1 MANKKNVETNK
12 KNTEIKNKKS
22 NEIEQKKPTQKKKR
36 RLHSHLK
43 VNIPLFQSLMM
54 ILPSLAKHAA
64 AESIDNSSDAA
75 DQVTANNVTEK
86 DVTDDHSKADS
97 SAVALQE
104 AQTSDSDV
112 NSTLNAS
119 HAPHGSSS
127 HLVPSH
133 HLSTLSHPQVH
144 YIPSVSMPTISS
156 GSNGQ
161 PTHSNAPKTPALP
174 VTFMPE
180 VIKGTYGEL
189 HVDANGQYTF
199 VLNPNSPQYILLNQH
214 QPGTDHFALH
224 LSNGS
229 SIIVQIPVTGKQD
242 TPSISGDLTGVVT
255 EDHNID
261 SQGLLH
267 ANGKIDVIDPDQNE
281 SSVTPEVISGKY
293 GSLTIDADGHWQY
306 QVDNSLSNVQALTA
320 ATSLHE
326 SFTIHTKD
334 GTPQTIDMTIGGND
348 DNAVIT
354 GMGKGSV
361 TEESQLQTSGTLS
374 VIDADTGEAHFSNT
388 DIVGSFG
395 TLHLT
400 DSGKWTYDLDN
411 TNPAVQALGQGSTAT
426 DPFTVHSADGTP
438 HNVTINVRGT
448 NDNPVVSS
456 QSPHLPS
463 KANISAPPSGLGKT
477 IYEDVNVQNGH
488 LHTGGQLHVDD
499 KDFNESTFL
508 PENLHGAYGELKLT
522 SQGTWSYIANNNNPN
537 IEQLNNG
544 DTLTERFKIHTKDGS
559 VFELNV
565 YINGTND
572 KATVSTATVSIDE
585 TDRAVT
591 ASGTLTSTDV
601 DNADNTFTPN
611 SISGT
616 NGDLTI
622 DANGHWSFTANS
634 AFNQLNVGD
643 KVEETFTVSSV
654 DGTPST
660 IKVTINGT
668 NDKATVSSATVTIDE
683 TDKAVTT
690 SGTLT
695 STDVDNP
702 DNTFTPGSI
711 SGTNG
716 DLTIDANGHWTFT
729 ANSTFN
735 QLNVGDKVEETFTVS
750 SIDGTTSTIKVTLN
764 GTNDKAT
771 VSSAT
776 VAIDEIDKAVTTS
789 GTLTSTDVD
798 NPNNTFTPDSISGTN
813 GDLTIDAN
821 GHWAFA
827 ANSAFNQLN
836 VGDKVEESFT
846 VSSVDGTPSTIKVTI
861 NGTND
866 AATVSSATVAIDET
880 DTAIST
886 SGTLTSTDVDNPDN
900 AFTPDSI
907 TGTNGDLTIDANG
920 HWAFTANSAFNQL
933 NVGDKVEETFTVS
946 SIDGTP
952 STIKVTING
961 TNDAATV
968 STATV
973 AVDETDTAISTSGTL
988 TSTNVD
994 NPDNAFTPDSITGT
1008 NGDLTIDANGHWNFT
1023 ANSAFNQLNVGDKI
1037 EETFTVSSIDGTT
1050 STIKV
1055 MINGTNDTATVSTA
1069 TVSVDE
1075 TDSAITT
1082 SGTLTSTDVD
1092 NPDNTFT
1099 PDSIAG
1105 TNGDLTIDAN
1115 GLWSFTANSAFNQ
1128 LNVGDKV
1135 EETFTVSSVDGTTST
1150 IKVTIN
1156 GTNDAATVSSAT
1168 VAIDETDKATTTSGT
1183 LTSTDVD
1190 NPDNAFTPDSISG
1203 TNGDLTID
1211 ATGHWVFTANS
1222 AFNQLNIGDKVEETF
1237 TVSSIDGTPSTIKVT
1252 INGTNDTATVSSAT
1266 VAIDETDKAVTTS
1279 GTLTSIDV
1287 DNPDNAFTPDS
1298 ISGTNGDLTIDAN
1311 GHWVFTANSAFN
1323 QLNVGDKVEETFTV
1337 SSVDG
1342 TPSTIKVTINGTNDT
1357 ATVSSATVAID
1368 ETDIAV
1374 TTSGTLTST
1383 DVDNPDNAFTPDSIA
1398 GTNGNLTIDTNGH
1411 WTFTANSAFNQL
1423 NVGDKVEE
1431 TFTVSSIDGTPSTIK
1446 VTING
1451 TNDAAT
1457 VSTATV
1463 SVDETDKAVT
1473 TSGTLTST
1481 DVDNPDNTFAPDSIS
1496 GTNGDLTIDATGH
1509 WVFIANSAF
1518 NQLNVGDKVEE
1529 TFTVSSIDGTPSTIK
1544 VTING
1549 TNDAATVSS
1558 ATVAIDETDKAVT
1571 TSGTLTSTDVD
1582 NPDNAFQP
1590 DSISGTNGDL
1600 IIDASG
1606 HWMFTANSAFNQLNV
1621 GDKVEETFTMSS
1633 VDGTP
1638 STIKVTI
1645 NGTNDT
1651 ATVSSATV
1659 AIDET
1664 DKAVTTSGTLT
1675 SIDVDNPDN
1684 AFTPDSISGTN
1695 GDLTIDATGHWVFIA
1710 NSAFNQLNVGDKVEE
1725 TFTVSSIDGTPST
1738 IKVTIN
1744 GTNDA
1749 ATVSSATVAIDETDK
1764 AVTTSGTLTS
1774 TDVDNPDNTFTPDSI
1789 GGTNGNLT
1797 IDANGHWI
1805 FTANSAFNQLNIG
1818 DKVEESFTVS
1828 SVDGTPSTIK
1838 VMINGTNDTATVSSA
1853 TVAIDE
1859 TDKAV
1864 TTSGTLTSTDVD
1876 NPDNTFTPDSISGTN
1891 GDLTID
1897 ANGHWAFTANSAFNQ
1912 LNVGDKV
1919 EETFTVSS
1927 VDGTPSTIKVTING
1941 TNDAA
1946 TVSSATVAID
1956 ETDKA
1961 VTTSGTLTST
1971 DVDNPDNTFTPDSI
1985 SGTNGDLTI
1994 DANGHWV
2001 FTASSSFNQL
2011 NVGDKVEETFTVSS
2025 IDGTASTIKVTINGT
2040 NDKATVSTATVSVD
2054 ETDKAVTT
2062 SGTLTSTDVD
2072 NPDNTFT
2079 PDSITGT
2086 NGNLT
2091 IGANGQWTFTPNSAF
2106 NQLNVG
2112 DKVEET
2118 FTVTSVDGTPSTIKV
2133 TINGTNDAATVS
2145 SATIAIDE
2153 TDKAVTTSGTLT
2165 STDVDNPDNTFTP
2178 DSIAGTNGNLTIG
2191 ANGQWTFTANSAF
2204 NQLNVGD
2211 KVEETFTVSSVDGT
2225 PSTIK
2230 VTINGT
2236 NDKATV
2242 SSATVAIDETDKAV
2256 TTSGTLISNDVDNPD
2271 NAFTPDSISGT
2282 NGDLTI
2288 DANGHWVF
2296 TANSAFN
2303 QLNVGDKVE
2312 ETFTVSSIDGTP
2324 STIKVTIN
2332 GTNDAATVS
2341 SATVAID
2348 ETDKAVTTS
2357 GTLTST
2363 DVDNPDNAFTPD
2375 SISGTNGDLT
2385 IDANGHWTFTAN
2397 SAFNQ
2402 LNVGD
2407 KVEETF
2413 TVSSVDGTPSTIKV
2427 TINGTND
2434 AATVSSATVAIDET
2448 DKATTTSGTLTST
2461 DVDNPDNTFTPDSIT
2476 GANGDLTIDAN
2487 GHWAFTA
2494 NSAFNQLNV
2503 GDKVE
2508 ETFTV
2513 SSVDGTSST
2522 IKVTINGTNDVATV
2536 STATVSVDETD
2547 KAVTTSGTL
2556 TSTDVDNPDNTFT
2569 PDSIV
2574 GANGDLTIDA
2584 NGHWVFTAN
2593 SAFNQ
2598 LNVGDKVEETFTVT
2612 SVDGTPST
2620 IKVTINGTNDAATVS
2635 SATVAIDETD
2645 KAVTTSGTLTST
2657 DVDNTDNTFTPD
2669 SVVGS
2674 NGDLTIDA
2682 NGHWTFTANSAFN
2695 QLNVGDKVE
2704 ETFTV
2709 SSIDGTPST
2718 IKVTINGTND
2728 AATVSSAT
2736 VAIDE
2741 TDKAVT
2747 TSGTLTNTDVDNPDN
2762 TFTPDSISG
2771 TNGDLTID
2779 TNGHWV
2785 FTANSTFNQLNV
2797 GDKVEETFTVSS
2809 IDGTPSTIKI
2819 TINGTNDK
2827 AVISGTSA
2835 GAVTEESQLQTSGS
2849 LTVTDVDAGQGHFS
2863 NTDIAGTLGTLHLTN
2878 SGTWTYDL
2886 DNTNPTVQALGKGT
2900 TATDTITVHS
2910 ADGTPHQITITVNG
2924 TNDKAIIGGTNSGAV
2939 TEESQL
2945 QTSGTLTVTDVDT
2958 GEAHFSNTDIAGTL
2972 GTLHLTDNGTWTY
2985 DLDNT
2990 NPQVQALGKGA
3001 TATDTITVN
3010 SADGTPHQITITV
3023 NGTNDTA
3030 VIGGT
3035 SAGAVTEETQL
3046 QTSGSLTITDTD
3058 TGEAHFSN
3066 TDIKGS
3072 LGTLHLTDAGQW
3084 TYDLD
3089 NTNPTVQ
3096 ALGKGA
3102 ATTDTIT
3109 VTSADGT
3116 THQVTIAVNG
3126 TNDKAIITGTNTGA
3140 VTEDQDLTN
3149 QLNVHP
3155 NYMLTQGKLFI
3166 TDVDTNEATFP
3177 MQSGIVGDHGIGS
3190 FTLIPSGIWLFS
3202 ADSKQAAV
3210 QALGVGETLT
3220 ESTTITSVDG
3230 TQKTILI
3237 TINGTNDA
3245 PVITPVATQTVT
3257 EDGSKTITFH
3267 ATDIDTTDTL
3277 TPSVSATHGSASLNA
3292 QGEIVFTP
3300 DANYNGPA
3308 SVVLSV
3314 TDGHTTTSQTINV
3327 DVTPANDAP
3336 VINPIVPVSATEDG
3350 AVVTGQLTSTDIDTG
3365 DTATFTTT
3373 STQGGFTL
3381 NADGSYNLD
3390 PTDASFQHLKAGE
3403 ISTFTIPVTVTDSAG
3418 ATDTKDLVITV
3429 TGTNDTP
3436 VISGVDTGALKEDVS
3451 VNPQSNELTATGK
3464 LDIVDIDTG
3473 EGSFISHGFN
3483 KTALQGHYGKLEI
3496 SQDGSWSYSADNSQ
3510 TAIQSLGEGEQLTDT
3525 IKVTSKDGTTHDVV
3539 VTINGTNDTAVIGGT
3554 SAGAV
3559 TEETQ
3564 LQTSGTL
3571 TVTDTDTGEAHFAN
3585 TDIQGTLGTLH
3596 LTDNGAWT
3604 YDLDNTNP
3612 AVQALGNGATATDTI
3627 TVHSAD
3633 GTPHQVTI
3641 TVNGTNDNAVVG
3653 GVDTASVTEK
3663 AAGDNMSPDH
3673 AQSGMATLRVST
3685 LNANGHLSVI
3695 DPDSGQSGFAD
3706 NNVGYNYHGTYG
3718 DLILNPN
3725 GDWNYYADAGSLSHI
3740 GGRPTTRGSAI
3751 DKLGEGETLTDTI
3764 TVHTKDGTPHN
3775 IVITINGSNDRPYC
3789 SSEVQLNA
3797 GTEDTRQTITA
3808 AQLLQN
3814 SIDVDKNDS
3823 GLLTVAN
3830 LHPDHGSILD
3840 NQNGTYTFTPE
3851 KDYNGKVHFTYDVKD
3866 AHGDVTHTGATSSLS
3881 AVADKAV
3888 ISGSDTGT
3896 IIEDHNVGHSSL
3908 QPVVASGLLSVTD
3921 PDAGQDH
3928 FQVNLLLGEQAIHDP
3943 FGGFLRITPSG
3954 AWGYEVANSRLQS
3967 LAEGEVEKVVYRV
3980 YSADHTAHD
3989 ITITVTGTND
3999 QPSITATT
4007 LAHGTE
4013 DTHYQMQVSQFG
4025 FSDIDTGDTLH
4036 SIAITDLPSA
4046 TQGKFVLDGHD
4057 VTAGQH
4063 IPTADIS
4070 KLQFIPAQDFN
4081 GDVQFKYTV
4090 NDGHDDSQEATN
4102 TLHIDAVG
4110 DKAVISGV
4118 DTGDVYENRNPD
4130 MSPDFAQ
4137 SGMAHL
4143 TNSMI
4148 HVEGQLTIIDPDT
4161 GENSF
4166 DSKGIGYTYHGKYGH
4181 LILNTDGK
4189 WFYGVATG
4197 TADVNGGL
4205 TTNVGSTID
4214 QLGANETLTDTITIQ
4229 SKDGTTHDIVIT
4241 IHGDNDRP
4249 YCSSEVQLNSGKEDL
4264 AQTITATELLA
4275 NTIDVDSNDLGK
4287 LTVANL
4293 HADHGSILDNQDGT
4307 YTFTPTKDYNG
4318 QIHFS
4323 YDVTDAHGG
4332 TTHTGASTT
4341 LTATPDGAIISEVTT
4356 DHVTEDGS
4364 HSSHNAGVT
4373 TELANGRLQV
4383 VDPDSGENKFQ
4394 YSQFGESTVHDPF
4407 GGMLRI
4413 DSMGNWGYSVNNA
4426 NLQHLAQGQ
4435 TETVIYRVHSYDGTA
4450 YELHIDVVGTNDA
4463 PTVTQVALS
4472 NGTEDTH
4479 YQMQASQFGFT
4490 DVDSGDTL
4498 HSVAITD
4505 LPPATQGKFV
4515 LDGHDVTAG
4524 QHIPTADISK
4534 LQFVPAQDFNG
4545 DVQFKYTVNDG
4556 HDDSQEATN
4565 TLHIDAVGDTAVITG
4580 TTTGDVDEGHGTYH
4594 DRSPNY
4600 AQLGM
4605 AKLTNDPLYTDGKLE
4620 IIDPDTGEAQFDT
4633 KGIGYSYHGTYGQL
4647 ILNADGNWHYKVTV
4661 GSNQQNVATKIDQLG
4676 DGQEL
4681 TDTITIY
4688 SKDGTAQ
4695 DIVITIHGDNDR
4707 PYISS
4712 EVTLSTGTEDTAL
4725 TFTKADLLA
4734 NTVDVD
4740 ANDAGKLSIA
4750 NLLVDHGS
4758 VVDNKDGTYTFT
4770 PTKDYNGQVHFSYDV
4785 TDAHGG
4791 TTHTGANTSLAAV
4804 NDAATFTGDS
4814 SSIKE
4819 DTNIHHNAHI
4829 TGSATIPDAL
4839 SCHGHLIV
4847 SDADGHGEA
4856 ALDLKGQPKIS
4867 LDGTY
4872 GHFDITSTGTW
4883 VYKADNKS
4891 TPIQDLDNGQTLTDS
4906 IEVTSKDGTKHSI
4919 TVTINGTTDD
4929 PTLHSLSDSGVQH
4942 SGPVEGNLLTGSGT
4956 DQGLSGAATDTD
4968 SNAHLVLQDIQIKDP
4983 VSGYVAVRPG
4993 QPHTMAGIGTLA
5005 IEANGHYTFTPEAGF
5020 TGKVPSMVYRVGDDG
5035 GNPIGDSSQNSLSIE
5050 VTPPLQ
5056 HAPTVTGQ
5064 TVSTN
5069 EDITRTITTS
5079 EFGYSD
5085 QDGDALQFVTIS
5097 SIPSHGS
5104 LLLNGNAVTANQQ
5117 ISKADLDAG
5126 HLTFTPNNNENGANY
5141 AQFTFT
5147 ANDGHKNSAGATMVV
5162 DVNAVN
5168 DAPIV
5173 GSSFISSLEDKPH
5186 AFTTADFKYSDID
5199 GDALNHITITNVAH
5213 GVLSLNGT
5221 TVNVGDDVSASD
5233 VSSLIFTPTHNYFSS
5248 GVSGLG
5254 AVQFT
5259 ANDGHLDSKEGS
5271 ILINIASVAD
5281 PATFSGDSTGVAK
5294 EDITLQA
5301 SGTLTASDPDGT
5313 AGFTAVQGGA
5323 GIAGSKGYGHAH
5335 IDVNGHWTYDLDNN
5349 HPIVQQLGE
5358 GQTDT
5363 ETITVQSA
5371 DGTHH
5376 DIVVTITG
5384 TNDAPILGVNQ
5395 TSSTAGTLTETD
5407 VDVNDTHTFSIVSS
5421 TGQFGSLSVDPNTGD
5436 YIYTPNT
5443 SITGMS
5449 YNSATNSYHGVD
5461 VFEVKVSDGHTED
5474 SKFITFDASGHVT
5487 MSPTGSLVTST
5498 TVLHQPVVTT
5508 TQPTLPSGTNVA
5520 PTNTVTLDLASTSDS
5535 GSSQTDNLTN
5545 DTTPTITGHT
5555 DIPFSKVTIY
5565 DGSTPVGHSVS
5576 DASGQYSVAVSS
5588 LSEGDHNLSA
5598 KALAPS
5604 SVLPATSSLLSVHID
5619 TQVHVGI
5626 QTDPITADNVIN
5638 AQESNSSIDIT
5649 GSVSGDYNAGDIV
5662 TLDVNRT
5669 QHTGVVDA
5677 KGHYSIAVPGS
5688 ELIADADQKIEAS
5701 VAVTDTAGNSA
5712 HATADVTYQVDTQVS
5727 VPTITFENAGADN
5740 LYSKAEIARG
5750 QANTITATVT
5760 PPGDAKIGE
5769 HLVVNGQ
5776 DHVLDA
5782 HTLQHGI
5789 QIEVHPGSNVQAT
5802 MTDEHGNT
5810 AGSQGFAA
5818 SAIPEPIIVRP
5829 PSGSHQVSGTLGVP
5843 PLLPSLTPVPTAQ
5856 SGWRIH
5862 LPNGQYVT
5870 SHHGQYGTLTIDPQT
5885 GHLHYQEQ
5893 AQVHTGP
5900 HGSASG
5906 IGQHEDKFEVALQG
5920 SNQDEVVAH
5929 VNIQILSHGPGN
5941 SGKLTVGTEVVDMT
5955 ITPLVHTSHP
5965 APPPPPPVQH
5975 DEPDMASQAD
5985 FTVTLSDDSNLDL
5998 TQQTHQEPDQ
6008 KTSHHGA
6015 AAYLDALGIKPDAT
6029 STTVHDQP
6037 ADMDIVLAQVDQQDA
6052 TTHDQAHL
6060 DMSDA
6065 LEHHDA
6071 NINHNQDDEHHHND
6085 IDGLPDIDP
6094 NS

>member
-1 MANKKNVETNK
+1 MANKKNVEANK

-22 NEIEQKKPTQKKKR
+22 NKLEQKKPTQKKKR

-86 DVTDDHSKADS
+86 DVTGDHNKADS

-112 NSTLNAS
+112 NSTLSAS
-119 HAPHGSSS
+119 HAAHGSSS

-161 PTHSNAPKTPALP
+161 PIHSNAPTTPALP

-354 GMGKGSV
+354 GVDAGVVTEDLTTQVQGQLSVTDSDLGEDHFQASQVTSNFGTLSITKDGAWTYSLDNNNPVVQRLGQGSTATDIVTVHSADGTAHQVMVTINGTNDHAVITSSTANSPSSFFAIGTSNGSSQVTEDKDLTVSGQLNITDIDSKEAHFSNSDLKGTLGTLHLKDNGDWTYDLDNKNPQVQALGQGSATTDIITIHSADGTPHQIAITVNGTNDKAVISGTSAGVV
-361 TEESQLQTSGTLS
+361 TEESQLQTSGTLA
-374 VIDADTGEAHFSNT
+374 VTDVDTGEAHFATSSTGST
-388 DIVGSFG
+388 DIAGSFG
-395 TLHLT
+395 MLHLT
-400 DSGKWTYDLDN
+400 DSGAWTYVLDN
-411 TNPAVQALGQGSTAT
+411 KNPNVQALGKGATAT
-426 DPFTVHSADGTP
+426 DTITVHSADGTP
-438 HNVTINVRGT
+438 HQVTI
-448 NDNPVVSS
+448 
-456 QSPHLPS
+456 
-463 KANISAPPSGLGKT
+463 
-477 IYEDVNVQNGH
+477 
-488 LHTGGQLHVDD
+488 
-499 KDFNESTFL
+499 
-508 PENLHGAYGELKLT
+508 
-522 SQGTWSYIANNNNPN
+522 
-537 IEQLNNG
+537 
-544 DTLTERFKIHTKDGS
+544 
-559 VFELNV
+559 
-565 YINGTND
+565 
-572 KATVSTATVSIDE
+572 TV
-585 TDRAVT
+585 
-591 ASGTLTSTDV
+591 
-601 DNADNTFTPN
+601 
-611 SISGT
+611 
-616 NGDLTI
+616 
-622 DANGHWSFTANS
+622 
-634 AFNQLNVGD
+634 
-643 KVEETFTVSSV
+643 
-654 DGTPST
+654 
-660 IKVTINGT
+660 
-668 NDKATVSSATVTIDE
+668 
-683 TDKAVTT
+683 
-690 SGTLT
+690 
-695 STDVDNP
+695 
-702 DNTFTPGSI
+702 
-711 SGTNG
+711 
-716 DLTIDANGHWTFT
+716 
-729 ANSTFN
+729 
-735 QLNVGDKVEETFTVS
+735 
-750 SIDGTTSTIKVTLN
+750 
-764 GTNDKAT
+764 
-771 VSSAT
+771 
-776 VAIDEIDKAVTTS
+776 
-789 GTLTSTDVD
+789 
-798 NPNNTFTPDSISGTN
+798 
-813 GDLTIDAN
+813 
-821 GHWAFA
+821 
-827 ANSAFNQLN
+827 
-836 VGDKVEESFT
+836 
-846 VSSVDGTPSTIKVTI
+846 
-861 NGTND
+861 
-866 AATVSSATVAIDET
+866 
-880 DTAIST
+880 
-886 SGTLTSTDVDNPDN
+886 
-900 AFTPDSI
+900 
-907 TGTNGDLTIDANG
+907 
-920 HWAFTANSAFNQL
+920 
-933 NVGDKVEETFTVS
+933 
-946 SIDGTP
+946 
-952 STIKVTING
+952 
-961 TNDAATV
+961 
-968 STATV
+968 
-973 AVDETDTAISTSGTL
+973 
-988 TSTNVD
+988 
-994 NPDNAFTPDSITGT
+994 
-1008 NGDLTIDANGHWNFT
+1008 
-1023 ANSAFNQLNVGDKI
+1023 
-1037 EETFTVSSIDGTT
+1037 
-1050 STIKV
+1050 
-1055 MINGTNDTATVSTA
+1055 
-1069 TVSVDE
+1069 
-1075 TDSAITT
+1075 
-1082 SGTLTSTDVD
+1082 
-1092 NPDNTFT
+1092 
-1099 PDSIAG
+1099 
-1105 TNGDLTIDAN
+1105 
-1115 GLWSFTANSAFNQ
+1115 
-1128 LNVGDKV
+1128 
-1135 EETFTVSSVDGTTST
+1135 
-1150 IKVTIN
+1150 
-1156 GTNDAATVSSAT
+1156 
-1168 VAIDETDKATTTSGT
+1168 
-1183 LTSTDVD
+1183 
-1190 NPDNAFTPDSISG
+1190 
-1203 TNGDLTID
+1203 
-1211 ATGHWVFTANS
+1211 
-1222 AFNQLNIGDKVEETF
+1222 
-1237 TVSSIDGTPSTIKVT
+1237 
-1252 INGTNDTATVSSAT
+1252 
-1266 VAIDETDKAVTTS
+1266 
-1279 GTLTSIDV
+1279 
-1287 DNPDNAFTPDS
+1287 
-1298 ISGTNGDLTIDAN
+1298 
-1311 GHWVFTANSAFN
+1311 
-1323 QLNVGDKVEETFTV
+1323 
-1337 SSVDG
+1337 
-1342 TPSTIKVTINGTNDT
+1342 
-1357 ATVSSATVAID
+1357 
-1368 ETDIAV
+1368 
-1374 TTSGTLTST
+1374 
-1383 DVDNPDNAFTPDSIA
+1383 
-1398 GTNGNLTIDTNGH
+1398 
-1411 WTFTANSAFNQL
+1411 
-1423 NVGDKVEE
+1423 
-1431 TFTVSSIDGTPSTIK
+1431 
-1446 VTING
+1446 
-1451 TNDAAT
+1451 
-1457 VSTATV
+1457 
-1463 SVDETDKAVT
+1463 
-1473 TSGTLTST
+1473 
-1481 DVDNPDNTFAPDSIS
+1481 
-1496 GTNGDLTIDATGH
+1496 
-1509 WVFIANSAF
+1509 
-1518 NQLNVGDKVEE
+1518 
-1529 TFTVSSIDGTPSTIK
+1529 
-1544 VTING
+1544 
-1549 TNDAATVSS
+1549 
-1558 ATVAIDETDKAVT
+1558 
-1571 TSGTLTSTDVD
+1571 
-1582 NPDNAFQP
+1582 
-1590 DSISGTNGDL
+1590 
-1600 IIDASG
+1600 
-1606 HWMFTANSAFNQLNV
+1606 
-1621 GDKVEETFTMSS
+1621 
-1633 VDGTP
+1633 
-1638 STIKVTI
+1638 
-1645 NGTNDT
+1645 
-1651 ATVSSATV
+1651 
-1659 AIDET
+1659 
-1664 DKAVTTSGTLT
+1664 
-1675 SIDVDNPDN
+1675 
-1684 AFTPDSISGTN
+1684 
-1695 GDLTIDATGHWVFIA
+1695 
-1710 NSAFNQLNVGDKVEE
+1710 
-1725 TFTVSSIDGTPST
+1725 
-1738 IKVTIN
+1738 
-1744 GTNDA
+1744 
-1749 ATVSSATVAIDETDK
+1749 
-1764 AVTTSGTLTS
+1764 
-1774 TDVDNPDNTFTPDSI
+1774 
-1789 GGTNGNLT
+1789 
-1797 IDANGHWI
+1797 
-1805 FTANSAFNQLNIG
+1805 
-1818 DKVEESFTVS
+1818 
-1828 SVDGTPSTIK
+1828 
-1838 VMINGTNDTATVSSA
+1838 NGTNDTATVSSA

-1897 ANGHWAFTANSAFNQ
+1897 TTGHWVFTANSAFNQ

-1927 VDGTPSTIKVTING
+1927 VDGT
-1941 TNDAA
+1941 
-1946 TVSSATVAID
+1946 
-1956 ETDKA
+1956 
-1961 VTTSGTLTST
+1961 
-1971 DVDNPDNTFTPDSI
+1971 
-1985 SGTNGDLTI
+1985 
-1994 DANGHWV
+1994 
-2001 FTASSSFNQL
+2001 
-2011 NVGDKVEETFTVSS
+2011 
-2025 IDGTASTIKVTINGT
+2025 ASTIKV
-2040 NDKATVSTATVSVD
+2040 
-2054 ETDKAVTT
+2054 
-2062 SGTLTSTDVD
+2062 
-2072 NPDNTFT
+2072 
-2079 PDSITGT
+2079 
-2086 NGNLT
+2086 
-2091 IGANGQWTFTPNSAF
+2091 
-2106 NQLNVG
+2106 
-2112 DKVEET
+2112 
-2118 FTVTSVDGTPSTIKV
+2118 
-2133 TINGTNDAATVS
+2133 
-2145 SATIAIDE
+2145 
-2153 TDKAVTTSGTLT
+2153 
-2165 STDVDNPDNTFTP
+2165 
-2178 DSIAGTNGNLTIG
+2178 
-2191 ANGQWTFTANSAF
+2191 
-2204 NQLNVGD
+2204 
-2211 KVEETFTVSSVDGT
+2211 
-2225 PSTIK
+2225 
-2230 VTINGT
+2230 
-2236 NDKATV
+2236 
-2242 SSATVAIDETDKAV
+2242 
-2256 TTSGTLISNDVDNPD
+2256 
-2271 NAFTPDSISGT
+2271 
-2282 NGDLTI
+2282 
-2288 DANGHWVF
+2288 
-2296 TANSAFN
+2296 
-2303 QLNVGDKVE
+2303 
-2312 ETFTVSSIDGTP
+2312 
-2324 STIKVTIN
+2324 
-2332 GTNDAATVS
+2332 
-2341 SATVAID
+2341 
-2348 ETDKAVTTS
+2348 
-2357 GTLTST
+2357 
-2363 DVDNPDNAFTPD
+2363 
-2375 SISGTNGDLT
+2375 
-2385 IDANGHWTFTAN
+2385 
-2397 SAFNQ
+2397 
-2402 LNVGD
+2402 
-2407 KVEETF
+2407 
-2413 TVSSVDGTPSTIKV
+2413 
-2427 TINGTND
+2427 
-2434 AATVSSATVAIDET
+2434 
-2448 DKATTTSGTLTST
+2448 
-2461 DVDNPDNTFTPDSIT
+2461 
-2476 GANGDLTIDAN
+2476 
-2487 GHWAFTA
+2487 
-2494 NSAFNQLNV
+2494 
-2503 GDKVE
+2503 
-2508 ETFTV
+2508 
-2513 SSVDGTSST
+2513 
-2522 IKVTINGTNDVATV
+2522 
-2536 STATVSVDETD
+2536 
-2547 KAVTTSGTL
+2547 
-2556 TSTDVDNPDNTFT
+2556 
-2569 PDSIV
+2569 
-2574 GANGDLTIDA
+2574 
-2584 NGHWVFTAN
+2584 
-2593 SAFNQ
+2593 
-2598 LNVGDKVEETFTVT
+2598 
-2612 SVDGTPST
+2612 
-2620 IKVTINGTNDAATVS
+2620 
-2635 SATVAIDETD
+2635 
-2645 KAVTTSGTLTST
+2645 
-2657 DVDNTDNTFTPD
+2657 
-2669 SVVGS
+2669 
-2674 NGDLTIDA
+2674 
-2682 NGHWTFTANSAFN
+2682 
-2695 QLNVGDKVE
+2695 
-2704 ETFTV
+2704 
-2709 SSIDGTPST
+2709 
-2718 IKVTINGTND
+2718 
-2728 AATVSSAT
+2728 
-2736 VAIDE
+2736 
-2741 TDKAVT
+2741 
-2747 TSGTLTNTDVDNPDN
+2747 
-2762 TFTPDSISG
+2762 
-2771 TNGDLTID
+2771 
-2779 TNGHWV
+2779 
-2785 FTANSTFNQLNV
+2785 
-2797 GDKVEETFTVSS
+2797 
-2809 IDGTPSTIKI
+2809 

-2835 GAVTEESQLQTSGS
+2835 GAVTEESQLQNSGS
-2849 LTVTDVDAGQGHFS
+2849 LTVTDVDAGQAHFS

-3109 VTSADGT
+3109 VHSADGT
-3116 THQVTIAVNG
+3116 PHQVTI
-3126 TNDKAIITGTNTGA
+3126 
-3140 VTEDQDLTN
+3140 
-3149 QLNVHP
+3149 
-3155 NYMLTQGKLFI
+3155 
-3166 TDVDTNEATFP
+3166 
-3177 MQSGIVGDHGIGS
+3177 
-3190 FTLIPSGIWLFS
+3190 
-3202 ADSKQAAV
+3202 
-3210 QALGVGETLT
+3210 
-3220 ESTTITSVDG
+3220 
-3230 TQKTILI
+3230 
-3237 TINGTNDA
+3237 
-3245 PVITPVATQTVT
+3245 TV
-3257 EDGSKTITFH
+3257 
-3267 ATDIDTTDTL
+3267 
-3277 TPSVSATHGSASLNA
+3277 
-3292 QGEIVFTP
+3292 
-3300 DANYNGPA
+3300 
-3308 SVVLSV
+3308 
-3314 TDGHTTTSQTINV
+3314 
-3327 DVTPANDAP
+3327 
-3336 VINPIVPVSATEDG
+3336 
-3350 AVVTGQLTSTDIDTG
+3350 
-3365 DTATFTTT
+3365 
-3373 STQGGFTL
+3373 
-3381 NADGSYNLD
+3381 
-3390 PTDASFQHLKAGE
+3390 
-3403 ISTFTIPVTVTDSAG
+3403 
-3418 ATDTKDLVITV
+3418 
-3429 TGTNDTP
+3429 
-3436 VISGVDTGALKEDVS
+3436 
-3451 VNPQSNELTATGK
+3451 
-3464 LDIVDIDTG
+3464 
-3473 EGSFISHGFN
+3473 
-3483 KTALQGHYGKLEI
+3483 
-3496 SQDGSWSYSADNSQ
+3496 
-3510 TAIQSLGEGEQLTDT
+3510 
-3525 IKVTSKDGTTHDVV
+3525 
-3539 VTINGTNDTAVIGGT
+3539 NGTNDTAVIGGT

-3585 TDIQGTLGTLH
+3585 TDIQGSLGTLH
-3596 LTDNGAWT
+3596 LTGNGAWT

-3866 AHGDVTHTGATSSLS
+3866 AHGGVTHTGATSSLS

-3999 QPSITATT
+3999 QPTITATT

-4013 DTHYQMQVSQFG
+4013 DTHYQIQASQFG

-4057 VTAGQH
+4057 VTTGQH
-4063 IPTADIS
+4063 IPTADIT
-4070 KLQFIPAQDFN
+4070 KLQFVPAQDFN

-4090 NDGHDDSQEATN
+4090 NDGHTDSAEATN

-4318 QIHFS
+4318 QINFS

-4394 YSQFGESTVHDPF
+4394 YSQFGESAVHDPF

-4524 QHIPTADISK
+4524 QHITTADIIK
-4534 LQFVPAQDFNG
+4534 LQFVPTQDFNG

-4556 HDDSQEATN
+4556 HVDSQEATN
-4565 TLHIDAVGDTAVITG
+4565 TLHIDAVGDKAVISG
-4580 TTTGDVDEGHGTYH
+4580 VDTGDVYENRNPDM
-4594 DRSPNY
+4594 SPDF
-4600 AQLGM
+4600 AQSGM
-4605 AKLTNDPLYTDGKLE
+4605 AHLTNSMIHVEGQLT
-4620 IIDPDTGEAQFDT
+4620 IIDPDTGENSFDS
-4633 KGIGYSYHGTYGQL
+4633 KGIGYTYHGKYGHL
-4647 ILNADGNWHYKVTV
+4647 ILNTDGKWFYGVATGTADVNGGLTTKV
-4661 GSNQQNVATKIDQLG
+4661 GSTIDQLG
-4676 DGQEL
+4676 ANETL
-4681 TDTITIY
+4681 TDTITIQ
-4688 SKDGTAQ
+4688 SKDGTTH

-4707 PYISS
+4707 PYCSS
-4712 EVTLSTGTEDTAL
+4712 EVQLNSGKEDLAQTITATE
-4725 TFTKADLLA
+4725 LLA
-4734 NTVDVD
+4734 NTIDVD
-4740 ANDAGKLSIA
+4740 GNDLGKLTVA
-4750 NLLVDHGS
+4750 NLHADHGS
-4758 VVDNKDGTYTFT
+4758 ILDNQDGTYTFT
-4770 PTKDYNGQVHFSYDV
+4770 PTKDYNGQIHFSYDV

-4791 TTHTGANTSLAAV
+4791 TTHTGAITTLAAV

-4814 SSIKE
+4814 GSIGE

-4872 GHFDITSTGTW
+4872 GHFDITSTGIW

-4891 TPIQDLDNGQTLTDS
+4891 TQIQDLDNGQTLTDS

-4919 TVTINGTTDD
+4919 TVTINGTTDA

-4942 SGPVEGNLLTGSGT
+4942 SGPVEGNLITGSGT

-5069 EDITRTITTS
+5069 EDITRTFTTS

-5085 QDGDALQFVTIS
+5085 QDGDTLQFVTIS
-5097 SIPSHGS
+5097 SLPSHGL

-5126 HLTFTPNNNENGANY
+5126 HLTFTPSNNENGANY

-5147 ANDGHKNSAGATMVV
+5147 ANDGHKNSASATMVV

-5221 TVNVGDDVSASD
+5221 TVNVGDEVSASD

-5395 TSSTAGTLTETD
+5395 TSSTTGTLTETD
-5407 VDVNDTHTFSIVSS
+5407 VDVTDSHTFSIVSS

-5436 YIYTPNT
+5436 YVYTPNT

-5535 GSSQTDNLTN
+5535 GSSNTDNLTN
-5545 DTTPTITGHT
+5545 DATPTITGHT
-5555 DIPFSKVTIY
+5555 DIPYSQVTIY
-5565 DGSTPVGHSVS
+5565 DGSKPIGHAVS
-5576 DASGQYSVAVSS
+5576 NASGQYSVVVDS
-5588 LSEGDHNLSA
+5588 LTDGNHNLSA
-5598 KALAPS
+5598 KTLTPS
-5604 SVLPATSSLLSVHID
+5604 SGLSTISSLLSVHID

-5662 TLDVNRT
+5662 TLDVNGT

-5701 VAVTDTAGNSA
+5701 VAVTDSAGNSA

-5929 VNIQILSHGPGN
+5929 VNIQILSHGPGS

-6008 KTSHHGA
+6008 KSSHHGA

-6037 ADMDIVLAQVDQQDA
+6037 ADMDIVLAQVDQPDA
-6052 TTHDQAHL
+6052 ATHDQAHL

-6071 NINHNQDDEHHHND
+6071 NINHNQDDEHHHHND

>member
-1 MANKKNVETNK
+1 
-12 KNTEIKNKKS
+12 
-22 NEIEQKKPTQKKKR
+22 
-36 RLHSHLK
+36 
-43 VNIPLFQSLMM
+43 
-54 ILPSLAKHAA
+54 
-64 AESIDNSSDAA
+64 
-75 DQVTANNVTEK
+75 
-86 DVTDDHSKADS
+86 
-97 SAVALQE
+97 
-104 AQTSDSDV
+104 
-112 NSTLNAS
+112 
-119 HAPHGSSS
+119 
-127 HLVPSH
+127 
-133 HLSTLSHPQVH
+133 
-144 YIPSVSMPTISS
+144 
-156 GSNGQ
+156 
-161 PTHSNAPKTPALP
+161 
-174 VTFMPE
+174 
-180 VIKGTYGEL
+180 
-189 HVDANGQYTF
+189 
-199 VLNPNSPQYILLNQH
+199 
-214 QPGTDHFALH
+214 
-224 LSNGS
+224 
-229 SIIVQIPVTGKQD
+229 
-242 TPSISGDLTGVVT
+242 
-255 EDHNID
+255 
-261 SQGLLH
+261 
-267 ANGKIDVIDPDQNE
+267 
-281 SSVTPEVISGKY
+281 
-293 GSLTIDADGHWQY
+293 
-306 QVDNSLSNVQALTA
+306 
-320 ATSLHE
+320 
-326 SFTIHTKD
+326 
-334 GTPQTIDMTIGGND
+334 
-348 DNAVIT
+348 
-354 GMGKGSV
+354 
-361 TEESQLQTSGTLS
+361 
-374 VIDADTGEAHFSNT
+374 
-388 DIVGSFG
+388 
-395 TLHLT
+395 
-400 DSGKWTYDLDN
+400 
-411 TNPAVQALGQGSTAT
+411 
-426 DPFTVHSADGTP
+426 
-438 HNVTINVRGT
+438 
-448 NDNPVVSS
+448 
-456 QSPHLPS
+456 
-463 KANISAPPSGLGKT
+463 
-477 IYEDVNVQNGH
+477 
-488 LHTGGQLHVDD
+488 
-499 KDFNESTFL
+499 
-508 PENLHGAYGELKLT
+508 
-522 SQGTWSYIANNNNPN
+522 
-537 IEQLNNG
+537 
-544 DTLTERFKIHTKDGS
+544 
-559 VFELNV
+559 
-565 YINGTND
+565 
-572 KATVSTATVSIDE
+572 
-585 TDRAVT
+585 
-591 ASGTLTSTDV
+591 
-601 DNADNTFTPN
+601 
-611 SISGT
+611 
-616 NGDLTI
+616 
-622 DANGHWSFTANS
+622 
-634 AFNQLNVGD
+634 
-643 KVEETFTVSSV
+643 
-654 DGTPST
+654 
-660 IKVTINGT
+660 
-668 NDKATVSSATVTIDE
+668 
-683 TDKAVTT
+683 
-690 SGTLT
+690 
-695 STDVDNP
+695 
-702 DNTFTPGSI
+702 
-711 SGTNG
+711 
-716 DLTIDANGHWTFT
+716 
-729 ANSTFN
+729 
-735 QLNVGDKVEETFTVS
+735 
-750 SIDGTTSTIKVTLN
+750 
-764 GTNDKAT
+764 
-771 VSSAT
+771 
-776 VAIDEIDKAVTTS
+776 
-789 GTLTSTDVD
+789 
-798 NPNNTFTPDSISGTN
+798 
-813 GDLTIDAN
+813 
-821 GHWAFA
+821 
-827 ANSAFNQLN
+827 
-836 VGDKVEESFT
+836 
-846 VSSVDGTPSTIKVTI
+846 
-861 NGTND
+861 
-866 AATVSSATVAIDET
+866 
-880 DTAIST
+880 
-886 SGTLTSTDVDNPDN
+886 
-900 AFTPDSI
+900 
-907 TGTNGDLTIDANG
+907 
-920 HWAFTANSAFNQL
+920 
-933 NVGDKVEETFTVS
+933 
-946 SIDGTP
+946 
-952 STIKVTING
+952 
-961 TNDAATV
+961 
-968 STATV
+968 
-973 AVDETDTAISTSGTL
+973 
-988 TSTNVD
+988 
-994 NPDNAFTPDSITGT
+994 
-1008 NGDLTIDANGHWNFT
+1008 
-1023 ANSAFNQLNVGDKI
+1023 
-1037 EETFTVSSIDGTT
+1037 
-1050 STIKV
+1050 
-1055 MINGTNDTATVSTA
+1055 
-1069 TVSVDE
+1069 
-1075 TDSAITT
+1075 
-1082 SGTLTSTDVD
+1082 
-1092 NPDNTFT
+1092 
-1099 PDSIAG
+1099 
-1105 TNGDLTIDAN
+1105 
-1115 GLWSFTANSAFNQ
+1115 
-1128 LNVGDKV
+1128 
-1135 EETFTVSSVDGTTST
+1135 
-1150 IKVTIN
+1150 
-1156 GTNDAATVSSAT
+1156 
-1168 VAIDETDKATTTSGT
+1168 
-1183 LTSTDVD
+1183 
-1190 NPDNAFTPDSISG
+1190 
-1203 TNGDLTID
+1203 
-1211 ATGHWVFTANS
+1211 
-1222 AFNQLNIGDKVEETF
+1222 
-1237 TVSSIDGTPSTIKVT
+1237 
-1252 INGTNDTATVSSAT
+1252 
-1266 VAIDETDKAVTTS
+1266 
-1279 GTLTSIDV
+1279 
-1287 DNPDNAFTPDS
+1287 
-1298 ISGTNGDLTIDAN
+1298 
-1311 GHWVFTANSAFN
+1311 
-1323 QLNVGDKVEETFTV
+1323 
-1337 SSVDG
+1337 
-1342 TPSTIKVTINGTNDT
+1342 
-1357 ATVSSATVAID
+1357 
-1368 ETDIAV
+1368 
-1374 TTSGTLTST
+1374 
-1383 DVDNPDNAFTPDSIA
+1383 
-1398 GTNGNLTIDTNGH
+1398 
-1411 WTFTANSAFNQL
+1411 
-1423 NVGDKVEE
+1423 
-1431 TFTVSSIDGTPSTIK
+1431 
-1446 VTING
+1446 
-1451 TNDAAT
+1451 
-1457 VSTATV
+1457 
-1463 SVDETDKAVT
+1463 
-1473 TSGTLTST
+1473 
-1481 DVDNPDNTFAPDSIS
+1481 
-1496 GTNGDLTIDATGH
+1496 
-1509 WVFIANSAF
+1509 
-1518 NQLNVGDKVEE
+1518 
-1529 TFTVSSIDGTPSTIK
+1529 
-1544 VTING
+1544 
-1549 TNDAATVSS
+1549 
-1558 ATVAIDETDKAVT
+1558 
-1571 TSGTLTSTDVD
+1571 
-1582 NPDNAFQP
+1582 
-1590 DSISGTNGDL
+1590 
-1600 IIDASG
+1600 
-1606 HWMFTANSAFNQLNV
+1606 
-1621 GDKVEETFTMSS
+1621 
-1633 VDGTP
+1633 
-1638 STIKVTI
+1638 
-1645 NGTNDT
+1645 
-1651 ATVSSATV
+1651 
-1659 AIDET
+1659 
-1664 DKAVTTSGTLT
+1664 
-1675 SIDVDNPDN
+1675 
-1684 AFTPDSISGTN
+1684 
-1695 GDLTIDATGHWVFIA
+1695 
-1710 NSAFNQLNVGDKVEE
+1710 
-1725 TFTVSSIDGTPST
+1725 
-1738 IKVTIN
+1738 
-1744 GTNDA
+1744 
-1749 ATVSSATVAIDETDK
+1749 
-1764 AVTTSGTLTS
+1764 
-1774 TDVDNPDNTFTPDSI
+1774 
-1789 GGTNGNLT
+1789 
-1797 IDANGHWI
+1797 
-1805 FTANSAFNQLNIG
+1805 
-1818 DKVEESFTVS
+1818 
-1828 SVDGTPSTIK
+1828 
-1838 VMINGTNDTATVSSA
+1838 
-1853 TVAIDE
+1853 
-1859 TDKAV
+1859 
-1864 TTSGTLTSTDVD
+1864 
-1876 NPDNTFTPDSISGTN
+1876 
-1891 GDLTID
+1891 
-1897 ANGHWAFTANSAFNQ
+1897 
-1912 LNVGDKV
+1912 
-1919 EETFTVSS
+1919 
-1927 VDGTPSTIKVTING
+1927 
-1941 TNDAA
+1941 
-1946 TVSSATVAID
+1946 
-1956 ETDKA
+1956 
-1961 VTTSGTLTST
+1961 
-1971 DVDNPDNTFTPDSI
+1971 
-1985 SGTNGDLTI
+1985 
-1994 DANGHWV
+1994 
-2001 FTASSSFNQL
+2001 
-2011 NVGDKVEETFTVSS
+2011 
-2025 IDGTASTIKVTINGT
+2025 
-2040 NDKATVSTATVSVD
+2040 
-2054 ETDKAVTT
+2054 
-2062 SGTLTSTDVD
+2062 
-2072 NPDNTFT
+2072 
-2079 PDSITGT
+2079 
-2086 NGNLT
+2086 
-2091 IGANGQWTFTPNSAF
+2091 
-2106 NQLNVG
+2106 
-2112 DKVEET
+2112 
-2118 FTVTSVDGTPSTIKV
+2118 
-2133 TINGTNDAATVS
+2133 
-2145 SATIAIDE
+2145 
-2153 TDKAVTTSGTLT
+2153 
-2165 STDVDNPDNTFTP
+2165 
-2178 DSIAGTNGNLTIG
+2178 
-2191 ANGQWTFTANSAF
+2191 
-2204 NQLNVGD
+2204 
-2211 KVEETFTVSSVDGT
+2211 
-2225 PSTIK
+2225 
-2230 VTINGT
+2230 
-2236 NDKATV
+2236 
-2242 SSATVAIDETDKAV
+2242 
-2256 TTSGTLISNDVDNPD
+2256 
-2271 NAFTPDSISGT
+2271 
-2282 NGDLTI
+2282 
-2288 DANGHWVF
+2288 
-2296 TANSAFN
+2296 
-2303 QLNVGDKVE
+2303 
-2312 ETFTVSSIDGTP
+2312 
-2324 STIKVTIN
+2324 
-2332 GTNDAATVS
+2332 
-2341 SATVAID
+2341 
-2348 ETDKAVTTS
+2348 
-2357 GTLTST
+2357 
-2363 DVDNPDNAFTPD
+2363 
-2375 SISGTNGDLT
+2375 
-2385 IDANGHWTFTAN
+2385 
-2397 SAFNQ
+2397 
-2402 LNVGD
+2402 
-2407 KVEETF
+2407 
-2413 TVSSVDGTPSTIKV
+2413 
-2427 TINGTND
+2427 
-2434 AATVSSATVAIDET
+2434 
-2448 DKATTTSGTLTST
+2448 
-2461 DVDNPDNTFTPDSIT
+2461 
-2476 GANGDLTIDAN
+2476 
-2487 GHWAFTA
+2487 
-2494 NSAFNQLNV
+2494 
-2503 GDKVE
+2503 
-2508 ETFTV
+2508 
-2513 SSVDGTSST
+2513 
-2522 IKVTINGTNDVATV
+2522 
-2536 STATVSVDETD
+2536 
-2547 KAVTTSGTL
+2547 
-2556 TSTDVDNPDNTFT
+2556 
-2569 PDSIV
+2569 
-2574 GANGDLTIDA
+2574 
-2584 NGHWVFTAN
+2584 
-2593 SAFNQ
+2593 
-2598 LNVGDKVEETFTVT
+2598 
-2612 SVDGTPST
+2612 
-2620 IKVTINGTNDAATVS
+2620 
-2635 SATVAIDETD
+2635 
-2645 KAVTTSGTLTST
+2645 
-2657 DVDNTDNTFTPD
+2657 
-2669 SVVGS
+2669 
-2674 NGDLTIDA
+2674 
-2682 NGHWTFTANSAFN
+2682 
-2695 QLNVGDKVE
+2695 
-2704 ETFTV
+2704 
-2709 SSIDGTPST
+2709 
-2718 IKVTINGTND
+2718 
-2728 AATVSSAT
+2728 
-2736 VAIDE
+2736 
-2741 TDKAVT
+2741 
-2747 TSGTLTNTDVDNPDN
+2747 
-2762 TFTPDSISG
+2762 
-2771 TNGDLTID
+2771 
-2779 TNGHWV
+2779 
-2785 FTANSTFNQLNV
+2785 NV

-2827 AVISGTSA
+2827 AVISGTST
-2835 GAVTEESQLQTSGS
+2835 GVVTEESQLKTSGS
-2849 LTVTDVDAGQGHFS
+2849 LTVTDVDAGQAHFS

-3126 TNDKAIITGTNTGA
+3126 TNDKAVITGTNTGA

-3166 TDVDTNEATFP
+3166 SDVDTNEATFP

-3230 TQKTILI
+3230 TQKTILV

-3308 SVVLSV
+3308 TVVLSV

-3451 VNPQSNELTATGK
+3451 ANPQSNELTATGK

-3473 EGSFISHGFN
+3473 EGSFVSHGFN

-3510 TAIQSLGEGEQLTDT
+3510 TVIQSLGEGEQLTDT

-3725 GDWNYYADAGSLSHI
+3725 GDWNYYADAGSLTHI

-3866 AHGDVTHTGATSSLS
+3866 AHGGVTHTGATSSLS

-4013 DTHYQMQVSQFG
+4013 DTHYQMQSSQFG
-4025 FSDIDTGDTLH
+4025 FNDIDTGDTLH
-4036 SIAITDLPSA
+4036 SIAITDLPPA

-4070 KLQFIPAQDFN
+4070 KLQFVPAQDFN

-4090 NDGHDDSQEATN
+4090 NDGHTDSAEATN

-4166 DSKGIGYTYHGKYGH
+4166 DSKGIGYTYHGNYGH

-4318 QIHFS
+4318 Q
-4323 YDVTDAHGG
+4323 
-4332 TTHTGASTT
+4332 
-4341 LTATPDGAIISEVTT
+4341 
-4356 DHVTEDGS
+4356 
-4364 HSSHNAGVT
+4364 
-4373 TELANGRLQV
+4373 
-4383 VDPDSGENKFQ
+4383 
-4394 YSQFGESTVHDPF
+4394 
-4407 GGMLRI
+4407 
-4413 DSMGNWGYSVNNA
+4413 
-4426 NLQHLAQGQ
+4426 
-4435 TETVIYRVHSYDGTA
+4435 
-4450 YELHIDVVGTNDA
+4450 
-4463 PTVTQVALS
+4463 
-4472 NGTEDTH
+4472 
-4479 YQMQASQFGFT
+4479 
-4490 DVDSGDTL
+4490 
-4498 HSVAITD
+4498 
-4505 LPPATQGKFV
+4505 
-4515 LDGHDVTAG
+4515 
-4524 QHIPTADISK
+4524 
-4534 LQFVPAQDFNG
+4534 
-4545 DVQFKYTVNDG
+4545 
-4556 HDDSQEATN
+4556 
-4565 TLHIDAVGDTAVITG
+4565 
-4580 TTTGDVDEGHGTYH
+4580 
-4594 DRSPNY
+4594 
-4600 AQLGM
+4600 
-4605 AKLTNDPLYTDGKLE
+4605 
-4620 IIDPDTGEAQFDT
+4620 
-4633 KGIGYSYHGTYGQL
+4633 
-4647 ILNADGNWHYKVTV
+4647 
-4661 GSNQQNVATKIDQLG
+4661 
-4676 DGQEL
+4676 
-4681 TDTITIY
+4681 
-4688 SKDGTAQ
+4688 
-4695 DIVITIHGDNDR
+4695 
-4707 PYISS
+4707 
-4712 EVTLSTGTEDTAL
+4712 
-4725 TFTKADLLA
+4725 
-4734 NTVDVD
+4734 
-4740 ANDAGKLSIA
+4740 
-4750 NLLVDHGS
+4750 
-4758 VVDNKDGTYTFT
+4758 
-4770 PTKDYNGQVHFSYDV
+4770 VHFSYDV

-4804 NDAATFTGDS
+4804 NDAATFAGDS

-5069 EDITRTITTS
+5069 EDITRTFTTS

-5085 QDGDALQFVTIS
+5085 QDGDTLQFVTIS
-5097 SIPSHGS
+5097 SIPSHGL

-5126 HLTFTPNNNENGANY
+5126 HLTFTPISNENGANY

-5147 ANDGHKNSAGATMVV
+5147 ANDGHKNSASATMVV

-5376 DIVVTITG
+5376 DIVVNITG

-5407 VDVNDTHTFSIVSS
+5407 VDVNDTHMFSVVSS

-5436 YIYTPNT
+5436 YVYTPNT

-5576 DASGQYSVAVSS
+5576 DASGQYSVAISS

-5662 TLDVNRT
+5662 TLDVNGT

-5701 VAVTDTAGNSA
+5701 VAVTDSAGNSA

-5975 DEPDMASQAD
+5975 DEPDMSSQTD

-6015 AAYLDALGIKPDAT
+6015 AAYLDVLGIKPDAT

-6037 ADMDIVLAQVDQQDA
+6037 ADMDIVLAQVDQPDA
-6052 TTHDQAHL
+6052 ATHDQAHL

-6071 NINHNQDDEHHHND
+6071 NINHNQDDEHHHHND

>member
-1 MANKKNVETNK
+1 
-12 KNTEIKNKKS
+12 
-22 NEIEQKKPTQKKKR
+22 
-36 RLHSHLK
+36 
-43 VNIPLFQSLMM
+43 
-54 ILPSLAKHAA
+54 
-64 AESIDNSSDAA
+64 
-75 DQVTANNVTEK
+75 
-86 DVTDDHSKADS
+86 
-97 SAVALQE
+97 
-104 AQTSDSDV
+104 
-112 NSTLNAS
+112 
-119 HAPHGSSS
+119 
-127 HLVPSH
+127 
-133 HLSTLSHPQVH
+133 
-144 YIPSVSMPTISS
+144 
-156 GSNGQ
+156 
-161 PTHSNAPKTPALP
+161 
-174 VTFMPE
+174 
-180 VIKGTYGEL
+180 
-189 HVDANGQYTF
+189 
-199 VLNPNSPQYILLNQH
+199 
-214 QPGTDHFALH
+214 
-224 LSNGS
+224 
-229 SIIVQIPVTGKQD
+229 
-242 TPSISGDLTGVVT
+242 
-255 EDHNID
+255 
-261 SQGLLH
+261 
-267 ANGKIDVIDPDQNE
+267 
-281 SSVTPEVISGKY
+281 
-293 GSLTIDADGHWQY
+293 
-306 QVDNSLSNVQALTA
+306 
-320 ATSLHE
+320 
-326 SFTIHTKD
+326 
-334 GTPQTIDMTIGGND
+334 
-348 DNAVIT
+348 
-354 GMGKGSV
+354 
-361 TEESQLQTSGTLS
+361 
-374 VIDADTGEAHFSNT
+374 
-388 DIVGSFG
+388 
-395 TLHLT
+395 
-400 DSGKWTYDLDN
+400 
-411 TNPAVQALGQGSTAT
+411 
-426 DPFTVHSADGTP
+426 
-438 HNVTINVRGT
+438 
-448 NDNPVVSS
+448 
-456 QSPHLPS
+456 
-463 KANISAPPSGLGKT
+463 
-477 IYEDVNVQNGH
+477 
-488 LHTGGQLHVDD
+488 
-499 KDFNESTFL
+499 
-508 PENLHGAYGELKLT
+508 
-522 SQGTWSYIANNNNPN
+522 
-537 IEQLNNG
+537 
-544 DTLTERFKIHTKDGS
+544 
-559 VFELNV
+559 
-565 YINGTND
+565 
-572 KATVSTATVSIDE
+572 
-585 TDRAVT
+585 
-591 ASGTLTSTDV
+591 
-601 DNADNTFTPN
+601 
-611 SISGT
+611 
-616 NGDLTI
+616 
-622 DANGHWSFTANS
+622 
-634 AFNQLNVGD
+634 
-643 KVEETFTVSSV
+643 
-654 DGTPST
+654 
-660 IKVTINGT
+660 IKV
-668 NDKATVSSATVTIDE
+668 
-683 TDKAVTT
+683 
-690 SGTLT
+690 
-695 STDVDNP
+695 
-702 DNTFTPGSI
+702 
-711 SGTNG
+711 
-716 DLTIDANGHWTFT
+716 
-729 ANSTFN
+729 
-735 QLNVGDKVEETFTVS
+735 
-750 SIDGTTSTIKVTLN
+750 
-764 GTNDKAT
+764 
-771 VSSAT
+771 
-776 VAIDEIDKAVTTS
+776 
-789 GTLTSTDVD
+789 
-798 NPNNTFTPDSISGTN
+798 
-813 GDLTIDAN
+813 
-821 GHWAFA
+821 
-827 ANSAFNQLN
+827 
-836 VGDKVEESFT
+836 
-846 VSSVDGTPSTIKVTI
+846 
-861 NGTND
+861 
-866 AATVSSATVAIDET
+866 
-880 DTAIST
+880 
-886 SGTLTSTDVDNPDN
+886 
-900 AFTPDSI
+900 
-907 TGTNGDLTIDANG
+907 
-920 HWAFTANSAFNQL
+920 
-933 NVGDKVEETFTVS
+933 
-946 SIDGTP
+946 
-952 STIKVTING
+952 
-961 TNDAATV
+961 
-968 STATV
+968 
-973 AVDETDTAISTSGTL
+973 
-988 TSTNVD
+988 
-994 NPDNAFTPDSITGT
+994 
-1008 NGDLTIDANGHWNFT
+1008 
-1023 ANSAFNQLNVGDKI
+1023 
-1037 EETFTVSSIDGTT
+1037 
-1050 STIKV
+1050 
-1055 MINGTNDTATVSTA
+1055 
-1069 TVSVDE
+1069 
-1075 TDSAITT
+1075 
-1082 SGTLTSTDVD
+1082 
-1092 NPDNTFT
+1092 
-1099 PDSIAG
+1099 
-1105 TNGDLTIDAN
+1105 
-1115 GLWSFTANSAFNQ
+1115 
-1128 LNVGDKV
+1128 
-1135 EETFTVSSVDGTTST
+1135 
-1150 IKVTIN
+1150 
-1156 GTNDAATVSSAT
+1156 
-1168 VAIDETDKATTTSGT
+1168 
-1183 LTSTDVD
+1183 
-1190 NPDNAFTPDSISG
+1190 
-1203 TNGDLTID
+1203 
-1211 ATGHWVFTANS
+1211 
-1222 AFNQLNIGDKVEETF
+1222 
-1237 TVSSIDGTPSTIKVT
+1237 
-1252 INGTNDTATVSSAT
+1252 
-1266 VAIDETDKAVTTS
+1266 
-1279 GTLTSIDV
+1279 
-1287 DNPDNAFTPDS
+1287 
-1298 ISGTNGDLTIDAN
+1298 
-1311 GHWVFTANSAFN
+1311 
-1323 QLNVGDKVEETFTV
+1323 
-1337 SSVDG
+1337 
-1342 TPSTIKVTINGTNDT
+1342 
-1357 ATVSSATVAID
+1357 
-1368 ETDIAV
+1368 
-1374 TTSGTLTST
+1374 
-1383 DVDNPDNAFTPDSIA
+1383 
-1398 GTNGNLTIDTNGH
+1398 
-1411 WTFTANSAFNQL
+1411 
-1423 NVGDKVEE
+1423 
-1431 TFTVSSIDGTPSTIK
+1431 
-1446 VTING
+1446 
-1451 TNDAAT
+1451 
-1457 VSTATV
+1457 
-1463 SVDETDKAVT
+1463 
-1473 TSGTLTST
+1473 
-1481 DVDNPDNTFAPDSIS
+1481 
-1496 GTNGDLTIDATGH
+1496 
-1509 WVFIANSAF
+1509 
-1518 NQLNVGDKVEE
+1518 
-1529 TFTVSSIDGTPSTIK
+1529 
-1544 VTING
+1544 
-1549 TNDAATVSS
+1549 
-1558 ATVAIDETDKAVT
+1558 
-1571 TSGTLTSTDVD
+1571 
-1582 NPDNAFQP
+1582 
-1590 DSISGTNGDL
+1590 
-1600 IIDASG
+1600 
-1606 HWMFTANSAFNQLNV
+1606 
-1621 GDKVEETFTMSS
+1621 
-1633 VDGTP
+1633 
-1638 STIKVTI
+1638 
-1645 NGTNDT
+1645 
-1651 ATVSSATV
+1651 
-1659 AIDET
+1659 
-1664 DKAVTTSGTLT
+1664 
-1675 SIDVDNPDN
+1675 
-1684 AFTPDSISGTN
+1684 
-1695 GDLTIDATGHWVFIA
+1695 
-1710 NSAFNQLNVGDKVEE
+1710 
-1725 TFTVSSIDGTPST
+1725 
-1738 IKVTIN
+1738 
-1744 GTNDA
+1744 
-1749 ATVSSATVAIDETDK
+1749 
-1764 AVTTSGTLTS
+1764 
-1774 TDVDNPDNTFTPDSI
+1774 
-1789 GGTNGNLT
+1789 
-1797 IDANGHWI
+1797 
-1805 FTANSAFNQLNIG
+1805 
-1818 DKVEESFTVS
+1818 
-1828 SVDGTPSTIK
+1828 
-1838 VMINGTNDTATVSSA
+1838 
-1853 TVAIDE
+1853 
-1859 TDKAV
+1859 
-1864 TTSGTLTSTDVD
+1864 
-1876 NPDNTFTPDSISGTN
+1876 
-1891 GDLTID
+1891 
-1897 ANGHWAFTANSAFNQ
+1897 
-1912 LNVGDKV
+1912 
-1919 EETFTVSS
+1919 
-1927 VDGTPSTIKVTING
+1927 
-1941 TNDAA
+1941 
-1946 TVSSATVAID
+1946 
-1956 ETDKA
+1956 
-1961 VTTSGTLTST
+1961 
-1971 DVDNPDNTFTPDSI
+1971 
-1985 SGTNGDLTI
+1985 
-1994 DANGHWV
+1994 
-2001 FTASSSFNQL
+2001 
-2011 NVGDKVEETFTVSS
+2011 
-2025 IDGTASTIKVTINGT
+2025 
-2040 NDKATVSTATVSVD
+2040 
-2054 ETDKAVTT
+2054 
-2062 SGTLTSTDVD
+2062 
-2072 NPDNTFT
+2072 
-2079 PDSITGT
+2079 
-2086 NGNLT
+2086 
-2091 IGANGQWTFTPNSAF
+2091 
-2106 NQLNVG
+2106 
-2112 DKVEET
+2112 
-2118 FTVTSVDGTPSTIKV
+2118 
-2133 TINGTNDAATVS
+2133 
-2145 SATIAIDE
+2145 
-2153 TDKAVTTSGTLT
+2153 
-2165 STDVDNPDNTFTP
+2165 
-2178 DSIAGTNGNLTIG
+2178 
-2191 ANGQWTFTANSAF
+2191 
-2204 NQLNVGD
+2204 
-2211 KVEETFTVSSVDGT
+2211 
-2225 PSTIK
+2225 
-2230 VTINGT
+2230 
-2236 NDKATV
+2236 
-2242 SSATVAIDETDKAV
+2242 
-2256 TTSGTLISNDVDNPD
+2256 
-2271 NAFTPDSISGT
+2271 
-2282 NGDLTI
+2282 
-2288 DANGHWVF
+2288 
-2296 TANSAFN
+2296 
-2303 QLNVGDKVE
+2303 
-2312 ETFTVSSIDGTP
+2312 
-2324 STIKVTIN
+2324 
-2332 GTNDAATVS
+2332 
-2341 SATVAID
+2341 
-2348 ETDKAVTTS
+2348 
-2357 GTLTST
+2357 
-2363 DVDNPDNAFTPD
+2363 
-2375 SISGTNGDLT
+2375 
-2385 IDANGHWTFTAN
+2385 
-2397 SAFNQ
+2397 
-2402 LNVGD
+2402 
-2407 KVEETF
+2407 
-2413 TVSSVDGTPSTIKV
+2413 
-2427 TINGTND
+2427 
-2434 AATVSSATVAIDET
+2434 
-2448 DKATTTSGTLTST
+2448 
-2461 DVDNPDNTFTPDSIT
+2461 
-2476 GANGDLTIDAN
+2476 
-2487 GHWAFTA
+2487 
-2494 NSAFNQLNV
+2494 
-2503 GDKVE
+2503 
-2508 ETFTV
+2508 
-2513 SSVDGTSST
+2513 
-2522 IKVTINGTNDVATV
+2522 
-2536 STATVSVDETD
+2536 
-2547 KAVTTSGTL
+2547 
-2556 TSTDVDNPDNTFT
+2556 
-2569 PDSIV
+2569 
-2574 GANGDLTIDA
+2574 
-2584 NGHWVFTAN
+2584 
-2593 SAFNQ
+2593 
-2598 LNVGDKVEETFTVT
+2598 
-2612 SVDGTPST
+2612 
-2620 IKVTINGTNDAATVS
+2620 
-2635 SATVAIDETD
+2635 
-2645 KAVTTSGTLTST
+2645 
-2657 DVDNTDNTFTPD
+2657 
-2669 SVVGS
+2669 
-2674 NGDLTIDA
+2674 
-2682 NGHWTFTANSAFN
+2682 
-2695 QLNVGDKVE
+2695 
-2704 ETFTV
+2704 
-2709 SSIDGTPST
+2709 
-2718 IKVTINGTND
+2718 
-2728 AATVSSAT
+2728 
-2736 VAIDE
+2736 
-2741 TDKAVT
+2741 
-2747 TSGTLTNTDVDNPDN
+2747 
-2762 TFTPDSISG
+2762 
-2771 TNGDLTID
+2771 
-2779 TNGHWV
+2779 
-2785 FTANSTFNQLNV
+2785 
-2797 GDKVEETFTVSS
+2797 
-2809 IDGTPSTIKI
+2809 

-2849 LTVTDVDAGQGHFS
+2849 LTVTDVDAGQAHFS

-2958 GEAHFSNTDIAGTL
+2958 GEAHFSNADIAGTL

-3230 TQKTILI
+3230 TQKTILV

-3308 SVVLSV
+3308 TVVLSV

-3350 AVVTGQLTSTDIDTG
+3350 AAVTGQLTSTDIDTG

-3451 VNPQSNELTATGK
+3451 ANPQSNELTATGK

-3473 EGSFISHGFN
+3473 EGSFVSHGFN

-3539 VTINGTNDTAVIGGT
+3539 VTINGTNDTAVIGGSST
-3554 SAGAV
+3554 GAV

-3564 LQTSGTL
+3564 LQTSGIL
-3571 TVTDTDTGEAHFAN
+3571 TVTDIDTGEAHFAN
-3585 TDIQGTLGTLH
+3585 TDIQGSLGTLH

-3604 YDLDNTNP
+3604 YDLDNTKP

-3685 LNANGHLSVI
+3685 LNANGHLSVV

-3725 GDWNYYADAGSLSHI
+3725 GDWDYYADAGSLSHI

-3866 AHGDVTHTGATSSLS
+3866 AHGGVTHTGATSSLS

-3999 QPSITATT
+3999 QPTITATT

-4013 DTHYQMQVSQFG
+4013 DTHYQMQSSQFG

-4036 SIAITDLPSA
+4036 SIAITDLPPA

-4063 IPTADIS
+4063 ISTADIT
-4070 KLQFIPAQDFN
+4070 KLQFVPAQDFN

-4090 NDGHDDSQEATN
+4090 NDGHTDSAEATN

-4110 DKAVISGV
+4110 DKAVITGV
-4118 DTGDVYENRNPD
+4118 DTGDVHENRNPD

-4137 SGMAHL
+4137 PGMAHL

-4287 LTVANL
+4287 LT
-4293 HADHGSILDNQDGT
+4293 
-4307 YTFTPTKDYNG
+4307 
-4318 QIHFS
+4318 
-4323 YDVTDAHGG
+4323 
-4332 TTHTGASTT
+4332 
-4341 LTATPDGAIISEVTT
+4341 
-4356 DHVTEDGS
+4356 
-4364 HSSHNAGVT
+4364 
-4373 TELANGRLQV
+4373 
-4383 VDPDSGENKFQ
+4383 
-4394 YSQFGESTVHDPF
+4394 
-4407 GGMLRI
+4407 
-4413 DSMGNWGYSVNNA
+4413 
-4426 NLQHLAQGQ
+4426 
-4435 TETVIYRVHSYDGTA
+4435 
-4450 YELHIDVVGTNDA
+4450 
-4463 PTVTQVALS
+4463 
-4472 NGTEDTH
+4472 
-4479 YQMQASQFGFT
+4479 
-4490 DVDSGDTL
+4490 
-4498 HSVAITD
+4498 
-4505 LPPATQGKFV
+4505 
-4515 LDGHDVTAG
+4515 
-4524 QHIPTADISK
+4524 
-4534 LQFVPAQDFNG
+4534 
-4545 DVQFKYTVNDG
+4545 
-4556 HDDSQEATN
+4556 
-4565 TLHIDAVGDTAVITG
+4565 
-4580 TTTGDVDEGHGTYH
+4580 
-4594 DRSPNY
+4594 
-4600 AQLGM
+4600 
-4605 AKLTNDPLYTDGKLE
+4605 
-4620 IIDPDTGEAQFDT
+4620 
-4633 KGIGYSYHGTYGQL
+4633 
-4647 ILNADGNWHYKVTV
+4647 
-4661 GSNQQNVATKIDQLG
+4661 
-4676 DGQEL
+4676 
-4681 TDTITIY
+4681 
-4688 SKDGTAQ
+4688 
-4695 DIVITIHGDNDR
+4695 
-4707 PYISS
+4707 
-4712 EVTLSTGTEDTAL
+4712 
-4725 TFTKADLLA
+4725 
-4734 NTVDVD
+4734 
-4740 ANDAGKLSIA
+4740 IA

-4770 PTKDYNGQVHFSYDV
+4770 PTKDYNGQVHFTYDV

-4804 NDAATFTGDS
+4804 NDVATFTGDS
-4814 SSIKE
+4814 GSIRE

-4929 PTLHSLSDSGVQH
+4929 PVLHSLSDSGVQH

-5069 EDITRTITTS
+5069 EDITRTFTTS

-5085 QDGDALQFVTIS
+5085 QDGDTLQFVTIS
-5097 SIPSHGS
+5097 SIPSHGL

-5126 HLTFTPNNNENGANY
+5126 HLTFTPINNENGANY

-5147 ANDGHKNSAGATMVV
+5147 ANDGHKNSANATMVV

-5213 GVLSLNGT
+5213 GVLSLNGA

-5395 TSSTAGTLTETD
+5395 TSSTAGTLIETD
-5407 VDVNDTHTFSIVSS
+5407 VDVNDTHMFSVVSS

-5436 YIYTPNT
+5436 YVYTPNT

-5498 TVLHQPVVTT
+5498 TVPHQPVVTA

-5662 TLDVNRT
+5662 TLDVNGT

-5769 HLVVNGQ
+5769 HLIVNGQ

-5955 ITPLVHTSHP
+5955 ITPVVHTSHP

-6037 ADMDIVLAQVDQQDA
+6037 ADMDIILAQVDQPDA
-6052 TTHDQAHL
+6052 ATHDQAHL

-6071 NINHNQDDEHHHND
+6071 NINHNQDDEHHHHND

>member
-86 DVTDDHSKADS
+86 DVTDDHNKADS

-104 AQTSDSDV
+104 AQTSDNDV
-112 NSTLNAS
+112 NSTLSAS
-119 HAPHGSSS
+119 HAAHGSSS

-161 PTHSNAPKTPALP
+161 PTHSNAPTTPALP

-354 GMGKGSV
+354 GVDAGTLTEDLTTQVQGQLSVTDSDLGEDHFQASQVTSNFGTLSITKDGAWTYSLNNNNPVVQRLGQGSTATDIVTVHSADGTAHQVMVTINGTNDHAVITSSTANSPSSFFAIGTSNGSSQVTEDKDLTVSGQLNITDIDSKEAHFSNSDLKGTLGTLHLKDNGDWSYDLDNKNPKVQALGQGSATTDIITIHSADGTPHQIAITVNGTNDKAVISGTSTGVV
-361 TEESQLQTSGTLS
+361 TEESQLQTSGTLA
-374 VIDADTGEAHFSNT
+374 VTDVDTGEAHFSNT

-400 DSGKWTYDLDN
+400 DTGSWTYDLHN
-411 TNPAVQALGQGSTAT
+411 TNPNVQALGKGATAT
-426 DPFTVHSADGTP
+426 DTITVHSADGTP
-438 HNVTINVRGT
+438 HQVTITVNGT
-448 NDNPVVSS
+448 NDAATVSS
-456 QSPHLPS
+456 ATVAIDETD
-463 KANISAPPSGLGKT
+463 KAVTTSGTLTSTDLDNPDNTFTPDSITGAHGDLT
-477 IYEDVNVQNGH
+477 IDANGH
-488 LHTGGQLHVDD
+488 WVFTANSA
-499 KDFNESTFL
+499 FN
-508 PENLHGAYGELKLT
+508 
-522 SQGTWSYIANNNNPN
+522 
-537 IEQLNNG
+537 QLNVG
-544 DTLTERFKIHTKDGS
+544 DKVQETFTVSSIDGTPS
-559 VFELNV
+559 TIKVT
-565 YINGTND
+565 INGTND
-572 KATVSTATVSIDE
+572 AATVSSATVAIDE
-585 TDRAVT
+585 TDKAVT
-591 ASGTLTSTDV
+591 TSGTLTSTDV
-601 DNADNTFTPN
+601 DNPDNAFTPD

-622 DANGHWSFTANS
+622 DANGHWVFTANSAFNQLNVGDKVEETFTVSSVDGTSSTIKVTINGTNDDATISSATVAIDETDKAVTTSGTLTSTDVDNPDNAFTPDSISGTNGDLTIDANGHWAFTANS

-668 NDKATVSSATVTIDE
+668 NDAATVSSATVAIDETDKAVTTSGTLTSVDVDNPDNAFTPDSIVGANGDLTIDVSGHWAFTANSAFNQLNVGDKVEETFTVTSVDGTPSTIKVTINGTNDDATVSSATVAIDE

-702 DNTFTPGSI
+702 DNAFTPDSI
-711 SGTNG
+711 TGTNG
-716 DLTIDANGHWTFT
+716 DLTVDA
-729 ANSTFN
+729 S
-735 QLNVGDKVEETFTVS
+735 
-750 SIDGTTSTIKVTLN
+750 
-764 GTNDKAT
+764 
-771 VSSAT
+771 
-776 VAIDEIDKAVTTS
+776 
-789 GTLTSTDVD
+789 
-798 NPNNTFTPDSISGTN
+798 
-813 GDLTIDAN
+813 
-821 GHWAFA
+821 GHWAFT

-836 VGDKVEESFT
+836 VGDRVEEIFT
-846 VSSVDGTPSTIKVTI
+846 VTSVDGTPSTIKVTI

-880 DTAIST
+880 D
-886 SGTLTSTDVDNPDN
+886 
-900 AFTPDSI
+900 
-907 TGTNGDLTIDANG
+907 
-920 HWAFTANSAFNQL
+920 
-933 NVGDKVEETFTVS
+933 K
-946 SIDGTP
+946 
-952 STIKVTING
+952 
-961 TNDAATV
+961 
-968 STATV
+968 
-973 AVDETDTAISTSGTL
+973 AV
-988 TSTNVD
+988 
-994 NPDNAFTPDSITGT
+994 
-1008 NGDLTIDANGHWNFT
+1008 
-1023 ANSAFNQLNVGDKI
+1023 
-1037 EETFTVSSIDGTT
+1037 
-1050 STIKV
+1050 
-1055 MINGTNDTATVSTA
+1055 
-1069 TVSVDE
+1069 
-1075 TDSAITT
+1075 TT

-1092 NPDNTFT
+1092 NPDNT
-1099 PDSIAG
+1099 
-1105 TNGDLTIDAN
+1105 
-1115 GLWSFTANSAFNQ
+1115 
-1128 LNVGDKV
+1128 
-1135 EETFTVSSVDGTTST
+1135 
-1150 IKVTIN
+1150 
-1156 GTNDAATVSSAT
+1156 
-1168 VAIDETDKATTTSGT
+1168 
-1183 LTSTDVD
+1183 
-1190 NPDNAFTPDSISG
+1190 FTPDSISG

-1279 GTLTSIDV
+1279 GTLTS
-1287 DNPDNAFTPDS
+1287 
-1298 ISGTNGDLTIDAN
+1298 
-1311 GHWVFTANSAFN
+1311 
-1323 QLNVGDKVEETFTV
+1323 
-1337 SSVDG
+1337 
-1342 TPSTIKVTINGTNDT
+1342 
-1357 ATVSSATVAID
+1357 
-1368 ETDIAV
+1368 
-1374 TTSGTLTST
+1374 T
-1383 DVDNPDNAFTPDSIA
+1383 DVDNPN
-1398 GTNGNLTIDTNGH
+1398 
-1411 WTFTANSAFNQL
+1411 
-1423 NVGDKVEE
+1423 
-1431 TFTVSSIDGTPSTIK
+1431 
-1446 VTING
+1446 
-1451 TNDAAT
+1451 
-1457 VSTATV
+1457 
-1463 SVDETDKAVT
+1463 
-1473 TSGTLTST
+1473 
-1481 DVDNPDNTFAPDSIS
+1481 NT
-1496 GTNGDLTIDATGH
+1496 
-1509 WVFIANSAF
+1509 
-1518 NQLNVGDKVEE
+1518 
-1529 TFTVSSIDGTPSTIK
+1529 
-1544 VTING
+1544 
-1549 TNDAATVSS
+1549 
-1558 ATVAIDETDKAVT
+1558 
-1571 TSGTLTSTDVD
+1571 
-1582 NPDNAFQP
+1582 
-1590 DSISGTNGDL
+1590 
-1600 IIDASG
+1600 
-1606 HWMFTANSAFNQLNV
+1606 
-1621 GDKVEETFTMSS
+1621 
-1633 VDGTP
+1633 
-1638 STIKVTI
+1638 
-1645 NGTNDT
+1645 
-1651 ATVSSATV
+1651 
-1659 AIDET
+1659 
-1664 DKAVTTSGTLT
+1664 
-1675 SIDVDNPDN
+1675 
-1684 AFTPDSISGTN
+1684 FTPDSISGTN
-1695 GDLTIDATGHWVFIA
+1695 GDLTIDATGHWA
-1710 NSAFNQLNVGDKVEE
+1710 
-1725 TFTVSSIDGTPST
+1725 
-1738 IKVTIN
+1738 
-1744 GTNDA
+1744 
-1749 ATVSSATVAIDETDK
+1749 
-1764 AVTTSGTLTS
+1764 
-1774 TDVDNPDNTFTPDSI
+1774 
-1789 GGTNGNLT
+1789 
-1797 IDANGHWI
+1797 
-1805 FTANSAFNQLNIG
+1805 
-1818 DKVEESFTVS
+1818 
-1828 SVDGTPSTIK
+1828 
-1838 VMINGTNDTATVSSA
+1838 
-1853 TVAIDE
+1853 
-1859 TDKAV
+1859 
-1864 TTSGTLTSTDVD
+1864 
-1876 NPDNTFTPDSISGTN
+1876 
-1891 GDLTID
+1891 
-1897 ANGHWAFTANSAFNQ
+1897 
-1912 LNVGDKV
+1912 
-1919 EETFTVSS
+1919 
-1927 VDGTPSTIKVTING
+1927 
-1941 TNDAA
+1941 
-1946 TVSSATVAID
+1946 
-1956 ETDKA
+1956 
-1961 VTTSGTLTST
+1961 
-1971 DVDNPDNTFTPDSI
+1971 
-1985 SGTNGDLTI
+1985 
-1994 DANGHWV
+1994 
-2001 FTASSSFNQL
+2001 
-2011 NVGDKVEETFTVSS
+2011 
-2025 IDGTASTIKVTINGT
+2025 
-2040 NDKATVSTATVSVD
+2040 
-2054 ETDKAVTT
+2054 
-2062 SGTLTSTDVD
+2062 
-2072 NPDNTFT
+2072 
-2079 PDSITGT
+2079 
-2086 NGNLT
+2086 
-2091 IGANGQWTFTPNSAF
+2091 
-2106 NQLNVG
+2106 
-2112 DKVEET
+2112 
-2118 FTVTSVDGTPSTIKV
+2118 
-2133 TINGTNDAATVS
+2133 
-2145 SATIAIDE
+2145 
-2153 TDKAVTTSGTLT
+2153 
-2165 STDVDNPDNTFTP
+2165 
-2178 DSIAGTNGNLTIG
+2178 
-2191 ANGQWTFTANSAF
+2191 
-2204 NQLNVGD
+2204 
-2211 KVEETFTVSSVDGT
+2211 
-2225 PSTIK
+2225 
-2230 VTINGT
+2230 
-2236 NDKATV
+2236 
-2242 SSATVAIDETDKAV
+2242 
-2256 TTSGTLISNDVDNPD
+2256 
-2271 NAFTPDSISGT
+2271 
-2282 NGDLTI
+2282 
-2288 DANGHWVF
+2288 F

-2375 SISGTNGDLT
+2375 SITGTNGNLT
-2385 IDANGHWTFTAN
+2385 IGANGQWTFTAN

-2448 DKATTTSGTLTST
+2448 DKAITTSGTLTST
-2461 DVDNPDNTFTPDSIT
+2461 DVDNPDNAFTPDAISGT
-2476 GANGDLTIDAN
+2476 NGDLTIDAN

-2513 SSVDGTSST
+2513 SSV
-2522 IKVTINGTNDVATV
+2522 
-2536 STATVSVDETD
+2536 
-2547 KAVTTSGTL
+2547 
-2556 TSTDVDNPDNTFT
+2556 
-2569 PDSIV
+2569 
-2574 GANGDLTIDA
+2574 
-2584 NGHWVFTAN
+2584 
-2593 SAFNQ
+2593 
-2598 LNVGDKVEETFTVT
+2598 
-2612 SVDGTPST
+2612 
-2620 IKVTINGTNDAATVS
+2620 
-2635 SATVAIDETD
+2635 
-2645 KAVTTSGTLTST
+2645 
-2657 DVDNTDNTFTPD
+2657 
-2669 SVVGS
+2669 
-2674 NGDLTIDA
+2674 
-2682 NGHWTFTANSAFN
+2682 
-2695 QLNVGDKVE
+2695 
-2704 ETFTV
+2704 
-2709 SSIDGTPST
+2709 
-2718 IKVTINGTND
+2718 
-2728 AATVSSAT
+2728 
-2736 VAIDE
+2736 
-2741 TDKAVT
+2741 
-2747 TSGTLTNTDVDNPDN
+2747 
-2762 TFTPDSISG
+2762 
-2771 TNGDLTID
+2771 
-2779 TNGHWV
+2779 
-2785 FTANSTFNQLNV
+2785 
-2797 GDKVEETFTVSS
+2797 
-2809 IDGTPSTIKI
+2809 DGTPSTIKI

-2849 LTVTDVDAGQGHFS
+2849 LTVTDVDAGQAHFS

-2972 GTLHLTDNGTWTY
+2972 GTLHLTDTGTWTY

-3166 TDVDTNEATFP
+3166 SDVDTNEATFP

-3230 TQKTILI
+3230 TQKTILV

-3257 EDGSKTITFH
+3257 EDGSKAITFH

-3308 SVVLSV
+3308 TVVLSV

-3336 VINPIVPVSATEDG
+3336 VINPIVPVNATEDG
-3350 AVVTGQLTSTDIDTG
+3350 AVVTGQLTSTDIDAG

-3429 TGTNDTP
+3429 AGTNDTP

-3451 VNPQSNELTATGK
+3451 ANPQSNELTATGK

-3473 EGSFISHGFN
+3473 EGSFVSHGFN

-3539 VTINGTNDTAVIGGT
+3539 VTINGTNDTAVIGGSST
-3554 SAGAV
+3554 GAV

-3564 LQTSGTL
+3564 LQTSGIL
-3571 TVTDTDTGEAHFAN
+3571 TVTDIDTGEAHFAN
-3585 TDIQGTLGTLH
+3585 ADIQGTLGTLH

-3866 AHGDVTHTGATSSLS
+3866 AHGGVTHTGATSSLS

-3999 QPSITATT
+3999 QPTITATT

-4013 DTHYQMQVSQFG
+4013 DTHYQMQSSQFG
-4025 FSDIDTGDTLH
+4025 FNDIDTGDTLH
-4036 SIAITDLPSA
+4036 SIAITDLPPA

-4057 VTAGQH
+4057 VTTGQH

-4070 KLQFIPAQDFN
+4070 KLQFVPAQDFN

-4090 NDGHDDSQEATN
+4090 NDGHTDSAEATN

-4332 TTHTGASTT
+4332 VTHTGASTT
-4341 LTATPDGAIISEVTT
+4341 LAAVDDKTIISGVDHGVATEDIATHMSTNANIMDAVDWQALQVTDVDSPNTQVTVEFAGKQYTWNIGSNLDVTT
-4356 DHVTEDGS
+4356 PYGKFQFHTIASGSHKGEHSWSYIGDNNNVHVQELKHGESLTESIKLIATDGTEFPITVKVNGTEDGII
-4364 HSSHNAGVT
+4364 
-4373 TELANGRLQV
+4373 
-4383 VDPDSGENKFQ
+4383 
-4394 YSQFGESTVHDPF
+4394 
-4407 GGMLRI
+4407 I
-4413 DSMGNWGYSVNNA
+4413 DSKSELGHVVENAQTGASVSGSIIAHDVDLHDTVSWTQTPTAGLNGQYGTFHLSADGQWHYNVDQNKATKLGDGDEYWEHFTVEAVSTDGSHVSKSVSVVVHGN
-4426 NLQHLAQGQ
+4426 
-4435 TETVIYRVHSYDGTA
+4435 
-4450 YELHIDVVGTNDA
+4450 NDA
-4463 PTVTQVALS
+4463 PTV
-4472 NGTEDTH
+4472 
-4479 YQMQASQFGFT
+4479 
-4490 DVDSGDTL
+4490 SG
-4498 HSVAITD
+4498 
-4505 LPPATQGKFV
+4505 
-4515 LDGHDVTAG
+4515 
-4524 QHIPTADISK
+4524 
-4534 LQFVPAQDFNG
+4534 
-4545 DVQFKYTVNDG
+4545 
-4556 HDDSQEATN
+4556 
-4565 TLHIDAVGDTAVITG
+4565 
-4580 TTTGDVDEGHGTYH
+4580 
-4594 DRSPNY
+4594 
-4600 AQLGM
+4600 
-4605 AKLTNDPLYTDGKLE
+4605 
-4620 IIDPDTGEAQFDT
+4620 
-4633 KGIGYSYHGTYGQL
+4633 
-4647 ILNADGNWHYKVTV
+4647 
-4661 GSNQQNVATKIDQLG
+4661 
-4676 DGQEL
+4676 
-4681 TDTITIY
+4681 
-4688 SKDGTAQ
+4688 
-4695 DIVITIHGDNDR
+4695 
-4707 PYISS
+4707 
-4712 EVTLSTGTEDTAL
+4712 EVTLPSGKEDTSIHITQAEL
-4725 TFTKADLLA
+4725 
-4734 NTVDVD
+4734 
-4740 ANDAGKLSIA
+4740 IA
-4750 NLLVDHGS
+4750 NATNVDTNDRGWLHVQNLTADHGS
-4758 VVDNKDGTYTFT
+4758 LVSNSDGSFTFN
-4770 PTKDYNGQVHFSYDV
+4770 PDPNYNGTVHFTYDV
-4785 TDAHGG
+4785 ADRHGG
-4791 TTHTGANTSLAAV
+4791 IAHTGANTSLAAV
-4804 NDAATFTGDS
+4804 NDAATFAGDS

-4919 TVTINGTTDD
+4919 TVTINGTTDA

-5097 SIPSHGS
+5097 SIPSHGL

-5384 TNDAPILGVNQ
+5384 TNDLPTVSEKPQ
-5395 TSSTAGTLTETD
+5395 TSHVVGQHSVDEDSGLNPAGQLIIND
-5407 VDVNDTHTFSIVSS
+5407 VDGDTTTIALDPAHSAAYGHVVFDSHSGTWVYHLDNNNPSVNALNDNDTLQDKFTLLVDDGHGQKVPQEITMTINGHTDAIPHATLLNPPKISGGAGHQDLHATLGIPPIIHQGTPSLLTGWGIS
-5421 TGQFGSLSVDPNTGD
+5421 DGHGHSLSHLQGQFGTLNVNPATGELHYD
-5436 YIYTPNT
+5436 Y
-5443 SITGMS
+5443 
-5449 YNSATNSYHGVD
+5449 
-5461 VFEVKVSDGHTED
+5461 
-5474 SKFITFDASGHVT
+5474 
-5487 MSPTGSLVTST
+5487 
-5498 TVLHQPVVTT
+5498 
-5508 TQPTLPSGTNVA
+5508 
-5520 PTNTVTLDLASTSDS
+5520 
-5535 GSSQTDNLTN
+5535 
-5545 DTTPTITGHT
+5545 
-5555 DIPFSKVTIY
+5555 
-5565 DGSTPVGHSVS
+5565 
-5576 DASGQYSVAVSS
+5576 
-5588 LSEGDHNLSA
+5588 
-5598 KALAPS
+5598 APS
-5604 SVLPATSSLLSVHID
+5604 SGVIKTHSGGNYGGTDETDTFVLTLGGSQNSHVEVHLHLHSQSVHGHSGHHID
-5619 TQVHVGI
+5619 
-5626 QTDPITADNVIN
+5626 QT
-5638 AQESNSSIDIT
+5638 
-5649 GSVSGDYNAGDIV
+5649 
-5662 TLDVNRT
+5662 
-5669 QHTGVVDA
+5669 
-5677 KGHYSIAVPGS
+5677 
-5688 ELIADADQKIEAS
+5688 
-5701 VAVTDTAGNSA
+5701 
-5712 HATADVTYQVDTQVS
+5712 
-5727 VPTITFENAGADN
+5727 
-5740 LYSKAEIARG
+5740 
-5750 QANTITATVT
+5750 
-5760 PPGDAKIGE
+5760 
-5769 HLVVNGQ
+5769 
-5776 DHVLDA
+5776 
-5782 HTLQHGI
+5782 
-5789 QIEVHPGSNVQAT
+5789 
-5802 MTDEHGNT
+5802 
-5810 AGSQGFAA
+5810 
-5818 SAIPEPIIVRP
+5818 
-5829 PSGSHQVSGTLGVP
+5829 
-5843 PLLPSLTPVPTAQ
+5843 
-5856 SGWRIH
+5856 
-5862 LPNGQYVT
+5862 
-5870 SHHGQYGTLTIDPQT
+5870 TLTGMD
-5885 GHLHYQEQ
+5885 
-5893 AQVHTGP
+5893 
-5900 HGSASG
+5900 
-5906 IGQHEDKFEVALQG
+5906 
-5920 SNQDEVVAH
+5920 
-5929 VNIQILSHGPGN
+5929 LSPI
-5941 SGKLTVGTEVVDMT
+5941 STA
-5955 ITPLVHTSHP
+5955 HP

-6015 AAYLDALGIKPDAT
+6015 AAYLDVLGIKPDAT

-6037 ADMDIVLAQVDQQDA
+6037 ADMDIVLAQVDQPDA
-6052 TTHDQAHL
+6052 ATHDQAHL

>member
-1 MANKKNVETNK
+1 
-12 KNTEIKNKKS
+12 
-22 NEIEQKKPTQKKKR
+22 
-36 RLHSHLK
+36 
-43 VNIPLFQSLMM
+43 
-54 ILPSLAKHAA
+54 
-64 AESIDNSSDAA
+64 DA
-75 DQVTANNVTEK
+75 
-86 DVTDDHSKADS
+86 
-97 SAVALQE
+97 
-104 AQTSDSDV
+104 
-112 NSTLNAS
+112 
-119 HAPHGSSS
+119 
-127 HLVPSH
+127 
-133 HLSTLSHPQVH
+133 
-144 YIPSVSMPTISS
+144 
-156 GSNGQ
+156 
-161 PTHSNAPKTPALP
+161 
-174 VTFMPE
+174 
-180 VIKGTYGEL
+180 
-189 HVDANGQYTF
+189 
-199 VLNPNSPQYILLNQH
+199 
-214 QPGTDHFALH
+214 
-224 LSNGS
+224 
-229 SIIVQIPVTGKQD
+229 
-242 TPSISGDLTGVVT
+242 
-255 EDHNID
+255 
-261 SQGLLH
+261 
-267 ANGKIDVIDPDQNE
+267 
-281 SSVTPEVISGKY
+281 
-293 GSLTIDADGHWQY
+293 
-306 QVDNSLSNVQALTA
+306 
-320 ATSLHE
+320 
-326 SFTIHTKD
+326 
-334 GTPQTIDMTIGGND
+334 
-348 DNAVIT
+348 
-354 GMGKGSV
+354 
-361 TEESQLQTSGTLS
+361 
-374 VIDADTGEAHFSNT
+374 
-388 DIVGSFG
+388 
-395 TLHLT
+395 
-400 DSGKWTYDLDN
+400 
-411 TNPAVQALGQGSTAT
+411 
-426 DPFTVHSADGTP
+426 
-438 HNVTINVRGT
+438 
-448 NDNPVVSS
+448 
-456 QSPHLPS
+456 
-463 KANISAPPSGLGKT
+463 
-477 IYEDVNVQNGH
+477 
-488 LHTGGQLHVDD
+488 
-499 KDFNESTFL
+499 
-508 PENLHGAYGELKLT
+508 
-522 SQGTWSYIANNNNPN
+522 
-537 IEQLNNG
+537 
-544 DTLTERFKIHTKDGS
+544 
-559 VFELNV
+559 
-565 YINGTND
+565 
-572 KATVSTATVSIDE
+572 
-585 TDRAVT
+585 
-591 ASGTLTSTDV
+591 
-601 DNADNTFTPN
+601 
-611 SISGT
+611 
-616 NGDLTI
+616 
-622 DANGHWSFTANS
+622 
-634 AFNQLNVGD
+634 
-643 KVEETFTVSSV
+643 
-654 DGTPST
+654 
-660 IKVTINGT
+660 
-668 NDKATVSSATVTIDE
+668 
-683 TDKAVTT
+683 
-690 SGTLT
+690 
-695 STDVDNP
+695 
-702 DNTFTPGSI
+702 
-711 SGTNG
+711 
-716 DLTIDANGHWTFT
+716 
-729 ANSTFN
+729 
-735 QLNVGDKVEETFTVS
+735 
-750 SIDGTTSTIKVTLN
+750 
-764 GTNDKAT
+764 
-771 VSSAT
+771 
-776 VAIDEIDKAVTTS
+776 
-789 GTLTSTDVD
+789 
-798 NPNNTFTPDSISGTN
+798 
-813 GDLTIDAN
+813 
-821 GHWAFA
+821 
-827 ANSAFNQLN
+827 
-836 VGDKVEESFT
+836 
-846 VSSVDGTPSTIKVTI
+846 
-861 NGTND
+861 
-866 AATVSSATVAIDET
+866 
-880 DTAIST
+880 
-886 SGTLTSTDVDNPDN
+886 
-900 AFTPDSI
+900 
-907 TGTNGDLTIDANG
+907 
-920 HWAFTANSAFNQL
+920 
-933 NVGDKVEETFTVS
+933 
-946 SIDGTP
+946 
-952 STIKVTING
+952 
-961 TNDAATV
+961 
-968 STATV
+968 
-973 AVDETDTAISTSGTL
+973 
-988 TSTNVD
+988 
-994 NPDNAFTPDSITGT
+994 
-1008 NGDLTIDANGHWNFT
+1008 
-1023 ANSAFNQLNVGDKI
+1023 
-1037 EETFTVSSIDGTT
+1037 
-1050 STIKV
+1050 
-1055 MINGTNDTATVSTA
+1055 
-1069 TVSVDE
+1069 
-1075 TDSAITT
+1075 
-1082 SGTLTSTDVD
+1082 
-1092 NPDNTFT
+1092 
-1099 PDSIAG
+1099 
-1105 TNGDLTIDAN
+1105 
-1115 GLWSFTANSAFNQ
+1115 
-1128 LNVGDKV
+1128 
-1135 EETFTVSSVDGTTST
+1135 
-1150 IKVTIN
+1150 
-1156 GTNDAATVSSAT
+1156 
-1168 VAIDETDKATTTSGT
+1168 
-1183 LTSTDVD
+1183 
-1190 NPDNAFTPDSISG
+1190 
-1203 TNGDLTID
+1203 
-1211 ATGHWVFTANS
+1211 
-1222 AFNQLNIGDKVEETF
+1222 
-1237 TVSSIDGTPSTIKVT
+1237 
-1252 INGTNDTATVSSAT
+1252 ATVSSAT

-1337 SSVDG
+1337 SS
-1342 TPSTIKVTINGTNDT
+1342 
-1357 ATVSSATVAID
+1357 
-1368 ETDIAV
+1368 
-1374 TTSGTLTST
+1374 
-1383 DVDNPDNAFTPDSIA
+1383 
-1398 GTNGNLTIDTNGH
+1398 
-1411 WTFTANSAFNQL
+1411 
-1423 NVGDKVEE
+1423 
-1431 TFTVSSIDGTPSTIK
+1431 
-1446 VTING
+1446 
-1451 TNDAAT
+1451 
-1457 VSTATV
+1457 
-1463 SVDETDKAVT
+1463 
-1473 TSGTLTST
+1473 
-1481 DVDNPDNTFAPDSIS
+1481 
-1496 GTNGDLTIDATGH
+1496 
-1509 WVFIANSAF
+1509 
-1518 NQLNVGDKVEE
+1518 
-1529 TFTVSSIDGTPSTIK
+1529 
-1544 VTING
+1544 
-1549 TNDAATVSS
+1549 
-1558 ATVAIDETDKAVT
+1558 
-1571 TSGTLTSTDVD
+1571 
-1582 NPDNAFQP
+1582 
-1590 DSISGTNGDL
+1590 
-1600 IIDASG
+1600 
-1606 HWMFTANSAFNQLNV
+1606 
-1621 GDKVEETFTMSS
+1621 
-1633 VDGTP
+1633 
-1638 STIKVTI
+1638 
-1645 NGTNDT
+1645 
-1651 ATVSSATV
+1651 
-1659 AIDET
+1659 
-1664 DKAVTTSGTLT
+1664 
-1675 SIDVDNPDN
+1675 
-1684 AFTPDSISGTN
+1684 
-1695 GDLTIDATGHWVFIA
+1695 
-1710 NSAFNQLNVGDKVEE
+1710 
-1725 TFTVSSIDGTPST
+1725 
-1738 IKVTIN
+1738 
-1744 GTNDA
+1744 
-1749 ATVSSATVAIDETDK
+1749 
-1764 AVTTSGTLTS
+1764 
-1774 TDVDNPDNTFTPDSI
+1774 
-1789 GGTNGNLT
+1789 
-1797 IDANGHWI
+1797 
-1805 FTANSAFNQLNIG
+1805 
-1818 DKVEESFTVS
+1818 
-1828 SVDGTPSTIK
+1828 
-1838 VMINGTNDTATVSSA
+1838 
-1853 TVAIDE
+1853 
-1859 TDKAV
+1859 
-1864 TTSGTLTSTDVD
+1864 
-1876 NPDNTFTPDSISGTN
+1876 
-1891 GDLTID
+1891 
-1897 ANGHWAFTANSAFNQ
+1897 
-1912 LNVGDKV
+1912 
-1919 EETFTVSS
+1919 
-1927 VDGTPSTIKVTING
+1927 
-1941 TNDAA
+1941 
-1946 TVSSATVAID
+1946 
-1956 ETDKA
+1956 
-1961 VTTSGTLTST
+1961 
-1971 DVDNPDNTFTPDSI
+1971 
-1985 SGTNGDLTI
+1985 
-1994 DANGHWV
+1994 
-2001 FTASSSFNQL
+2001 
-2011 NVGDKVEETFTVSS
+2011 
-2025 IDGTASTIKVTINGT
+2025 
-2040 NDKATVSTATVSVD
+2040 
-2054 ETDKAVTT
+2054 
-2062 SGTLTSTDVD
+2062 
-2072 NPDNTFT
+2072 
-2079 PDSITGT
+2079 
-2086 NGNLT
+2086 
-2091 IGANGQWTFTPNSAF
+2091 
-2106 NQLNVG
+2106 
-2112 DKVEET
+2112 
-2118 FTVTSVDGTPSTIKV
+2118 
-2133 TINGTNDAATVS
+2133 
-2145 SATIAIDE
+2145 
-2153 TDKAVTTSGTLT
+2153 
-2165 STDVDNPDNTFTP
+2165 
-2178 DSIAGTNGNLTIG
+2178 
-2191 ANGQWTFTANSAF
+2191 
-2204 NQLNVGD
+2204 
-2211 KVEETFTVSSVDGT
+2211 
-2225 PSTIK
+2225 
-2230 VTINGT
+2230 
-2236 NDKATV
+2236 
-2242 SSATVAIDETDKAV
+2242 
-2256 TTSGTLISNDVDNPD
+2256 
-2271 NAFTPDSISGT
+2271 
-2282 NGDLTI
+2282 
-2288 DANGHWVF
+2288 
-2296 TANSAFN
+2296 
-2303 QLNVGDKVE
+2303 
-2312 ETFTVSSIDGTP
+2312 
-2324 STIKVTIN
+2324 
-2332 GTNDAATVS
+2332 
-2341 SATVAID
+2341 
-2348 ETDKAVTTS
+2348 
-2357 GTLTST
+2357 
-2363 DVDNPDNAFTPD
+2363 
-2375 SISGTNGDLT
+2375 
-2385 IDANGHWTFTAN
+2385 
-2397 SAFNQ
+2397 
-2402 LNVGD
+2402 
-2407 KVEETF
+2407 
-2413 TVSSVDGTPSTIKV
+2413 
-2427 TINGTND
+2427 
-2434 AATVSSATVAIDET
+2434 
-2448 DKATTTSGTLTST
+2448 
-2461 DVDNPDNTFTPDSIT
+2461 
-2476 GANGDLTIDAN
+2476 
-2487 GHWAFTA
+2487 
-2494 NSAFNQLNV
+2494 
-2503 GDKVE
+2503 
-2508 ETFTV
+2508 
-2513 SSVDGTSST
+2513 
-2522 IKVTINGTNDVATV
+2522 
-2536 STATVSVDETD
+2536 
-2547 KAVTTSGTL
+2547 
-2556 TSTDVDNPDNTFT
+2556 
-2569 PDSIV
+2569 
-2574 GANGDLTIDA
+2574 
-2584 NGHWVFTAN
+2584 
-2593 SAFNQ
+2593 
-2598 LNVGDKVEETFTVT
+2598 
-2612 SVDGTPST
+2612 
-2620 IKVTINGTNDAATVS
+2620 
-2635 SATVAIDETD
+2635 
-2645 KAVTTSGTLTST
+2645 
-2657 DVDNTDNTFTPD
+2657 
-2669 SVVGS
+2669 
-2674 NGDLTIDA
+2674 
-2682 NGHWTFTANSAFN
+2682 
-2695 QLNVGDKVE
+2695 
-2704 ETFTV
+2704 
-2709 SSIDGTPST
+2709 
-2718 IKVTINGTND
+2718 
-2728 AATVSSAT
+2728 
-2736 VAIDE
+2736 
-2741 TDKAVT
+2741 
-2747 TSGTLTNTDVDNPDN
+2747 
-2762 TFTPDSISG
+2762 
-2771 TNGDLTID
+2771 
-2779 TNGHWV
+2779 
-2785 FTANSTFNQLNV
+2785 
-2797 GDKVEETFTVSS
+2797 

-2827 AVISGTSA
+2827 AVISGTST
-2835 GAVTEESQLQTSGS
+2835 GVVTEESQLKTSGS
-2849 LTVTDVDAGQGHFS
+2849 LTVTDVDAGQAHFS

-3126 TNDKAIITGTNTGA
+3126 TNDKAVITGTNTGA

-3166 TDVDTNEATFP
+3166 SDVDTNEATFP

-3230 TQKTILI
+3230 TQKTILV

-3308 SVVLSV
+3308 TVVLSV

-3403 ISTFTIPVTVTDSAG
+3403 ISTFTIPVTVTDSVG

-3451 VNPQSNELTATGK
+3451 ANPQSNELTATGK

-3473 EGSFISHGFN
+3473 EGSFVSHGFN

-3539 VTINGTNDTAVIGGT
+3539 VTINGTNDKAVIGGSNT
-3554 SAGAV
+3554 GAV
-3559 TEETQ
+3559 TEESQ

-3571 TVTDTDTGEAHFAN
+3571 TVTDVDTGEAHFAN
-3585 TDIQGTLGTLH
+3585 TDIQGSLGTLH

-3725 GDWNYYADAGSLSHI
+3725 GDWNYYADAGSLTHI

-3797 GTEDTRQTITA
+3797 GTEDTRQTITT

-3866 AHGDVTHTGATSSLS
+3866 AHGGVTHTGATSSLS

-3999 QPSITATT
+3999 KPTITATT

-4013 DTHYQMQVSQFG
+4013 DTHYQIQASQFG

-4046 TQGKFVLDGHD
+4046 TQGRFVLDGHD
-4057 VTAGQH
+4057 VTTGQH

-4070 KLQFIPAQDFN
+4070 KLQFVPAQDFN

-4090 NDGHDDSQEATN
+4090 NDGHTDSAEATN

-4110 DKAVISGV
+4110 DKAVITGV
-4118 DTGDVYENRNPD
+4118 DTGDVHENRNPD

-4137 SGMAHL
+4137 PGMAHL

-4287 LTVANL
+4287 LT
-4293 HADHGSILDNQDGT
+4293 I
-4307 YTFTPTKDYNG
+4307 
-4318 QIHFS
+4318 
-4323 YDVTDAHGG
+4323 
-4332 TTHTGASTT
+4332 
-4341 LTATPDGAIISEVTT
+4341 E
-4356 DHVTEDGS
+4356 
-4364 HSSHNAGVT
+4364 
-4373 TELANGRLQV
+4373 
-4383 VDPDSGENKFQ
+4383 
-4394 YSQFGESTVHDPF
+4394 
-4407 GGMLRI
+4407 
-4413 DSMGNWGYSVNNA
+4413 
-4426 NLQHLAQGQ
+4426 
-4435 TETVIYRVHSYDGTA
+4435 
-4450 YELHIDVVGTNDA
+4450 
-4463 PTVTQVALS
+4463 
-4472 NGTEDTH
+4472 
-4479 YQMQASQFGFT
+4479 
-4490 DVDSGDTL
+4490 
-4498 HSVAITD
+4498 
-4505 LPPATQGKFV
+4505 
-4515 LDGHDVTAG
+4515 
-4524 QHIPTADISK
+4524 
-4534 LQFVPAQDFNG
+4534 
-4545 DVQFKYTVNDG
+4545 
-4556 HDDSQEATN
+4556 
-4565 TLHIDAVGDTAVITG
+4565 
-4580 TTTGDVDEGHGTYH
+4580 
-4594 DRSPNY
+4594 
-4600 AQLGM
+4600 
-4605 AKLTNDPLYTDGKLE
+4605 
-4620 IIDPDTGEAQFDT
+4620 
-4633 KGIGYSYHGTYGQL
+4633 
-4647 ILNADGNWHYKVTV
+4647 
-4661 GSNQQNVATKIDQLG
+4661 
-4676 DGQEL
+4676 
-4681 TDTITIY
+4681 
-4688 SKDGTAQ
+4688 
-4695 DIVITIHGDNDR
+4695 
-4707 PYISS
+4707 
-4712 EVTLSTGTEDTAL
+4712 
-4725 TFTKADLLA
+4725 
-4734 NTVDVD
+4734 
-4740 ANDAGKLSIA
+4740 

-4804 NDAATFTGDS
+4804 NDAATFAGDS

-4919 TVTINGTTDD
+4919 TVTINGTTDA

-5069 EDITRTITTS
+5069 EDITRTFTTS

-5085 QDGDALQFVTIS
+5085 QDGDTLQFVTIS
-5097 SIPSHGS
+5097 SIPSHGL

-5126 HLTFTPNNNENGANY
+5126 HLTFTPINNENGANY

-5147 ANDGHKNSAGATMVV
+5147 ANDGHKNSANATMVV

-5254 AVQFT
+5254 GVQFT

-5349 HPIVQQLGE
+5349 HPMVQQLGE

-5498 TVLHQPVVTT
+5498 TVPHQPVVTA

-5662 TLDVNRT
+5662 TLDVNGT

-5701 VAVTDTAGNSA
+5701 VAVTDSAGNSA

-6008 KTSHHGA
+6008 KSSHHGA

-6037 ADMDIVLAQVDQQDA
+6037 ADMDIVLAQVDQPDA
-6052 TTHDQAHL
+6052 ATHDQAHL

-6071 NINHNQDDEHHHND
+6071 NINHNQDDEHHHHND

>member
-1 MANKKNVETNK
+1 MANKKNVEANK

-22 NEIEQKKPTQKKKR
+22 NKLEQKKPTQKKKR

-86 DVTDDHSKADS
+86 DVTGDHNKADS

-112 NSTLNAS
+112 NSTLSAS
-119 HAPHGSSS
+119 HAAHGSSS

-161 PTHSNAPKTPALP
+161 PIHSNAPTTPALP

-354 GMGKGSV
+354 GVDAGVVTEDLTTQVQGQLSVTDSDLGEDHFQASQVTSNFGTLSITKDGAWTYSLDNNNPVVQRLGQGSTATDIVTVHSADGTAHQVMVTINGTNDHAVITSSTANSPSSFFAIGTSNGSSQVTEDKDLTVSGQLNITDIDSKEAHFSNSDLKGTLGTLHLKDNGDWTYDLDNKNPQVQALGQGSATTDIITIHSADGTPHQIAITVNGTNDKAVISGTSAGVV
-361 TEESQLQTSGTLS
+361 TEESQLQTSGTLA
-374 VIDADTGEAHFSNT
+374 VTDVDTGEAHFATSSTGST
-388 DIVGSFG
+388 DIAGSFG
-395 TLHLT
+395 MLHLT
-400 DSGKWTYDLDN
+400 DSGAWTYVLDN
-411 TNPAVQALGQGSTAT
+411 KNPNVQALGKGATAT
-426 DPFTVHSADGTP
+426 DTITVHSADGTP
-438 HNVTINVRGT
+438 HQVTI
-448 NDNPVVSS
+448 
-456 QSPHLPS
+456 
-463 KANISAPPSGLGKT
+463 
-477 IYEDVNVQNGH
+477 
-488 LHTGGQLHVDD
+488 
-499 KDFNESTFL
+499 
-508 PENLHGAYGELKLT
+508 
-522 SQGTWSYIANNNNPN
+522 
-537 IEQLNNG
+537 
-544 DTLTERFKIHTKDGS
+544 
-559 VFELNV
+559 
-565 YINGTND
+565 
-572 KATVSTATVSIDE
+572 TV
-585 TDRAVT
+585 
-591 ASGTLTSTDV
+591 
-601 DNADNTFTPN
+601 
-611 SISGT
+611 
-616 NGDLTI
+616 
-622 DANGHWSFTANS
+622 
-634 AFNQLNVGD
+634 
-643 KVEETFTVSSV
+643 
-654 DGTPST
+654 
-660 IKVTINGT
+660 
-668 NDKATVSSATVTIDE
+668 
-683 TDKAVTT
+683 
-690 SGTLT
+690 
-695 STDVDNP
+695 
-702 DNTFTPGSI
+702 
-711 SGTNG
+711 
-716 DLTIDANGHWTFT
+716 
-729 ANSTFN
+729 
-735 QLNVGDKVEETFTVS
+735 
-750 SIDGTTSTIKVTLN
+750 
-764 GTNDKAT
+764 
-771 VSSAT
+771 
-776 VAIDEIDKAVTTS
+776 
-789 GTLTSTDVD
+789 
-798 NPNNTFTPDSISGTN
+798 
-813 GDLTIDAN
+813 
-821 GHWAFA
+821 
-827 ANSAFNQLN
+827 
-836 VGDKVEESFT
+836 
-846 VSSVDGTPSTIKVTI
+846 
-861 NGTND
+861 
-866 AATVSSATVAIDET
+866 
-880 DTAIST
+880 
-886 SGTLTSTDVDNPDN
+886 
-900 AFTPDSI
+900 
-907 TGTNGDLTIDANG
+907 
-920 HWAFTANSAFNQL
+920 
-933 NVGDKVEETFTVS
+933 
-946 SIDGTP
+946 
-952 STIKVTING
+952 
-961 TNDAATV
+961 
-968 STATV
+968 
-973 AVDETDTAISTSGTL
+973 
-988 TSTNVD
+988 
-994 NPDNAFTPDSITGT
+994 
-1008 NGDLTIDANGHWNFT
+1008 
-1023 ANSAFNQLNVGDKI
+1023 
-1037 EETFTVSSIDGTT
+1037 
-1050 STIKV
+1050 
-1055 MINGTNDTATVSTA
+1055 
-1069 TVSVDE
+1069 
-1075 TDSAITT
+1075 
-1082 SGTLTSTDVD
+1082 
-1092 NPDNTFT
+1092 
-1099 PDSIAG
+1099 
-1105 TNGDLTIDAN
+1105 
-1115 GLWSFTANSAFNQ
+1115 
-1128 LNVGDKV
+1128 
-1135 EETFTVSSVDGTTST
+1135 
-1150 IKVTIN
+1150 
-1156 GTNDAATVSSAT
+1156 
-1168 VAIDETDKATTTSGT
+1168 
-1183 LTSTDVD
+1183 
-1190 NPDNAFTPDSISG
+1190 
-1203 TNGDLTID
+1203 
-1211 ATGHWVFTANS
+1211 
-1222 AFNQLNIGDKVEETF
+1222 
-1237 TVSSIDGTPSTIKVT
+1237 
-1252 INGTNDTATVSSAT
+1252 
-1266 VAIDETDKAVTTS
+1266 
-1279 GTLTSIDV
+1279 
-1287 DNPDNAFTPDS
+1287 
-1298 ISGTNGDLTIDAN
+1298 
-1311 GHWVFTANSAFN
+1311 
-1323 QLNVGDKVEETFTV
+1323 
-1337 SSVDG
+1337 
-1342 TPSTIKVTINGTNDT
+1342 
-1357 ATVSSATVAID
+1357 
-1368 ETDIAV
+1368 
-1374 TTSGTLTST
+1374 
-1383 DVDNPDNAFTPDSIA
+1383 
-1398 GTNGNLTIDTNGH
+1398 
-1411 WTFTANSAFNQL
+1411 
-1423 NVGDKVEE
+1423 
-1431 TFTVSSIDGTPSTIK
+1431 
-1446 VTING
+1446 
-1451 TNDAAT
+1451 
-1457 VSTATV
+1457 
-1463 SVDETDKAVT
+1463 
-1473 TSGTLTST
+1473 
-1481 DVDNPDNTFAPDSIS
+1481 
-1496 GTNGDLTIDATGH
+1496 
-1509 WVFIANSAF
+1509 
-1518 NQLNVGDKVEE
+1518 
-1529 TFTVSSIDGTPSTIK
+1529 
-1544 VTING
+1544 
-1549 TNDAATVSS
+1549 
-1558 ATVAIDETDKAVT
+1558 
-1571 TSGTLTSTDVD
+1571 
-1582 NPDNAFQP
+1582 
-1590 DSISGTNGDL
+1590 
-1600 IIDASG
+1600 
-1606 HWMFTANSAFNQLNV
+1606 
-1621 GDKVEETFTMSS
+1621 
-1633 VDGTP
+1633 
-1638 STIKVTI
+1638 
-1645 NGTNDT
+1645 
-1651 ATVSSATV
+1651 
-1659 AIDET
+1659 
-1664 DKAVTTSGTLT
+1664 
-1675 SIDVDNPDN
+1675 
-1684 AFTPDSISGTN
+1684 
-1695 GDLTIDATGHWVFIA
+1695 
-1710 NSAFNQLNVGDKVEE
+1710 
-1725 TFTVSSIDGTPST
+1725 
-1738 IKVTIN
+1738 
-1744 GTNDA
+1744 
-1749 ATVSSATVAIDETDK
+1749 
-1764 AVTTSGTLTS
+1764 
-1774 TDVDNPDNTFTPDSI
+1774 
-1789 GGTNGNLT
+1789 
-1797 IDANGHWI
+1797 
-1805 FTANSAFNQLNIG
+1805 
-1818 DKVEESFTVS
+1818 
-1828 SVDGTPSTIK
+1828 
-1838 VMINGTNDTATVSSA
+1838 NGTNDTATVSSA

-1897 ANGHWAFTANSAFNQ
+1897 TTGHWVFTANSAFNQ

-1927 VDGTPSTIKVTING
+1927 VDGT
-1941 TNDAA
+1941 
-1946 TVSSATVAID
+1946 
-1956 ETDKA
+1956 
-1961 VTTSGTLTST
+1961 
-1971 DVDNPDNTFTPDSI
+1971 
-1985 SGTNGDLTI
+1985 
-1994 DANGHWV
+1994 
-2001 FTASSSFNQL
+2001 
-2011 NVGDKVEETFTVSS
+2011 
-2025 IDGTASTIKVTINGT
+2025 ASTIKV
-2040 NDKATVSTATVSVD
+2040 
-2054 ETDKAVTT
+2054 
-2062 SGTLTSTDVD
+2062 
-2072 NPDNTFT
+2072 
-2079 PDSITGT
+2079 
-2086 NGNLT
+2086 
-2091 IGANGQWTFTPNSAF
+2091 
-2106 NQLNVG
+2106 
-2112 DKVEET
+2112 
-2118 FTVTSVDGTPSTIKV
+2118 
-2133 TINGTNDAATVS
+2133 
-2145 SATIAIDE
+2145 
-2153 TDKAVTTSGTLT
+2153 
-2165 STDVDNPDNTFTP
+2165 
-2178 DSIAGTNGNLTIG
+2178 
-2191 ANGQWTFTANSAF
+2191 
-2204 NQLNVGD
+2204 
-2211 KVEETFTVSSVDGT
+2211 
-2225 PSTIK
+2225 
-2230 VTINGT
+2230 
-2236 NDKATV
+2236 
-2242 SSATVAIDETDKAV
+2242 
-2256 TTSGTLISNDVDNPD
+2256 
-2271 NAFTPDSISGT
+2271 
-2282 NGDLTI
+2282 
-2288 DANGHWVF
+2288 
-2296 TANSAFN
+2296 
-2303 QLNVGDKVE
+2303 
-2312 ETFTVSSIDGTP
+2312 
-2324 STIKVTIN
+2324 
-2332 GTNDAATVS
+2332 
-2341 SATVAID
+2341 
-2348 ETDKAVTTS
+2348 
-2357 GTLTST
+2357 
-2363 DVDNPDNAFTPD
+2363 
-2375 SISGTNGDLT
+2375 
-2385 IDANGHWTFTAN
+2385 
-2397 SAFNQ
+2397 
-2402 LNVGD
+2402 
-2407 KVEETF
+2407 
-2413 TVSSVDGTPSTIKV
+2413 
-2427 TINGTND
+2427 
-2434 AATVSSATVAIDET
+2434 
-2448 DKATTTSGTLTST
+2448 
-2461 DVDNPDNTFTPDSIT
+2461 
-2476 GANGDLTIDAN
+2476 
-2487 GHWAFTA
+2487 
-2494 NSAFNQLNV
+2494 
-2503 GDKVE
+2503 
-2508 ETFTV
+2508 
-2513 SSVDGTSST
+2513 
-2522 IKVTINGTNDVATV
+2522 
-2536 STATVSVDETD
+2536 
-2547 KAVTTSGTL
+2547 
-2556 TSTDVDNPDNTFT
+2556 
-2569 PDSIV
+2569 
-2574 GANGDLTIDA
+2574 
-2584 NGHWVFTAN
+2584 
-2593 SAFNQ
+2593 
-2598 LNVGDKVEETFTVT
+2598 
-2612 SVDGTPST
+2612 
-2620 IKVTINGTNDAATVS
+2620 
-2635 SATVAIDETD
+2635 
-2645 KAVTTSGTLTST
+2645 
-2657 DVDNTDNTFTPD
+2657 
-2669 SVVGS
+2669 
-2674 NGDLTIDA
+2674 
-2682 NGHWTFTANSAFN
+2682 
-2695 QLNVGDKVE
+2695 
-2704 ETFTV
+2704 
-2709 SSIDGTPST
+2709 
-2718 IKVTINGTND
+2718 
-2728 AATVSSAT
+2728 
-2736 VAIDE
+2736 
-2741 TDKAVT
+2741 
-2747 TSGTLTNTDVDNPDN
+2747 
-2762 TFTPDSISG
+2762 
-2771 TNGDLTID
+2771 
-2779 TNGHWV
+2779 
-2785 FTANSTFNQLNV
+2785 
-2797 GDKVEETFTVSS
+2797 
-2809 IDGTPSTIKI
+2809 

-2849 LTVTDVDAGQGHFS
+2849 LTVTDVDAGQAHFS

-2910 ADGTPHQITITVNG
+2910 ADGTAHQITITVNG

-3109 VTSADGT
+3109 VHSADGT
-3116 THQVTIAVNG
+3116 PHQVTI
-3126 TNDKAIITGTNTGA
+3126 
-3140 VTEDQDLTN
+3140 
-3149 QLNVHP
+3149 
-3155 NYMLTQGKLFI
+3155 
-3166 TDVDTNEATFP
+3166 
-3177 MQSGIVGDHGIGS
+3177 
-3190 FTLIPSGIWLFS
+3190 
-3202 ADSKQAAV
+3202 
-3210 QALGVGETLT
+3210 
-3220 ESTTITSVDG
+3220 
-3230 TQKTILI
+3230 
-3237 TINGTNDA
+3237 
-3245 PVITPVATQTVT
+3245 TV
-3257 EDGSKTITFH
+3257 
-3267 ATDIDTTDTL
+3267 
-3277 TPSVSATHGSASLNA
+3277 
-3292 QGEIVFTP
+3292 
-3300 DANYNGPA
+3300 
-3308 SVVLSV
+3308 
-3314 TDGHTTTSQTINV
+3314 
-3327 DVTPANDAP
+3327 
-3336 VINPIVPVSATEDG
+3336 
-3350 AVVTGQLTSTDIDTG
+3350 
-3365 DTATFTTT
+3365 
-3373 STQGGFTL
+3373 
-3381 NADGSYNLD
+3381 
-3390 PTDASFQHLKAGE
+3390 
-3403 ISTFTIPVTVTDSAG
+3403 
-3418 ATDTKDLVITV
+3418 
-3429 TGTNDTP
+3429 
-3436 VISGVDTGALKEDVS
+3436 
-3451 VNPQSNELTATGK
+3451 
-3464 LDIVDIDTG
+3464 
-3473 EGSFISHGFN
+3473 
-3483 KTALQGHYGKLEI
+3483 
-3496 SQDGSWSYSADNSQ
+3496 
-3510 TAIQSLGEGEQLTDT
+3510 
-3525 IKVTSKDGTTHDVV
+3525 
-3539 VTINGTNDTAVIGGT
+3539 NGTNDTAVIGGT

-3564 LQTSGTL
+3564 LQTSGIL
-3571 TVTDTDTGEAHFAN
+3571 TVTDIDTGEAHFAN
-3585 TDIQGTLGTLH
+3585 TDIQGSLGTLH

-3604 YDLDNTNP
+3604 YDLDNTKP

-3725 GDWNYYADAGSLSHI
+3725 GDWNYYADAGSLTHI

-3866 AHGDVTHTGATSSLS
+3866 AHGGVTHTGATSSLS

-3999 QPSITATT
+3999 KPTITATT

-4013 DTHYQMQVSQFG
+4013 DTHYQIQASQFG

-4057 VTAGQH
+4057 VTTGQH

-4070 KLQFIPAQDFN
+4070 KLQFVPAQDFN

-4090 NDGHDDSQEATN
+4090 NDGHTDSAEATN

-4264 AQTITATELLA
+4264 AQTITASELLA

-4318 QIHFS
+4318 QVHFS

-4394 YSQFGESTVHDPF
+4394 YSQFGETAVHDPF

-4435 TETVIYRVHSYDGTA
+4435 TETVVYRVHSYDGTA

-4490 DVDSGDTL
+4490 DADSGDTL

-4725 TFTKADLLA
+4725 TFTKTDLLA

-4740 ANDAGKLSIA
+4740 ANDAGKLSIE

-4791 TTHTGANTSLAAV
+4791 TTHTGAITTLAAV
-4804 NDAATFTGDS
+4804 NDAATFAGDS

-4839 SCHGHLIV
+4839 YCHGHLIV

-4891 TPIQDLDNGQTLTDS
+4891 TQIQDLDNGQTLTDS
-4906 IEVTSKDGTKHSI
+4906 IEVTSKDSTKHSI

-4929 PTLHSLSDSGVQH
+4929 PVLHSLSDSGVQH
-4942 SGPVEGNLLTGSGT
+4942 SGPVQGNLLTGSGT

-5069 EDITRTITTS
+5069 EDITRTFTTS

-5097 SIPSHGS
+5097 SLPSHGL

-5126 HLTFTPNNNENGANY
+5126 HLTFTPSNNENGANY

-5147 ANDGHKNSAGATMVV
+5147 ANDGHKNSASATMVV

-5213 GVLSLNGT
+5213 GVLSLNGA

-5395 TSSTAGTLTETD
+5395 TSSTTGTLTETD
-5407 VDVNDTHTFSIVSS
+5407 VDVTDSHTFSIVSS

-5436 YIYTPNT
+5436 YVYTPNT

-5498 TVLHQPVVTT
+5498 TVPHQPVVTA
-5508 TQPTLPSGTNVA
+5508 TQPTLPSGTKVA

-5545 DTTPTITGHT
+5545 DTTPTINGHT
-5555 DIPFSKVTIY
+5555 DIPYSQVTIY
-5565 DGSTPVGHSVS
+5565 DGSKPIGHAVS
-5576 DASGQYSVAVSS
+5576 NASGQYSVVVDS
-5588 LSEGDHNLSA
+5588 LTDGDHNLSA

-5662 TLDVNRT
+5662 TLDVNGT

-5712 HATADVTYQVDTQVS
+5712 HATADVTYQVDSQVS

-6008 KTSHHGA
+6008 KTSQHGA

-6037 ADMDIVLAQVDQQDA
+6037 ADMDIVLAQVDQQDT

-6071 NINHNQDDEHHHND
+6071 NINHNQDDEHHHHND

>member
-1 MANKKNVETNK
+1 M
-12 KNTEIKNKKS
+12 
-22 NEIEQKKPTQKKKR
+22 
-36 RLHSHLK
+36 
-43 VNIPLFQSLMM
+43 
-54 ILPSLAKHAA
+54 
-64 AESIDNSSDAA
+64 
-75 DQVTANNVTEK
+75 
-86 DVTDDHSKADS
+86 
-97 SAVALQE
+97 
-104 AQTSDSDV
+104 
-112 NSTLNAS
+112 
-119 HAPHGSSS
+119 
-127 HLVPSH
+127 
-133 HLSTLSHPQVH
+133 
-144 YIPSVSMPTISS
+144 
-156 GSNGQ
+156 
-161 PTHSNAPKTPALP
+161 
-174 VTFMPE
+174 
-180 VIKGTYGEL
+180 
-189 HVDANGQYTF
+189 
-199 VLNPNSPQYILLNQH
+199 
-214 QPGTDHFALH
+214 
-224 LSNGS
+224 
-229 SIIVQIPVTGKQD
+229 
-242 TPSISGDLTGVVT
+242 
-255 EDHNID
+255 
-261 SQGLLH
+261 
-267 ANGKIDVIDPDQNE
+267 
-281 SSVTPEVISGKY
+281 
-293 GSLTIDADGHWQY
+293 
-306 QVDNSLSNVQALTA
+306 
-320 ATSLHE
+320 
-326 SFTIHTKD
+326 
-334 GTPQTIDMTIGGND
+334 
-348 DNAVIT
+348 
-354 GMGKGSV
+354 
-361 TEESQLQTSGTLS
+361 
-374 VIDADTGEAHFSNT
+374 
-388 DIVGSFG
+388 
-395 TLHLT
+395 
-400 DSGKWTYDLDN
+400 
-411 TNPAVQALGQGSTAT
+411 
-426 DPFTVHSADGTP
+426 
-438 HNVTINVRGT
+438 
-448 NDNPVVSS
+448 
-456 QSPHLPS
+456 
-463 KANISAPPSGLGKT
+463 
-477 IYEDVNVQNGH
+477 
-488 LHTGGQLHVDD
+488 
-499 KDFNESTFL
+499 
-508 PENLHGAYGELKLT
+508 
-522 SQGTWSYIANNNNPN
+522 
-537 IEQLNNG
+537 
-544 DTLTERFKIHTKDGS
+544 
-559 VFELNV
+559 
-565 YINGTND
+565 
-572 KATVSTATVSIDE
+572 
-585 TDRAVT
+585 
-591 ASGTLTSTDV
+591 
-601 DNADNTFTPN
+601 
-611 SISGT
+611 
-616 NGDLTI
+616 
-622 DANGHWSFTANS
+622 FTANS

-643 KVEETFTVSSV
+643 KVEETFTVTSV
-654 DGTPST
+654 DGTPS
-660 IKVTINGT
+660 
-668 NDKATVSSATVTIDE
+668 S
-683 TDKAVTT
+683 
-690 SGTLT
+690 
-695 STDVDNP
+695 
-702 DNTFTPGSI
+702 
-711 SGTNG
+711 
-716 DLTIDANGHWTFT
+716 
-729 ANSTFN
+729 
-735 QLNVGDKVEETFTVS
+735 
-750 SIDGTTSTIKVTLN
+750 
-764 GTNDKAT
+764 
-771 VSSAT
+771 
-776 VAIDEIDKAVTTS
+776 
-789 GTLTSTDVD
+789 
-798 NPNNTFTPDSISGTN
+798 
-813 GDLTIDAN
+813 
-821 GHWAFA
+821 
-827 ANSAFNQLN
+827 
-836 VGDKVEESFT
+836 
-846 VSSVDGTPSTIKVTI
+846 IKVTI

-866 AATVSSATVAIDET
+866 A
-880 DTAIST
+880 
-886 SGTLTSTDVDNPDN
+886 
-900 AFTPDSI
+900 
-907 TGTNGDLTIDANG
+907 
-920 HWAFTANSAFNQL
+920 
-933 NVGDKVEETFTVS
+933 
-946 SIDGTP
+946 
-952 STIKVTING
+952 
-961 TNDAATV
+961 
-968 STATV
+968 
-973 AVDETDTAISTSGTL
+973 
-988 TSTNVD
+988 
-994 NPDNAFTPDSITGT
+994 
-1008 NGDLTIDANGHWNFT
+1008 
-1023 ANSAFNQLNVGDKI
+1023 
-1037 EETFTVSSIDGTT
+1037 
-1050 STIKV
+1050 
-1055 MINGTNDTATVSTA
+1055 
-1069 TVSVDE
+1069 
-1075 TDSAITT
+1075 
-1082 SGTLTSTDVD
+1082 
-1092 NPDNTFT
+1092 
-1099 PDSIAG
+1099 
-1105 TNGDLTIDAN
+1105 
-1115 GLWSFTANSAFNQ
+1115 
-1128 LNVGDKV
+1128 
-1135 EETFTVSSVDGTTST
+1135 
-1150 IKVTIN
+1150 
-1156 GTNDAATVSSAT
+1156 
-1168 VAIDETDKATTTSGT
+1168 
-1183 LTSTDVD
+1183 
-1190 NPDNAFTPDSISG
+1190 
-1203 TNGDLTID
+1203 
-1211 ATGHWVFTANS
+1211 
-1222 AFNQLNIGDKVEETF
+1222 
-1237 TVSSIDGTPSTIKVT
+1237 
-1252 INGTNDTATVSSAT
+1252 ATVSSAT

-1298 ISGTNGDLTIDAN
+1298 I
-1311 GHWVFTANSAFN
+1311 
-1323 QLNVGDKVEETFTV
+1323 
-1337 SSVDG
+1337 
-1342 TPSTIKVTINGTNDT
+1342 
-1357 ATVSSATVAID
+1357 
-1368 ETDIAV
+1368 
-1374 TTSGTLTST
+1374 
-1383 DVDNPDNAFTPDSIA
+1383 
-1398 GTNGNLTIDTNGH
+1398 
-1411 WTFTANSAFNQL
+1411 
-1423 NVGDKVEE
+1423 
-1431 TFTVSSIDGTPSTIK
+1431 
-1446 VTING
+1446 
-1451 TNDAAT
+1451 
-1457 VSTATV
+1457 
-1463 SVDETDKAVT
+1463 
-1473 TSGTLTST
+1473 
-1481 DVDNPDNTFAPDSIS
+1481 
-1496 GTNGDLTIDATGH
+1496 
-1509 WVFIANSAF
+1509 
-1518 NQLNVGDKVEE
+1518 
-1529 TFTVSSIDGTPSTIK
+1529 
-1544 VTING
+1544 
-1549 TNDAATVSS
+1549 
-1558 ATVAIDETDKAVT
+1558 
-1571 TSGTLTSTDVD
+1571 
-1582 NPDNAFQP
+1582 
-1590 DSISGTNGDL
+1590 
-1600 IIDASG
+1600 
-1606 HWMFTANSAFNQLNV
+1606 
-1621 GDKVEETFTMSS
+1621 
-1633 VDGTP
+1633 
-1638 STIKVTI
+1638 
-1645 NGTNDT
+1645 
-1651 ATVSSATV
+1651 
-1659 AIDET
+1659 
-1664 DKAVTTSGTLT
+1664 
-1675 SIDVDNPDN
+1675 
-1684 AFTPDSISGTN
+1684 
-1695 GDLTIDATGHWVFIA
+1695 
-1710 NSAFNQLNVGDKVEE
+1710 
-1725 TFTVSSIDGTPST
+1725 
-1738 IKVTIN
+1738 
-1744 GTNDA
+1744 
-1749 ATVSSATVAIDETDK
+1749 
-1764 AVTTSGTLTS
+1764 
-1774 TDVDNPDNTFTPDSI
+1774 
-1789 GGTNGNLT
+1789 
-1797 IDANGHWI
+1797 
-1805 FTANSAFNQLNIG
+1805 
-1818 DKVEESFTVS
+1818 
-1828 SVDGTPSTIK
+1828 
-1838 VMINGTNDTATVSSA
+1838 
-1853 TVAIDE
+1853 
-1859 TDKAV
+1859 
-1864 TTSGTLTSTDVD
+1864 
-1876 NPDNTFTPDSISGTN
+1876 
-1891 GDLTID
+1891 
-1897 ANGHWAFTANSAFNQ
+1897 
-1912 LNVGDKV
+1912 
-1919 EETFTVSS
+1919 
-1927 VDGTPSTIKVTING
+1927 
-1941 TNDAA
+1941 
-1946 TVSSATVAID
+1946 
-1956 ETDKA
+1956 
-1961 VTTSGTLTST
+1961 
-1971 DVDNPDNTFTPDSI
+1971 
-1985 SGTNGDLTI
+1985 
-1994 DANGHWV
+1994 
-2001 FTASSSFNQL
+2001 
-2011 NVGDKVEETFTVSS
+2011 
-2025 IDGTASTIKVTINGT
+2025 
-2040 NDKATVSTATVSVD
+2040 
-2054 ETDKAVTT
+2054 
-2062 SGTLTSTDVD
+2062 
-2072 NPDNTFT
+2072 
-2079 PDSITGT
+2079 TGT

-2091 IGANGQWTFTPNSAF
+2091 IGANGQ
-2106 NQLNVG
+2106 
-2112 DKVEET
+2112 
-2118 FTVTSVDGTPSTIKV
+2118 
-2133 TINGTNDAATVS
+2133 
-2145 SATIAIDE
+2145 
-2153 TDKAVTTSGTLT
+2153 
-2165 STDVDNPDNTFTP
+2165 
-2178 DSIAGTNGNLTIG
+2178 
-2191 ANGQWTFTANSAF
+2191 
-2204 NQLNVGD
+2204 
-2211 KVEETFTVSSVDGT
+2211 
-2225 PSTIK
+2225 
-2230 VTINGT
+2230 
-2236 NDKATV
+2236 
-2242 SSATVAIDETDKAV
+2242 
-2256 TTSGTLISNDVDNPD
+2256 
-2271 NAFTPDSISGT
+2271 
-2282 NGDLTI
+2282 
-2288 DANGHWVF
+2288 
-2296 TANSAFN
+2296 
-2303 QLNVGDKVE
+2303 
-2312 ETFTVSSIDGTP
+2312 
-2324 STIKVTIN
+2324 
-2332 GTNDAATVS
+2332 
-2341 SATVAID
+2341 
-2348 ETDKAVTTS
+2348 
-2357 GTLTST
+2357 
-2363 DVDNPDNAFTPD
+2363 
-2375 SISGTNGDLT
+2375 
-2385 IDANGHWTFTAN
+2385 WTFTAN

-2448 DKATTTSGTLTST
+2448 DKVVTTSGALTST
-2461 DVDNPDNTFTPDSIT
+2461 DVDNPDNTFTPDSISGT
-2476 GANGDLTIDAN
+2476 NGDLTIDAS
-2487 GHWAFTA
+2487 GHWVFTA
-2494 NSAFNQLNV
+2494 NIAFNQLNV

-2513 SSVDGTSST
+2513 TSVDGTPST
-2522 IKVTINGTNDVATV
+2522 IKVTINGTNDAATV
-2536 STATVSVDETD
+2536 SSATVAIDETD
-2547 KAVTTSGTL
+2547 KVVTTSGTL

-2569 PDSIV
+2569 PDSIS
-2574 GANGDLTIDA
+2574 GTNGDLTIDA
-2584 NGHWVFTAN
+2584 SGHWVFTAN
-2593 SAFNQ
+2593 IAFNQ

-2645 KAVTTSGTLTST
+2645 KAVTTSGTLTSI
-2657 DVDNTDNTFTPD
+2657 DVDNPDNAFTPD
-2669 SVVGS
+2669 SITGT
-2674 NGDLTIDA
+2674 NGNLTIGA
-2682 NGHWTFTANSAFN
+2682 NGQWTFTANSAFN

-2709 SSIDGTPST
+2709 SSVDGTPST
-2718 IKVTINGTND
+2718 IKV
-2728 AATVSSAT
+2728 
-2736 VAIDE
+2736 
-2741 TDKAVT
+2741 
-2747 TSGTLTNTDVDNPDN
+2747 
-2762 TFTPDSISG
+2762 
-2771 TNGDLTID
+2771 
-2779 TNGHWV
+2779 
-2785 FTANSTFNQLNV
+2785 
-2797 GDKVEETFTVSS
+2797 
-2809 IDGTPSTIKI
+2809 

-2835 GAVTEESQLQTSGS
+2835 GAVTEESQLQTSGL
-2849 LTVTDVDAGQGHFS
+2849 LTVTDVDAGQAHFS

-3046 QTSGSLTITDTD
+3046 QTSGSLTIIDTD

-3230 TQKTILI
+3230 TQKTILV

-3308 SVVLSV
+3308 TVVLSV

-3336 VINPIVPVSATEDG
+3336 IINPIVPVNATEDG
-3350 AVVTGQLTSTDIDTG
+3350 AVVTGQLTSTDIDAG

-3451 VNPQSNELTATGK
+3451 ANPQSNELTATGK

-3473 EGSFISHGFN
+3473 EGSFVSHGFN

-3539 VTINGTNDTAVIGGT
+3539 VTINGTNDTAVIGGSST
-3554 SAGAV
+3554 GAV

-3564 LQTSGTL
+3564 LQTSGIL
-3571 TVTDTDTGEAHFAN
+3571 TVTDIDTGEAHFAN
-3585 TDIQGTLGTLH
+3585 ADIQGTLGTLH

-3673 AQSGMATLRVST
+3673 AQPGMATLRVST
-3685 LNANGHLSVI
+3685 LNANGHLSVV

-3725 GDWNYYADAGSLSHI
+3725 GDWNYYADAGSLTQI

-3866 AHGDVTHTGATSSLS
+3866 AHGGVTHTGATSSLS

-3921 PDAGQDH
+3921 PDAGQNY
-3928 FQVNLLLGEQAIHDP
+3928 FQVNRLLGEQAINDP

-3999 QPSITATT
+3999 QPTITATT

-4205 TTNVGSTID
+4205 TTKVGSTID

-4394 YSQFGESTVHDPF
+4394 YSQFGESAVHDPF

-4600 AQLGM
+4600 AQPGM

-4633 KGIGYSYHGTYGQL
+4633 KGVGYSYHGTYGQL

-4712 EVTLSTGTEDTAL
+4712 EVTLSIGREDTAL
-4725 TFTKADLLA
+4725 TFTKADLLT

-4740 ANDAGKLSIA
+4740 ANDTGKLSIA

-4770 PTKDYNGQVHFSYDV
+4770 PTKDYNGQVHFTYDV

-4804 NDAATFTGDS
+4804 NDVATFTGDS
-4814 SSIKE
+4814 GSIRE
-4819 DTNIHHNAHI
+4819 DTNIHHNVHT

-4839 SCHGHLIV
+4839 VCNGHLVI
-4847 SDADGHGEA
+4847 SDVDGQGEA
-4856 ALDLKGQPKIS
+4856 TLDLKGQSQIS
-4867 LDGTY
+4867 QDGTY
-4872 GHFDITSTGTW
+4872 GHFTVTSRGIW
-4883 VYKADNKS
+4883 VYTADNNS

-4929 PTLHSLSDSGVQH
+4929 PVLHSLSDSGVQH
-4942 SGPVEGNLLTGSGT
+4942 SGPIEGNLLTGSGT
-4956 DQGLSGAATDTD
+4956 DQGLSGAATDAD
-4968 SNAHLVLQDIQIKDP
+4968 SNAHLVLQDIQINDP

-5035 GNPIGDSSQNSLSIE
+5035 GNSIGDSSQNSLSIE

-5056 HAPTVTGQ
+5056 HTPTVTGQ

-5069 EDITRTITTS
+5069 EDITRTVATS
-5079 EFGYSD
+5079 DFGYSD

-5097 SIPSHGS
+5097 SIPSHGL
-5104 LLLNGNAVTANQQ
+5104 LLLNGKAVTTNQQ
-5117 ISKADLDAG
+5117 ITKADLDAG
-5126 HLTFTPNNNENGANY
+5126 HLTFTPISNENGANY

-5147 ANDGHKNSAGATMVV
+5147 ANDGHQDSASATMIV

-5199 GDALNHITITNVAH
+5199 GDALNHLTITNVAH
-5213 GVLSLNGT
+5213 GVLTLNGV
-5221 TVNVGDDVSASD
+5221 TVNIGDDVSASD

-5259 ANDGHLDSKEGS
+5259 ANDGQADSKEGS
-5271 ILINIASVAD
+5271 IFINIANAAD
-5281 PATFSGDSTGVAK
+5281 PATFGGDSTGVAQ
-5294 EDITLQA
+5294 EDMTLQA
-5301 SGTLTASDPDGT
+5301 SGTLTSSDPDGT
-5313 AGFTAVQGGA
+5313 TGFIAVQGGA
-5323 GIAGSKGYGHAH
+5323 GIVGSKGYGHAH
-5335 IDVNGHWTYDLDNN
+5335 IDSNGHWTYDLYNK

-5384 TNDAPILGVNQ
+5384 TNDLPTVSEKPQTSHVVGQHSVDEDSNLNPAGQLIINDVDGDTTTVALDPAHSAAYGHVVFDSHSDTWIYHLDNNNPAVNALNDNDTLQDKFTLLVDDGHGQKVPQEITMTINGHTDPVPYTPPTISVTVDTRHAQHITAGITASTVQTYASSLGQHVTTSSGNHEVKGHGHSDIIIVNGRLNEEAELEGGNDILYIGGRLTDKEIEGGHGSDTLILGAYNRNNAPRLRDHGEKLSDGHEEMELESIENIILGDGTVLKGHLPANFPLVTHDHYEVPVNIQ
-5395 TSSTAGTLTETD
+5395 AHLSSGDE
-5407 VDVNDTHTFSIVSS
+5407 SVSS
-5421 TGQFGSLSVDPNTGD
+5421 IRLTHLQQGLTLQSNGHNINANHDGS
-5436 YIYTPNT
+5436 YTVPTNGHLVVV
-5443 SITGMS
+5443 SDHPMS
-5449 YNSATNSYHGVD
+5449 NGHHYFETEVTTHNSATGVTA
-5461 VFEVKVSDGHTED
+5461 VTTED
-5474 SKFITFDASGHVT
+5474 
-5487 MSPTGSLVTST
+5487 
-5498 TVLHQPVVTT
+5498 
-5508 TQPTLPSGTNVA
+5508 
-5520 PTNTVTLDLASTSDS
+5520 
-5535 GSSQTDNLTN
+5535 
-5545 DTTPTITGHT
+5545 
-5555 DIPFSKVTIY
+5555 
-5565 DGSTPVGHSVS
+5565 
-5576 DASGQYSVAVSS
+5576 
-5588 LSEGDHNLSA
+5588 
-5598 KALAPS
+5598 
-5604 SVLPATSSLLSVHID
+5604 
-5619 TQVHVGI
+5619 
-5626 QTDPITADNVIN
+5626 
-5638 AQESNSSIDIT
+5638 
-5649 GSVSGDYNAGDIV
+5649 
-5662 TLDVNRT
+5662 
-5669 QHTGVVDA
+5669 
-5677 KGHYSIAVPGS
+5677 
-5688 ELIADADQKIEAS
+5688 
-5701 VAVTDTAGNSA
+5701 
-5712 HATADVTYQVDTQVS
+5712 
-5727 VPTITFENAGADN
+5727 
-5740 LYSKAEIARG
+5740 
-5750 QANTITATVT
+5750 
-5760 PPGDAKIGE
+5760 
-5769 HLVVNGQ
+5769 
-5776 DHVLDA
+5776 
-5782 HTLQHGI
+5782 
-5789 QIEVHPGSNVQAT
+5789 
-5802 MTDEHGNT
+5802 
-5810 AGSQGFAA
+5810 
-5818 SAIPEPIIVRP
+5818 
-5829 PSGSHQVSGTLGVP
+5829 
-5843 PLLPSLTPVPTAQ
+5843 
-5856 SGWRIH
+5856 
-5862 LPNGQYVT
+5862 
-5870 SHHGQYGTLTIDPQT
+5870 
-5885 GHLHYQEQ
+5885 
-5893 AQVHTGP
+5893 
-5900 HGSASG
+5900 
-5906 IGQHEDKFEVALQG
+5906 LQG
-5920 SNQDEVVAH
+5920 HIQSH
-5929 VNIQILSHGPGN
+5929 VNP
-5941 SGKLTVGTEVVDMT
+5941 
-5955 ITPLVHTSHP
+5955 P
-5965 APPPPPPVQH
+5965 PPPPPPVQH
-5975 DEPDMASQAD
+5975 DEPDSPLTFEAS
-5985 FTVTLSDDSNLDL
+5985 VTIADDSNNPNE
-5998 TQQTHQEPDQ
+5998 HQVSSTDSEHHDV
-6008 KTSHHGA
+6008 SHHGA

-6037 ADMDIVLAQVDQQDA
+6037 ADMDIVLAQVDQQDI

-6071 NINHNQDDEHHHND
+6071 NINHNQDDDHHHND

>member
-112 NSTLNAS
+112 NSTLSAS
-119 HAPHGSSS
+119 HAAHGSSS

-161 PTHSNAPKTPALP
+161 PTHSNAPTTPALP

-229 SIIVQIPVTGKQD
+229 SIIVQIPITGKQD
-242 TPSISGDLTGVVT
+242 TPSISGDLTGIVT

-354 GMGKGSV
+354 GVDAGTLTEDLTTQVQGQLSVTDSDLGEDHFQASQVTSNFGTLSITKDGAWTYNLDNNNPVVQKLGQGSTATDIVTVHSADGTAHQVMVTINGTNDHAVITSSTANSPSSFFAIGTSNGSSQVTEDKDLTVSGQLNITDIDSKEAHFSNSDLKGTLGTLHLKDNGDWSYDLDNKNPKVQALGQGSATTDIITIHSADGTPHQIAITVNGTNDKAVISGTSAGVV
-361 TEESQLQTSGTLS
+361 TEESQLQTSGILT
-374 VIDADTGEAHFSNT
+374 VTDVDTGEAHFATSSTGST
-388 DIVGSFG
+388 DIAGSFG

-400 DSGKWTYDLDN
+400 DTGSWTYDLDN
-411 TNPAVQALGQGSTAT
+411 TNPNVQSLGKGATAT
-426 DPFTVHSADGTP
+426 DTITVHSADGTP
-438 HNVTINVRGT
+438 HQVTI
-448 NDNPVVSS
+448 
-456 QSPHLPS
+456 
-463 KANISAPPSGLGKT
+463 
-477 IYEDVNVQNGH
+477 
-488 LHTGGQLHVDD
+488 
-499 KDFNESTFL
+499 
-508 PENLHGAYGELKLT
+508 
-522 SQGTWSYIANNNNPN
+522 
-537 IEQLNNG
+537 
-544 DTLTERFKIHTKDGS
+544 
-559 VFELNV
+559 
-565 YINGTND
+565 
-572 KATVSTATVSIDE
+572 TV
-585 TDRAVT
+585 
-591 ASGTLTSTDV
+591 
-601 DNADNTFTPN
+601 
-611 SISGT
+611 
-616 NGDLTI
+616 
-622 DANGHWSFTANS
+622 
-634 AFNQLNVGD
+634 
-643 KVEETFTVSSV
+643 
-654 DGTPST
+654 
-660 IKVTINGT
+660 
-668 NDKATVSSATVTIDE
+668 
-683 TDKAVTT
+683 
-690 SGTLT
+690 
-695 STDVDNP
+695 
-702 DNTFTPGSI
+702 
-711 SGTNG
+711 
-716 DLTIDANGHWTFT
+716 
-729 ANSTFN
+729 
-735 QLNVGDKVEETFTVS
+735 
-750 SIDGTTSTIKVTLN
+750 
-764 GTNDKAT
+764 
-771 VSSAT
+771 
-776 VAIDEIDKAVTTS
+776 
-789 GTLTSTDVD
+789 
-798 NPNNTFTPDSISGTN
+798 
-813 GDLTIDAN
+813 
-821 GHWAFA
+821 
-827 ANSAFNQLN
+827 
-836 VGDKVEESFT
+836 
-846 VSSVDGTPSTIKVTI
+846 

-866 AATVSSATVAIDET
+866 AATVSSATV
-880 DTAIST
+880 S
-886 SGTLTSTDVDNPDN
+886 
-900 AFTPDSI
+900 
-907 TGTNGDLTIDANG
+907 
-920 HWAFTANSAFNQL
+920 
-933 NVGDKVEETFTVS
+933 
-946 SIDGTP
+946 
-952 STIKVTING
+952 
-961 TNDAATV
+961 
-968 STATV
+968 V
-973 AVDETDTAISTSGTL
+973 AEADR
-988 TSTNVD
+988 
-994 NPDNAFTPDSITGT
+994 
-1008 NGDLTIDANGHWNFT
+1008 
-1023 ANSAFNQLNVGDKI
+1023 
-1037 EETFTVSSIDGTT
+1037 
-1050 STIKV
+1050 
-1055 MINGTNDTATVSTA
+1055 
-1069 TVSVDE
+1069 
-1075 TDSAITT
+1075 
-1082 SGTLTSTDVD
+1082 
-1092 NPDNTFT
+1092 
-1099 PDSIAG
+1099 
-1105 TNGDLTIDAN
+1105 
-1115 GLWSFTANSAFNQ
+1115 
-1128 LNVGDKV
+1128 
-1135 EETFTVSSVDGTTST
+1135 
-1150 IKVTIN
+1150 
-1156 GTNDAATVSSAT
+1156 
-1168 VAIDETDKATTTSGT
+1168 
-1183 LTSTDVD
+1183 
-1190 NPDNAFTPDSISG
+1190 
-1203 TNGDLTID
+1203 
-1211 ATGHWVFTANS
+1211 
-1222 AFNQLNIGDKVEETF
+1222 
-1237 TVSSIDGTPSTIKVT
+1237 
-1252 INGTNDTATVSSAT
+1252 
-1266 VAIDETDKAVTTS
+1266 AVTTS

-1311 GHWVFTANSAFN
+1311 GHWVFTAS
-1323 QLNVGDKVEETFTV
+1323 
-1337 SSVDG
+1337 
-1342 TPSTIKVTINGTNDT
+1342 
-1357 ATVSSATVAID
+1357 
-1368 ETDIAV
+1368 
-1374 TTSGTLTST
+1374 
-1383 DVDNPDNAFTPDSIA
+1383 
-1398 GTNGNLTIDTNGH
+1398 
-1411 WTFTANSAFNQL
+1411 SAFNQL

-1431 TFTVSSIDGTPSTIK
+1431 TFTVSSIDGTASTIK

-1481 DVDNPDNTFAPDSIS
+1481 DVDNPDN
-1496 GTNGDLTIDATGH
+1496 
-1509 WVFIANSAF
+1509 
-1518 NQLNVGDKVEE
+1518 
-1529 TFTVSSIDGTPSTIK
+1529 
-1544 VTING
+1544 
-1549 TNDAATVSS
+1549 
-1558 ATVAIDETDKAVT
+1558 
-1571 TSGTLTSTDVD
+1571 
-1582 NPDNAFQP
+1582 
-1590 DSISGTNGDL
+1590 
-1600 IIDASG
+1600 
-1606 HWMFTANSAFNQLNV
+1606 
-1621 GDKVEETFTMSS
+1621 
-1633 VDGTP
+1633 
-1638 STIKVTI
+1638 
-1645 NGTNDT
+1645 
-1651 ATVSSATV
+1651 
-1659 AIDET
+1659 
-1664 DKAVTTSGTLT
+1664 
-1675 SIDVDNPDN
+1675 
-1684 AFTPDSISGTN
+1684 AFTPDSIT
-1695 GDLTIDATGHWVFIA
+1695 
-1710 NSAFNQLNVGDKVEE
+1710 
-1725 TFTVSSIDGTPST
+1725 
-1738 IKVTIN
+1738 
-1744 GTNDA
+1744 
-1749 ATVSSATVAIDETDK
+1749 
-1764 AVTTSGTLTS
+1764 
-1774 TDVDNPDNTFTPDSI
+1774 
-1789 GGTNGNLT
+1789 
-1797 IDANGHWI
+1797 
-1805 FTANSAFNQLNIG
+1805 
-1818 DKVEESFTVS
+1818 
-1828 SVDGTPSTIK
+1828 
-1838 VMINGTNDTATVSSA
+1838 
-1853 TVAIDE
+1853 
-1859 TDKAV
+1859 
-1864 TTSGTLTSTDVD
+1864 
-1876 NPDNTFTPDSISGTN
+1876 
-1891 GDLTID
+1891 
-1897 ANGHWAFTANSAFNQ
+1897 
-1912 LNVGDKV
+1912 
-1919 EETFTVSS
+1919 
-1927 VDGTPSTIKVTING
+1927 
-1941 TNDAA
+1941 
-1946 TVSSATVAID
+1946 
-1956 ETDKA
+1956 
-1961 VTTSGTLTST
+1961 
-1971 DVDNPDNTFTPDSI
+1971 
-1985 SGTNGDLTI
+1985 GTNGDLTI

-2001 FTASSSFNQL
+2001 FTANNAFNQL
-2011 NVGDKVEETFTVSS
+2011 NVSDKVEETFTVS
-2025 IDGTASTIKVTINGT
+2025 
-2040 NDKATVSTATVSVD
+2040 
-2054 ETDKAVTT
+2054 
-2062 SGTLTSTDVD
+2062 
-2072 NPDNTFT
+2072 
-2079 PDSITGT
+2079 
-2086 NGNLT
+2086 
-2091 IGANGQWTFTPNSAF
+2091 
-2106 NQLNVG
+2106 
-2112 DKVEET
+2112 
-2118 FTVTSVDGTPSTIKV
+2118 SVDGTPSTIKV

-2178 DSIAGTNGNLTIG
+2178 DSISGTNGDLTIDTTG
-2191 ANGQWTFTANSAF
+2191 HWVFTANSAF

-2211 KVEETFTVSSVDGT
+2211 KVEETFTVSTVDGT

-2236 NDKATV
+2236 NDTATV

-2256 TTSGTLISNDVDNPD
+2256 TTSGTLTSTDVDNPD
-2271 NAFTPDSISGT
+2271 NTFTPDSITGS

-2312 ETFTVSSIDGTP
+2312 ETFTVSS
-2324 STIKVTIN
+2324 V
-2332 GTNDAATVS
+2332 
-2341 SATVAID
+2341 
-2348 ETDKAVTTS
+2348 
-2357 GTLTST
+2357 
-2363 DVDNPDNAFTPD
+2363 
-2375 SISGTNGDLT
+2375 
-2385 IDANGHWTFTAN
+2385 
-2397 SAFNQ
+2397 
-2402 LNVGD
+2402 
-2407 KVEETF
+2407 
-2413 TVSSVDGTPSTIKV
+2413 
-2427 TINGTND
+2427 
-2434 AATVSSATVAIDET
+2434 
-2448 DKATTTSGTLTST
+2448 
-2461 DVDNPDNTFTPDSIT
+2461 
-2476 GANGDLTIDAN
+2476 
-2487 GHWAFTA
+2487 
-2494 NSAFNQLNV
+2494 
-2503 GDKVE
+2503 
-2508 ETFTV
+2508 
-2513 SSVDGTSST
+2513 
-2522 IKVTINGTNDVATV
+2522 
-2536 STATVSVDETD
+2536 
-2547 KAVTTSGTL
+2547 
-2556 TSTDVDNPDNTFT
+2556 
-2569 PDSIV
+2569 
-2574 GANGDLTIDA
+2574 
-2584 NGHWVFTAN
+2584 
-2593 SAFNQ
+2593 
-2598 LNVGDKVEETFTVT
+2598 
-2612 SVDGTPST
+2612 
-2620 IKVTINGTNDAATVS
+2620 
-2635 SATVAIDETD
+2635 
-2645 KAVTTSGTLTST
+2645 
-2657 DVDNTDNTFTPD
+2657 
-2669 SVVGS
+2669 
-2674 NGDLTIDA
+2674 
-2682 NGHWTFTANSAFN
+2682 
-2695 QLNVGDKVE
+2695 
-2704 ETFTV
+2704 
-2709 SSIDGTPST
+2709 
-2718 IKVTINGTND
+2718 
-2728 AATVSSAT
+2728 
-2736 VAIDE
+2736 
-2741 TDKAVT
+2741 
-2747 TSGTLTNTDVDNPDN
+2747 
-2762 TFTPDSISG
+2762 
-2771 TNGDLTID
+2771 
-2779 TNGHWV
+2779 
-2785 FTANSTFNQLNV
+2785 
-2797 GDKVEETFTVSS
+2797 
-2809 IDGTPSTIKI
+2809 DGTPSTIKI

-2849 LTVTDVDAGQGHFS
+2849 LTVTDVDAGQAHFS

-2958 GEAHFSNTDIAGTL
+2958 GEAHFYNIDIAGTL

-3126 TNDKAIITGTNTGA
+3126 TNDKAIITGTNTGT

-3230 TQKTILI
+3230 TQKTILV

-3245 PVITPVATQTVT
+3245 PVITPVATQTVA

-3308 SVVLSV
+3308 TVVLSV

-3336 VINPIVPVSATEDG
+3336 VINPIVPVNATEDG
-3350 AVVTGQLTSTDIDTG
+3350 AVVTGQLTSTDIDAG

-3451 VNPQSNELTATGK
+3451 ANPQSNELTATGK

-3473 EGSFISHGFN
+3473 EGSFVSHGFN

-3725 GDWNYYADAGSLSHI
+3725 GDWDYYADAGSLSHI

-3866 AHGDVTHTGATSSLS
+3866 AHGGVTHTGATSSLS

-3999 QPSITATT
+3999 KPTITATT

-4013 DTHYQMQVSQFG
+4013 DTHYQIQASQFG

-4057 VTAGQH
+4057 VTTGQH

-4070 KLQFIPAQDFN
+4070 KLQFVPAQDFN

-4090 NDGHDDSQEATN
+4090 NDGHTDSAEATN

-4275 NTIDVDSNDLGK
+4275 NTVDVDSNDLGK
-4287 LTVANL
+4287 LT
-4293 HADHGSILDNQDGT
+4293 I
-4307 YTFTPTKDYNG
+4307 
-4318 QIHFS
+4318 
-4323 YDVTDAHGG
+4323 
-4332 TTHTGASTT
+4332 
-4341 LTATPDGAIISEVTT
+4341 E
-4356 DHVTEDGS
+4356 
-4364 HSSHNAGVT
+4364 
-4373 TELANGRLQV
+4373 
-4383 VDPDSGENKFQ
+4383 
-4394 YSQFGESTVHDPF
+4394 
-4407 GGMLRI
+4407 
-4413 DSMGNWGYSVNNA
+4413 
-4426 NLQHLAQGQ
+4426 
-4435 TETVIYRVHSYDGTA
+4435 
-4450 YELHIDVVGTNDA
+4450 
-4463 PTVTQVALS
+4463 
-4472 NGTEDTH
+4472 
-4479 YQMQASQFGFT
+4479 
-4490 DVDSGDTL
+4490 
-4498 HSVAITD
+4498 
-4505 LPPATQGKFV
+4505 
-4515 LDGHDVTAG
+4515 
-4524 QHIPTADISK
+4524 
-4534 LQFVPAQDFNG
+4534 
-4545 DVQFKYTVNDG
+4545 
-4556 HDDSQEATN
+4556 
-4565 TLHIDAVGDTAVITG
+4565 
-4580 TTTGDVDEGHGTYH
+4580 
-4594 DRSPNY
+4594 
-4600 AQLGM
+4600 
-4605 AKLTNDPLYTDGKLE
+4605 
-4620 IIDPDTGEAQFDT
+4620 
-4633 KGIGYSYHGTYGQL
+4633 
-4647 ILNADGNWHYKVTV
+4647 
-4661 GSNQQNVATKIDQLG
+4661 
-4676 DGQEL
+4676 
-4681 TDTITIY
+4681 
-4688 SKDGTAQ
+4688 
-4695 DIVITIHGDNDR
+4695 
-4707 PYISS
+4707 
-4712 EVTLSTGTEDTAL
+4712 
-4725 TFTKADLLA
+4725 
-4734 NTVDVD
+4734 
-4740 ANDAGKLSIA
+4740 

-4791 TTHTGANTSLAAV
+4791 TTHTGAITTLAAV
-4804 NDAATFTGDS
+4804 NDAATFAGDS

-4839 SCHGHLIV
+4839 YCHGHLIV

-4891 TPIQDLDNGQTLTDS
+4891 TQIQDLDNGQTLTDS

-4919 TVTINGTTDD
+4919 TVTINGTTDA

-5097 SIPSHGS
+5097 SIPSHGL

-5221 TVNVGDDVSASD
+5221 TVNVGDNVSASD

-5281 PATFSGDSTGVAK
+5281 PVTFSGDSTGVAK

-5498 TVLHQPVVTT
+5498 TVPHQPVVTA
-5508 TQPTLPSGTNVA
+5508 TQPTLLSGTNVA
-5520 PTNTVTLDLASTSDS
+5520 PTNTVTLELASTSDS

-5626 QTDPITADNVIN
+5626 QTDPITTDNVIN

-5662 TLDVNRT
+5662 TLDVNGT

-5829 PSGSHQVSGTLGVP
+5829 PSGSHQVSGTLGIP

-6015 AAYLDALGIKPDAT
+6015 AAYLDVLGIKPDAT

-6037 ADMDIVLAQVDQQDA
+6037 ADMDIVLAQVDQPDA
-6052 TTHDQAHL
+6052 ATHDQAHL
-6060 DMSDA
+6060 DISDA

-6071 NINHNQDDEHHHND
+6071 NINHNQDDEHHHHND

>member
-86 DVTDDHSKADS
+86 DVTDDHNKADS

-104 AQTSDSDV
+104 AQTSDNDV
-112 NSTLNAS
+112 NSTLSAS
-119 HAPHGSSS
+119 HAAHGSSS

-161 PTHSNAPKTPALP
+161 PTHSNAPTTPALP

-320 ATSLHE
+320 ATSMHE

-354 GMGKGSV
+354 GVDAGTLTEDLTTQVQGQLSVTDSDLGEDHFQASQVTGNFGTLSITKDGAWTYSLNNNNPVVQRLGQGSTATDIVTVHSADGTAHQVMVTINGTNDHAVITSSTANSPSSFFAIGTSNGSSQVTEDKDLTVSGQLNITDIDSKEAHFSNSDLKGTLGTLHLKDNGDWTYDLDNKNPQVQALGQGSATTDIITIHSADGTPHQIAITVNGTNDKAVISGTSAGVV
-361 TEESQLQTSGTLS
+361 TEESQLQTSGILT
-374 VIDADTGEAHFSNT
+374 VTDVDTGEAHFATSSTGST
-388 DIVGSFG
+388 DIAGSFG

-400 DSGKWTYDLDN
+400 DTGSWTYDLDN
-411 TNPAVQALGQGSTAT
+411 TNPTVQALGKGSTAT
-426 DPFTVHSADGTP
+426 DTITVHSADGTP
-438 HNVTINVRGT
+438 HQVTI
-448 NDNPVVSS
+448 
-456 QSPHLPS
+456 
-463 KANISAPPSGLGKT
+463 
-477 IYEDVNVQNGH
+477 
-488 LHTGGQLHVDD
+488 
-499 KDFNESTFL
+499 
-508 PENLHGAYGELKLT
+508 
-522 SQGTWSYIANNNNPN
+522 
-537 IEQLNNG
+537 
-544 DTLTERFKIHTKDGS
+544 
-559 VFELNV
+559 
-565 YINGTND
+565 
-572 KATVSTATVSIDE
+572 TV
-585 TDRAVT
+585 
-591 ASGTLTSTDV
+591 
-601 DNADNTFTPN
+601 
-611 SISGT
+611 
-616 NGDLTI
+616 
-622 DANGHWSFTANS
+622 
-634 AFNQLNVGD
+634 
-643 KVEETFTVSSV
+643 
-654 DGTPST
+654 
-660 IKVTINGT
+660 
-668 NDKATVSSATVTIDE
+668 
-683 TDKAVTT
+683 
-690 SGTLT
+690 
-695 STDVDNP
+695 
-702 DNTFTPGSI
+702 
-711 SGTNG
+711 
-716 DLTIDANGHWTFT
+716 
-729 ANSTFN
+729 
-735 QLNVGDKVEETFTVS
+735 
-750 SIDGTTSTIKVTLN
+750 
-764 GTNDKAT
+764 
-771 VSSAT
+771 
-776 VAIDEIDKAVTTS
+776 
-789 GTLTSTDVD
+789 
-798 NPNNTFTPDSISGTN
+798 
-813 GDLTIDAN
+813 
-821 GHWAFA
+821 
-827 ANSAFNQLN
+827 
-836 VGDKVEESFT
+836 
-846 VSSVDGTPSTIKVTI
+846 
-861 NGTND
+861 
-866 AATVSSATVAIDET
+866 
-880 DTAIST
+880 
-886 SGTLTSTDVDNPDN
+886 
-900 AFTPDSI
+900 
-907 TGTNGDLTIDANG
+907 
-920 HWAFTANSAFNQL
+920 
-933 NVGDKVEETFTVS
+933 
-946 SIDGTP
+946 
-952 STIKVTING
+952 
-961 TNDAATV
+961 
-968 STATV
+968 
-973 AVDETDTAISTSGTL
+973 
-988 TSTNVD
+988 
-994 NPDNAFTPDSITGT
+994 
-1008 NGDLTIDANGHWNFT
+1008 
-1023 ANSAFNQLNVGDKI
+1023 
-1037 EETFTVSSIDGTT
+1037 
-1050 STIKV
+1050 
-1055 MINGTNDTATVSTA
+1055 
-1069 TVSVDE
+1069 
-1075 TDSAITT
+1075 
-1082 SGTLTSTDVD
+1082 
-1092 NPDNTFT
+1092 
-1099 PDSIAG
+1099 
-1105 TNGDLTIDAN
+1105 
-1115 GLWSFTANSAFNQ
+1115 
-1128 LNVGDKV
+1128 
-1135 EETFTVSSVDGTTST
+1135 
-1150 IKVTIN
+1150 
-1156 GTNDAATVSSAT
+1156 
-1168 VAIDETDKATTTSGT
+1168 
-1183 LTSTDVD
+1183 
-1190 NPDNAFTPDSISG
+1190 
-1203 TNGDLTID
+1203 
-1211 ATGHWVFTANS
+1211 
-1222 AFNQLNIGDKVEETF
+1222 
-1237 TVSSIDGTPSTIKVT
+1237 
-1252 INGTNDTATVSSAT
+1252 
-1266 VAIDETDKAVTTS
+1266 
-1279 GTLTSIDV
+1279 
-1287 DNPDNAFTPDS
+1287 
-1298 ISGTNGDLTIDAN
+1298 
-1311 GHWVFTANSAFN
+1311 
-1323 QLNVGDKVEETFTV
+1323 
-1337 SSVDG
+1337 
-1342 TPSTIKVTINGTNDT
+1342 
-1357 ATVSSATVAID
+1357 
-1368 ETDIAV
+1368 
-1374 TTSGTLTST
+1374 
-1383 DVDNPDNAFTPDSIA
+1383 
-1398 GTNGNLTIDTNGH
+1398 
-1411 WTFTANSAFNQL
+1411 
-1423 NVGDKVEE
+1423 
-1431 TFTVSSIDGTPSTIK
+1431 
-1446 VTING
+1446 
-1451 TNDAAT
+1451 
-1457 VSTATV
+1457 
-1463 SVDETDKAVT
+1463 
-1473 TSGTLTST
+1473 
-1481 DVDNPDNTFAPDSIS
+1481 
-1496 GTNGDLTIDATGH
+1496 
-1509 WVFIANSAF
+1509 
-1518 NQLNVGDKVEE
+1518 
-1529 TFTVSSIDGTPSTIK
+1529 
-1544 VTING
+1544 NG

-1571 TSGTLTSTDVD
+1571 TSGTL
-1582 NPDNAFQP
+1582 
-1590 DSISGTNGDL
+1590 I
-1600 IIDASG
+1600 
-1606 HWMFTANSAFNQLNV
+1606 
-1621 GDKVEETFTMSS
+1621 
-1633 VDGTP
+1633 
-1638 STIKVTI
+1638 
-1645 NGTNDT
+1645 
-1651 ATVSSATV
+1651 
-1659 AIDET
+1659 
-1664 DKAVTTSGTLT
+1664 
-1675 SIDVDNPDN
+1675 
-1684 AFTPDSISGTN
+1684 
-1695 GDLTIDATGHWVFIA
+1695 
-1710 NSAFNQLNVGDKVEE
+1710 
-1725 TFTVSSIDGTPST
+1725 
-1738 IKVTIN
+1738 
-1744 GTNDA
+1744 
-1749 ATVSSATVAIDETDK
+1749 
-1764 AVTTSGTLTS
+1764 S

-1789 GGTNGNLT
+1789 TG
-1797 IDANGHWI
+1797 A
-1805 FTANSAFNQLNIG
+1805 
-1818 DKVEESFTVS
+1818 
-1828 SVDGTPSTIK
+1828 
-1838 VMINGTNDTATVSSA
+1838 
-1853 TVAIDE
+1853 
-1859 TDKAV
+1859 
-1864 TTSGTLTSTDVD
+1864 
-1876 NPDNTFTPDSISGTN
+1876 N

-1956 ETDKA
+1956 ETDKV

-1994 DANGHWV
+1994 DANGHWM
-2001 FTASSSFNQL
+2001 
-2011 NVGDKVEETFTVSS
+2011 
-2025 IDGTASTIKVTINGT
+2025 
-2040 NDKATVSTATVSVD
+2040 
-2054 ETDKAVTT
+2054 
-2062 SGTLTSTDVD
+2062 
-2072 NPDNTFT
+2072 
-2079 PDSITGT
+2079 
-2086 NGNLT
+2086 
-2091 IGANGQWTFTPNSAF
+2091 
-2106 NQLNVG
+2106 
-2112 DKVEET
+2112 
-2118 FTVTSVDGTPSTIKV
+2118 
-2133 TINGTNDAATVS
+2133 
-2145 SATIAIDE
+2145 
-2153 TDKAVTTSGTLT
+2153 
-2165 STDVDNPDNTFTP
+2165 
-2178 DSIAGTNGNLTIG
+2178 
-2191 ANGQWTFTANSAF
+2191 FTANSAF

-2225 PSTIK
+2225 ASTIK
-2230 VTINGT
+2230 V
-2236 NDKATV
+2236 
-2242 SSATVAIDETDKAV
+2242 
-2256 TTSGTLISNDVDNPD
+2256 
-2271 NAFTPDSISGT
+2271 
-2282 NGDLTI
+2282 
-2288 DANGHWVF
+2288 
-2296 TANSAFN
+2296 
-2303 QLNVGDKVE
+2303 
-2312 ETFTVSSIDGTP
+2312 
-2324 STIKVTIN
+2324 
-2332 GTNDAATVS
+2332 
-2341 SATVAID
+2341 
-2348 ETDKAVTTS
+2348 
-2357 GTLTST
+2357 
-2363 DVDNPDNAFTPD
+2363 
-2375 SISGTNGDLT
+2375 
-2385 IDANGHWTFTAN
+2385 
-2397 SAFNQ
+2397 
-2402 LNVGD
+2402 
-2407 KVEETF
+2407 
-2413 TVSSVDGTPSTIKV
+2413 
-2427 TINGTND
+2427 
-2434 AATVSSATVAIDET
+2434 
-2448 DKATTTSGTLTST
+2448 
-2461 DVDNPDNTFTPDSIT
+2461 
-2476 GANGDLTIDAN
+2476 
-2487 GHWAFTA
+2487 
-2494 NSAFNQLNV
+2494 
-2503 GDKVE
+2503 
-2508 ETFTV
+2508 
-2513 SSVDGTSST
+2513 
-2522 IKVTINGTNDVATV
+2522 
-2536 STATVSVDETD
+2536 
-2547 KAVTTSGTL
+2547 
-2556 TSTDVDNPDNTFT
+2556 
-2569 PDSIV
+2569 
-2574 GANGDLTIDA
+2574 
-2584 NGHWVFTAN
+2584 
-2593 SAFNQ
+2593 
-2598 LNVGDKVEETFTVT
+2598 
-2612 SVDGTPST
+2612 
-2620 IKVTINGTNDAATVS
+2620 
-2635 SATVAIDETD
+2635 
-2645 KAVTTSGTLTST
+2645 
-2657 DVDNTDNTFTPD
+2657 
-2669 SVVGS
+2669 
-2674 NGDLTIDA
+2674 
-2682 NGHWTFTANSAFN
+2682 
-2695 QLNVGDKVE
+2695 
-2704 ETFTV
+2704 
-2709 SSIDGTPST
+2709 
-2718 IKVTINGTND
+2718 
-2728 AATVSSAT
+2728 
-2736 VAIDE
+2736 
-2741 TDKAVT
+2741 
-2747 TSGTLTNTDVDNPDN
+2747 
-2762 TFTPDSISG
+2762 
-2771 TNGDLTID
+2771 
-2779 TNGHWV
+2779 
-2785 FTANSTFNQLNV
+2785 
-2797 GDKVEETFTVSS
+2797 
-2809 IDGTPSTIKI
+2809 

-2835 GAVTEESQLQTSGS
+2835 GVVTEESQLQTSGS
-2849 LTVTDVDAGQGHFS
+2849 LTVTDVDAGQAHFS
-2863 NTDIAGTLGTLHLTN
+2863 NTDIAGTLGILHLTN

-2972 GTLHLTDNGTWTY
+2972 GTLHLTDTGTWTY

-3126 TNDKAIITGTNTGA
+3126 TNDKAVITGTNTGA

-3166 TDVDTNEATFP
+3166 SDVDTNEATFP

-3220 ESTTITSVDG
+3220 ESTRITSVDG
-3230 TQKTILI
+3230 TQKTILV

-3381 NADGSYNLD
+3381 NTDGSYNLD

-3451 VNPQSNELTATGK
+3451 ANPQSNELTATGK

-3473 EGSFISHGFN
+3473 EGSFVSHGFN

-3539 VTINGTNDTAVIGGT
+3539 VTINGTNDKAVIGGSNT
-3554 SAGAV
+3554 GAV
-3559 TEETQ
+3559 TEESQ

-3571 TVTDTDTGEAHFAN
+3571 TVTDVDTGEAHFAN
-3585 TDIQGTLGTLH
+3585 TDIQGSLGTLH

-3725 GDWNYYADAGSLSHI
+3725 GDWNYYADAGSLTHI

-3866 AHGDVTHTGATSSLS
+3866 AHGGVTHTGATSSLS

-3980 YSADHTAHD
+3980 YSADNTAHD

-3999 QPSITATT
+3999 QPTIAATT

-4013 DTHYQMQVSQFG
+4013 DTHYQMQSSQFG

-4036 SIAITDLPSA
+4036 SIAITDLPPA

-4063 IPTADIS
+4063 ISTADIT
-4070 KLQFIPAQDFN
+4070 KLQFVPAQDFN

-4090 NDGHDDSQEATN
+4090 NDGHTDSAEATN

-4110 DKAVISGV
+4110 DKAVITGV
-4118 DTGDVYENRNPD
+4118 DTGDVHENRNPD

-4318 QIHFS
+4318 QINFS

-4356 DHVTEDGS
+4356 DHITEDGS

-4394 YSQFGESTVHDPF
+4394 YSQFGESAVHDPF

-4556 HDDSQEATN
+4556 HDDSQEAIN

-4725 TFTKADLLA
+4725 IFTKADLLA

-4740 ANDAGKLSIA
+4740 ANDAGKLSIE

-4770 PTKDYNGQVHFSYDV
+4770 PTKDYNGQVHFTYDV

-4804 NDAATFTGDS
+4804 NDVATFTGDS
-4814 SSIKE
+4814 GSIRE
-4819 DTNIHHNAHI
+4819 DTNIHHNVHT

-4839 SCHGHLIV
+4839 VCNGHLVI
-4847 SDADGHGEA
+4847 SDVDGQGEA
-4856 ALDLKGQPKIS
+4856 TLDLKGQSQIS
-4867 LDGTY
+4867 QDGTY
-4872 GHFDITSTGTW
+4872 GHFTVTSRGIW
-4883 VYKADNKS
+4883 VYTADNNS

-4929 PTLHSLSDSGVQH
+4929 PVLHSLSDSGVQH
-4942 SGPVEGNLLTGSGT
+4942 SGPIEGNLLTGSGT

-4968 SNAHLVLQDIQIKDP
+4968 SNAHLVLQDIQINDP

-5035 GNPIGDSSQNSLSIE
+5035 GNSIGDSSQNSLSIE

-5056 HAPTVTGQ
+5056 HTPTVTGQ

-5069 EDITRTITTS
+5069 EDITRTVATS
-5079 EFGYSD
+5079 DFGYSD

-5097 SIPSHGS
+5097 SIPSHGL
-5104 LLLNGNAVTANQQ
+5104 LLLNGKAVTTNQQ
-5117 ISKADLDAG
+5117 ITKADLDAG
-5126 HLTFTPNNNENGANY
+5126 HLTFTPISNENGANY

-5147 ANDGHKNSAGATMVV
+5147 ANDGHQNSASATMIV

-5199 GDALNHITITNVAH
+5199 GDALNHLTITNVAH
-5213 GVLSLNGT
+5213 GVLTLNGV
-5221 TVNVGDDVSASD
+5221 TVNIGDDVSASD

-5259 ANDGHLDSKEGS
+5259 ANDGQADSKEGS
-5271 ILINIASVAD
+5271 IFINIANAAD
-5281 PATFSGDSTGVAK
+5281 PATFGGDSTGVAQ
-5294 EDITLQA
+5294 EDMTLQA
-5301 SGTLTASDPDGT
+5301 SGTLTSSDPDGT
-5313 AGFTAVQGGA
+5313 TGFIAVQGGA
-5323 GIAGSKGYGHAH
+5323 GIVGSKGYGHAH
-5335 IDVNGHWTYDLDNN
+5335 IDSNGHWTYDLYNK

-5376 DIVVTITG
+5376 DIVVAITG

-5407 VDVNDTHTFSIVSS
+5407 VDVNDTHMFSVVSS

-5436 YIYTPNT
+5436 YVYTPNT

-5662 TLDVNRT
+5662 TLDVNGT

-5701 VAVTDTAGNSA
+5701 VAITDTAGNSA

-5802 MTDEHGNT
+5802 MTDEHGNP

-5929 VNIQILSHGPGN
+5929 VNIQILSHGPGH

-5998 TQQTHQEPDQ
+5998 TQQTHQEPEQ

-6037 ADMDIVLAQVDQQDA
+6037 ADMDIVLAQVDQPDA
-6052 TTHDQAHL
+6052 ATHDQAHL

-6071 NINHNQDDEHHHND
+6071 NINHNQDDEHHHHND

>member
-97 SAVALQE
+97 SAVVHQE

-112 NSTLNAS
+112 NSTLSAS
-119 HAPHGSSS
+119 HAAHGSSS

-161 PTHSNAPKTPALP
+161 PIHSNAPTTPALP

-306 QVDNSLSNVQALTA
+306 QVDNSISNVQALTA

-354 GMGKGSV
+354 GVDAGTLTEDLTTQVQGQLSV
-361 TEESQLQTSGTLS
+361 TDSDLGEDHFQASQVTSNFGTLS
-374 VIDADTGEAHFSNT
+374 ITKDGA
-388 DIVGSFG
+388 
-395 TLHLT
+395 
-400 DSGKWTYDLDN
+400 WTYNLDN
-411 TNPAVQALGQGSTAT
+411 NNPVVQRLGQGSTAT
-426 DPFTVHSADGTP
+426 DIVTVHSADGTA
-438 HNVTINVRGT
+438 HQVT
-448 NDNPVVSS
+448 
-456 QSPHLPS
+456 
-463 KANISAPPSGLGKT
+463 
-477 IYEDVNVQNGH
+477 
-488 LHTGGQLHVDD
+488 
-499 KDFNESTFL
+499 
-508 PENLHGAYGELKLT
+508 
-522 SQGTWSYIANNNNPN
+522 
-537 IEQLNNG
+537 
-544 DTLTERFKIHTKDGS
+544 
-559 VFELNV
+559 
-565 YINGTND
+565 
-572 KATVSTATVSIDE
+572 
-585 TDRAVT
+585 
-591 ASGTLTSTDV
+591 
-601 DNADNTFTPN
+601 
-611 SISGT
+611 
-616 NGDLTI
+616 
-622 DANGHWSFTANS
+622 
-634 AFNQLNVGD
+634 
-643 KVEETFTVSSV
+643 
-654 DGTPST
+654 
-660 IKVTINGT
+660 VTINGT
-668 NDKATVSSATVTIDE
+668 NDHAVITSS
-683 TDKAVTT
+683 
-690 SGTLT
+690 
-695 STDVDNP
+695 
-702 DNTFTPGSI
+702 
-711 SGTNG
+711 
-716 DLTIDANGHWTFT
+716 T
-729 ANSTFN
+729 ANSPSSFFAIGTSN
-735 QLNVGDKVEETFTVS
+735 GSSQVTEDKDLTVSGQLNITDIDSKEAHFSNSDLKGTLGTLHLKDNGDWSYDLDNKNPQVQAL
-750 SIDGTTSTIKVTLN
+750 GQ
-764 GTNDKAT
+764 G
-771 VSSAT
+771 SAT
-776 VAIDEIDKAVTTS
+776 
-789 GTLTSTDVD
+789 TD
-798 NPNNTFTPDSISGTN
+798 II
-813 GDLTIDAN
+813 TI
-821 GHWAFA
+821 H
-827 ANSAFNQLN
+827 SA
-836 VGDKVEESFT
+836 
-846 VSSVDGTPSTIKVTI
+846 DGTPHQI
-861 NGTND
+861 
-866 AATVSSATVAIDET
+866 
-880 DTAIST
+880 
-886 SGTLTSTDVDNPDN
+886 
-900 AFTPDSI
+900 
-907 TGTNGDLTIDANG
+907 
-920 HWAFTANSAFNQL
+920 
-933 NVGDKVEETFTVS
+933 
-946 SIDGTP
+946 
-952 STIKVTING
+952 
-961 TNDAATV
+961 
-968 STATV
+968 
-973 AVDETDTAISTSGTL
+973 
-988 TSTNVD
+988 
-994 NPDNAFTPDSITGT
+994 
-1008 NGDLTIDANGHWNFT
+1008 
-1023 ANSAFNQLNVGDKI
+1023 
-1037 EETFTVSSIDGTT
+1037 
-1050 STIKV
+1050 
-1055 MINGTNDTATVSTA
+1055 
-1069 TVSVDE
+1069 
-1075 TDSAITT
+1075 AIT
-1082 SGTLTSTDVD
+1082 V
-1092 NPDNTFT
+1092 
-1099 PDSIAG
+1099 
-1105 TNGDLTIDAN
+1105 
-1115 GLWSFTANSAFNQ
+1115 
-1128 LNVGDKV
+1128 
-1135 EETFTVSSVDGTTST
+1135 
-1150 IKVTIN
+1150 
-1156 GTNDAATVSSAT
+1156 
-1168 VAIDETDKATTTSGT
+1168 
-1183 LTSTDVD
+1183 
-1190 NPDNAFTPDSISG
+1190 
-1203 TNGDLTID
+1203 
-1211 ATGHWVFTANS
+1211 
-1222 AFNQLNIGDKVEETF
+1222 
-1237 TVSSIDGTPSTIKVT
+1237 
-1252 INGTNDTATVSSAT
+1252 
-1266 VAIDETDKAVTTS
+1266 
-1279 GTLTSIDV
+1279 
-1287 DNPDNAFTPDS
+1287 
-1298 ISGTNGDLTIDAN
+1298 
-1311 GHWVFTANSAFN
+1311 
-1323 QLNVGDKVEETFTV
+1323 
-1337 SSVDG
+1337 
-1342 TPSTIKVTINGTNDT
+1342 
-1357 ATVSSATVAID
+1357 
-1368 ETDIAV
+1368 
-1374 TTSGTLTST
+1374 
-1383 DVDNPDNAFTPDSIA
+1383 
-1398 GTNGNLTIDTNGH
+1398 
-1411 WTFTANSAFNQL
+1411 
-1423 NVGDKVEE
+1423 
-1431 TFTVSSIDGTPSTIK
+1431 
-1446 VTING
+1446 
-1451 TNDAAT
+1451 
-1457 VSTATV
+1457 
-1463 SVDETDKAVT
+1463 
-1473 TSGTLTST
+1473 
-1481 DVDNPDNTFAPDSIS
+1481 
-1496 GTNGDLTIDATGH
+1496 
-1509 WVFIANSAF
+1509 
-1518 NQLNVGDKVEE
+1518 
-1529 TFTVSSIDGTPSTIK
+1529 
-1544 VTING
+1544 
-1549 TNDAATVSS
+1549 
-1558 ATVAIDETDKAVT
+1558 
-1571 TSGTLTSTDVD
+1571 
-1582 NPDNAFQP
+1582 
-1590 DSISGTNGDL
+1590 
-1600 IIDASG
+1600 
-1606 HWMFTANSAFNQLNV
+1606 
-1621 GDKVEETFTMSS
+1621 
-1633 VDGTP
+1633 
-1638 STIKVTI
+1638 
-1645 NGTNDT
+1645 
-1651 ATVSSATV
+1651 
-1659 AIDET
+1659 
-1664 DKAVTTSGTLT
+1664 
-1675 SIDVDNPDN
+1675 
-1684 AFTPDSISGTN
+1684 
-1695 GDLTIDATGHWVFIA
+1695 
-1710 NSAFNQLNVGDKVEE
+1710 
-1725 TFTVSSIDGTPST
+1725 
-1738 IKVTIN
+1738 
-1744 GTNDA
+1744 
-1749 ATVSSATVAIDETDK
+1749 
-1764 AVTTSGTLTS
+1764 
-1774 TDVDNPDNTFTPDSI
+1774 
-1789 GGTNGNLT
+1789 
-1797 IDANGHWI
+1797 
-1805 FTANSAFNQLNIG
+1805 
-1818 DKVEESFTVS
+1818 
-1828 SVDGTPSTIK
+1828 
-1838 VMINGTNDTATVSSA
+1838 
-1853 TVAIDE
+1853 
-1859 TDKAV
+1859 
-1864 TTSGTLTSTDVD
+1864 
-1876 NPDNTFTPDSISGTN
+1876 
-1891 GDLTID
+1891 
-1897 ANGHWAFTANSAFNQ
+1897 
-1912 LNVGDKV
+1912 
-1919 EETFTVSS
+1919 
-1927 VDGTPSTIKVTING
+1927 
-1941 TNDAA
+1941 
-1946 TVSSATVAID
+1946 
-1956 ETDKA
+1956 
-1961 VTTSGTLTST
+1961 
-1971 DVDNPDNTFTPDSI
+1971 
-1985 SGTNGDLTI
+1985 
-1994 DANGHWV
+1994 
-2001 FTASSSFNQL
+2001 
-2011 NVGDKVEETFTVSS
+2011 
-2025 IDGTASTIKVTINGT
+2025 
-2040 NDKATVSTATVSVD
+2040 
-2054 ETDKAVTT
+2054 
-2062 SGTLTSTDVD
+2062 
-2072 NPDNTFT
+2072 
-2079 PDSITGT
+2079 
-2086 NGNLT
+2086 
-2091 IGANGQWTFTPNSAF
+2091 
-2106 NQLNVG
+2106 
-2112 DKVEET
+2112 
-2118 FTVTSVDGTPSTIKV
+2118 
-2133 TINGTNDAATVS
+2133 
-2145 SATIAIDE
+2145 
-2153 TDKAVTTSGTLT
+2153 
-2165 STDVDNPDNTFTP
+2165 
-2178 DSIAGTNGNLTIG
+2178 
-2191 ANGQWTFTANSAF
+2191 
-2204 NQLNVGD
+2204 
-2211 KVEETFTVSSVDGT
+2211 
-2225 PSTIK
+2225 
-2230 VTINGT
+2230 
-2236 NDKATV
+2236 
-2242 SSATVAIDETDKAV
+2242 
-2256 TTSGTLISNDVDNPD
+2256 
-2271 NAFTPDSISGT
+2271 
-2282 NGDLTI
+2282 
-2288 DANGHWVF
+2288 
-2296 TANSAFN
+2296 
-2303 QLNVGDKVE
+2303 
-2312 ETFTVSSIDGTP
+2312 
-2324 STIKVTIN
+2324 
-2332 GTNDAATVS
+2332 
-2341 SATVAID
+2341 
-2348 ETDKAVTTS
+2348 
-2357 GTLTST
+2357 
-2363 DVDNPDNAFTPD
+2363 
-2375 SISGTNGDLT
+2375 
-2385 IDANGHWTFTAN
+2385 
-2397 SAFNQ
+2397 
-2402 LNVGD
+2402 
-2407 KVEETF
+2407 
-2413 TVSSVDGTPSTIKV
+2413 
-2427 TINGTND
+2427 
-2434 AATVSSATVAIDET
+2434 
-2448 DKATTTSGTLTST
+2448 
-2461 DVDNPDNTFTPDSIT
+2461 
-2476 GANGDLTIDAN
+2476 
-2487 GHWAFTA
+2487 
-2494 NSAFNQLNV
+2494 
-2503 GDKVE
+2503 
-2508 ETFTV
+2508 
-2513 SSVDGTSST
+2513 
-2522 IKVTINGTNDVATV
+2522 
-2536 STATVSVDETD
+2536 
-2547 KAVTTSGTL
+2547 
-2556 TSTDVDNPDNTFT
+2556 
-2569 PDSIV
+2569 
-2574 GANGDLTIDA
+2574 
-2584 NGHWVFTAN
+2584 
-2593 SAFNQ
+2593 
-2598 LNVGDKVEETFTVT
+2598 
-2612 SVDGTPST
+2612 
-2620 IKVTINGTNDAATVS
+2620 
-2635 SATVAIDETD
+2635 
-2645 KAVTTSGTLTST
+2645 
-2657 DVDNTDNTFTPD
+2657 
-2669 SVVGS
+2669 
-2674 NGDLTIDA
+2674 
-2682 NGHWTFTANSAFN
+2682 
-2695 QLNVGDKVE
+2695 
-2704 ETFTV
+2704 
-2709 SSIDGTPST
+2709 
-2718 IKVTINGTND
+2718 
-2728 AATVSSAT
+2728 
-2736 VAIDE
+2736 
-2741 TDKAVT
+2741 
-2747 TSGTLTNTDVDNPDN
+2747 
-2762 TFTPDSISG
+2762 
-2771 TNGDLTID
+2771 
-2779 TNGHWV
+2779 
-2785 FTANSTFNQLNV
+2785 
-2797 GDKVEETFTVSS
+2797 
-2809 IDGTPSTIKI
+2809 
-2819 TINGTNDK
+2819 NGTNDK

-2835 GAVTEESQLQTSGS
+2835 GAVTEESQLQTSGTLAVTDVDTGEAHFSNTDIVGNLGSLHLSDSGAWTYDLDNTNPTVQALSKGVTATDTITVHSADGTTHQVTITVNGTNDKAIIGGTSSGAVTEEFQLQTSGTLTVTDIDTGEAHFSITDIAGSFGKLHLTDSGAWTYVLDNTNPTVQALGANKTATDTITVHSADGTSHQVTITINGTNDKAIIGGTSSGAVTEESQLKTSGS
-2849 LTVTDVDAGQGHFS
+2849 LTVTDVDAGQAHFS
-2863 NTDIAGTLGTLHLTN
+2863 NTDIAGTLGTLHLTD

-2886 DNTNPTVQALGKGT
+2886 DNKNPTVQALGKGT

-2939 TEESQL
+2939 TEESKL

-3046 QTSGSLTITDTD
+3046 QTTGTLTITDTD
-3058 TGEAHFSN
+3058 S
-3066 TDIKGS
+3066 
-3072 LGTLHLTDAGQW
+3072 
-3084 TYDLD
+3084 
-3089 NTNPTVQ
+3089 
-3096 ALGKGA
+3096 
-3102 ATTDTIT
+3102 
-3109 VTSADGT
+3109 
-3116 THQVTIAVNG
+3116 
-3126 TNDKAIITGTNTGA
+3126 
-3140 VTEDQDLTN
+3140 
-3149 QLNVHP
+3149 
-3155 NYMLTQGKLFI
+3155 
-3166 TDVDTNEATFP
+3166 
-3177 MQSGIVGDHGIGS
+3177 
-3190 FTLIPSGIWLFS
+3190 
-3202 ADSKQAAV
+3202 
-3210 QALGVGETLT
+3210 
-3220 ESTTITSVDG
+3220 
-3230 TQKTILI
+3230 
-3237 TINGTNDA
+3237 
-3245 PVITPVATQTVT
+3245 
-3257 EDGSKTITFH
+3257 
-3267 ATDIDTTDTL
+3267 
-3277 TPSVSATHGSASLNA
+3277 
-3292 QGEIVFTP
+3292 
-3300 DANYNGPA
+3300 
-3308 SVVLSV
+3308 
-3314 TDGHTTTSQTINV
+3314 
-3327 DVTPANDAP
+3327 
-3336 VINPIVPVSATEDG
+3336 
-3350 AVVTGQLTSTDIDTG
+3350 
-3365 DTATFTTT
+3365 
-3373 STQGGFTL
+3373 
-3381 NADGSYNLD
+3381 
-3390 PTDASFQHLKAGE
+3390 
-3403 ISTFTIPVTVTDSAG
+3403 
-3418 ATDTKDLVITV
+3418 
-3429 TGTNDTP
+3429 
-3436 VISGVDTGALKEDVS
+3436 
-3451 VNPQSNELTATGK
+3451 
-3464 LDIVDIDTG
+3464 
-3473 EGSFISHGFN
+3473 
-3483 KTALQGHYGKLEI
+3483 
-3496 SQDGSWSYSADNSQ
+3496 
-3510 TAIQSLGEGEQLTDT
+3510 
-3525 IKVTSKDGTTHDVV
+3525 
-3539 VTINGTNDTAVIGGT
+3539 
-3554 SAGAV
+3554 
-3559 TEETQ
+3559 
-3564 LQTSGTL
+3564 
-3571 TVTDTDTGEAHFAN
+3571 GEAHFAN
-3585 TDIQGTLGTLH
+3585 TDIQGSLGTLH

-3725 GDWNYYADAGSLSHI
+3725 GDWNYYADAGSLTHI

-3866 AHGDVTHTGATSSLS
+3866 AHGGVTHTGATSSLS

-3999 QPSITATT
+3999 QPTITATT

-4013 DTHYQMQVSQFG
+4013 DTHYQMQSSQFG
-4025 FSDIDTGDTLH
+4025 FNDIDTGDTLH
-4036 SIAITDLPSA
+4036 SIAITDLPPA

-4070 KLQFIPAQDFN
+4070 KLQFVPAQDFN

-4090 NDGHDDSQEATN
+4090 NDGHTDSAEATN
-4102 TLHIDAVG
+4102 TFHIDAVG

-4264 AQTITATELLA
+4264 AQTITASELLA

-4318 QIHFS
+4318 Q
-4323 YDVTDAHGG
+4323 
-4332 TTHTGASTT
+4332 
-4341 LTATPDGAIISEVTT
+4341 
-4356 DHVTEDGS
+4356 
-4364 HSSHNAGVT
+4364 
-4373 TELANGRLQV
+4373 
-4383 VDPDSGENKFQ
+4383 
-4394 YSQFGESTVHDPF
+4394 
-4407 GGMLRI
+4407 
-4413 DSMGNWGYSVNNA
+4413 
-4426 NLQHLAQGQ
+4426 
-4435 TETVIYRVHSYDGTA
+4435 
-4450 YELHIDVVGTNDA
+4450 
-4463 PTVTQVALS
+4463 
-4472 NGTEDTH
+4472 
-4479 YQMQASQFGFT
+4479 
-4490 DVDSGDTL
+4490 
-4498 HSVAITD
+4498 
-4505 LPPATQGKFV
+4505 
-4515 LDGHDVTAG
+4515 
-4524 QHIPTADISK
+4524 
-4534 LQFVPAQDFNG
+4534 
-4545 DVQFKYTVNDG
+4545 
-4556 HDDSQEATN
+4556 
-4565 TLHIDAVGDTAVITG
+4565 
-4580 TTTGDVDEGHGTYH
+4580 
-4594 DRSPNY
+4594 
-4600 AQLGM
+4600 
-4605 AKLTNDPLYTDGKLE
+4605 
-4620 IIDPDTGEAQFDT
+4620 
-4633 KGIGYSYHGTYGQL
+4633 
-4647 ILNADGNWHYKVTV
+4647 
-4661 GSNQQNVATKIDQLG
+4661 
-4676 DGQEL
+4676 
-4681 TDTITIY
+4681 
-4688 SKDGTAQ
+4688 
-4695 DIVITIHGDNDR
+4695 
-4707 PYISS
+4707 
-4712 EVTLSTGTEDTAL
+4712 
-4725 TFTKADLLA
+4725 
-4734 NTVDVD
+4734 
-4740 ANDAGKLSIA
+4740 
-4750 NLLVDHGS
+4750 
-4758 VVDNKDGTYTFT
+4758 
-4770 PTKDYNGQVHFSYDV
+4770 VHFSYDV

-4791 TTHTGANTSLAAV
+4791 TTHTGAITTLAAV
-4804 NDAATFTGDS
+4804 NDAATFAGDS

-4839 SCHGHLIV
+4839 YCHGHLIV

-4891 TPIQDLDNGQTLTDS
+4891 TQIQDLDNGQTLTDS

-4929 PTLHSLSDSGVQH
+4929 PVLHSLSDSGVQH
-4942 SGPVEGNLLTGSGT
+4942 SGPVQGNLLTGSGT

-5069 EDITRTITTS
+5069 EDITRTFTTS

-5097 SIPSHGS
+5097 SLPSHGL

-5126 HLTFTPNNNENGANY
+5126 HLTFTPSNNENGANY

-5147 ANDGHKNSAGATMVV
+5147 ANDGHKNSASATMVV

-5213 GVLSLNGT
+5213 GVLSLNGA

-5395 TSSTAGTLTETD
+5395 TSSTTGTLTETD
-5407 VDVNDTHTFSIVSS
+5407 VDVTDSHTFSIVSS

-5436 YIYTPNT
+5436 YVYTPNT

-5535 GSSQTDNLTN
+5535 GSSNTDNLTN
-5545 DTTPTITGHT
+5545 DATPTITGHT
-5555 DIPFSKVTIY
+5555 DIPYSQVTIY
-5565 DGSTPVGHSVS
+5565 DGSKPIGHAVS
-5576 DASGQYSVAVSS
+5576 NASGQYSVVVDS
-5588 LSEGDHNLSA
+5588 LTDGNHNLSA
-5598 KALAPS
+5598 KALTPS
-5604 SVLPATSSLLSVHID
+5604 SGLSTISSLLSVHID

-5662 TLDVNRT
+5662 TLDVNGT

-5701 VAVTDTAGNSA
+5701 VAVTDSAGNSA

-6008 KTSHHGA
+6008 KSSHHGA

-6037 ADMDIVLAQVDQQDA
+6037 ADMDIVLAQVDQPDA
-6052 TTHDQAHL
+6052 ATHDQAHL

-6071 NINHNQDDEHHHND
+6071 NINHNQDDEHHHHND
-6085 IDGLPDIDP
+6085 IDGGLPDIDP

>member
-1 MANKKNVETNK
+1 MANKKNVEANK

-22 NEIEQKKPTQKKKR
+22 NKLEQKKPTQKKKR

-75 DQVTANNVTEK
+75 DQVTVNNVTEK

-112 NSTLNAS
+112 NSTLSAS
-119 HAPHGSSS
+119 HAAHGSSS

-161 PTHSNAPKTPALP
+161 PTHSNAPTTPALP

-242 TPSISGDLTGVVT
+242 KPSFSGDLTGVVT

-354 GMGKGSV
+354 GVDAGTLTEDLTTQVQGQLSVTDSDLGEDHFQASQVTSNFGTLSITKDGAWTYSLDNNNPVVQRLGQGSTATDIVTVHSADGTAHQVMVTINGTNDHAVITSSSANSPSSFFAIGTSNGSSQVTEDKDLTVSGQLNITDIDSKEAHFSNSDLKGTLGTLHLKDNGDWTYDLDNKNPQVQALGQGSATTDIITIHSADGTPHQIAITVNGTNDKAVISGTSTGVV
-361 TEESQLQTSGTLS
+361 TEESQLKTSGSLT
-374 VIDADTGEAHFSNT
+374 VTDVDAGQAHFSNT
-388 DIVGSFG
+388 DIAGTLG

-400 DSGKWTYDLDN
+400 NSGTWTYDLDN
-411 TNPAVQALGQGSTAT
+411 TNPTVQALGKGSTAT
-426 DPFTVHSADGTP
+426 DTITVHSADGTP
-438 HNVTINVRGT
+438 HQVTI
-448 NDNPVVSS
+448 
-456 QSPHLPS
+456 
-463 KANISAPPSGLGKT
+463 
-477 IYEDVNVQNGH
+477 
-488 LHTGGQLHVDD
+488 
-499 KDFNESTFL
+499 
-508 PENLHGAYGELKLT
+508 
-522 SQGTWSYIANNNNPN
+522 
-537 IEQLNNG
+537 
-544 DTLTERFKIHTKDGS
+544 
-559 VFELNV
+559 
-565 YINGTND
+565 
-572 KATVSTATVSIDE
+572 TV
-585 TDRAVT
+585 
-591 ASGTLTSTDV
+591 
-601 DNADNTFTPN
+601 
-611 SISGT
+611 
-616 NGDLTI
+616 
-622 DANGHWSFTANS
+622 
-634 AFNQLNVGD
+634 
-643 KVEETFTVSSV
+643 
-654 DGTPST
+654 
-660 IKVTINGT
+660 
-668 NDKATVSSATVTIDE
+668 
-683 TDKAVTT
+683 
-690 SGTLT
+690 
-695 STDVDNP
+695 
-702 DNTFTPGSI
+702 
-711 SGTNG
+711 
-716 DLTIDANGHWTFT
+716 
-729 ANSTFN
+729 
-735 QLNVGDKVEETFTVS
+735 
-750 SIDGTTSTIKVTLN
+750 
-764 GTNDKAT
+764 
-771 VSSAT
+771 
-776 VAIDEIDKAVTTS
+776 
-789 GTLTSTDVD
+789 
-798 NPNNTFTPDSISGTN
+798 
-813 GDLTIDAN
+813 
-821 GHWAFA
+821 
-827 ANSAFNQLN
+827 
-836 VGDKVEESFT
+836 
-846 VSSVDGTPSTIKVTI
+846 

-866 AATVSSATVAIDET
+866 AATVSSATVAIY
-880 DTAIST
+880 
-886 SGTLTSTDVDNPDN
+886 
-900 AFTPDSI
+900 
-907 TGTNGDLTIDANG
+907 
-920 HWAFTANSAFNQL
+920 
-933 NVGDKVEETFTVS
+933 
-946 SIDGTP
+946 
-952 STIKVTING
+952 
-961 TNDAATV
+961 
-968 STATV
+968 
-973 AVDETDTAISTSGTL
+973 
-988 TSTNVD
+988 
-994 NPDNAFTPDSITGT
+994 
-1008 NGDLTIDANGHWNFT
+1008 
-1023 ANSAFNQLNVGDKI
+1023 
-1037 EETFTVSSIDGTT
+1037 
-1050 STIKV
+1050 
-1055 MINGTNDTATVSTA
+1055 
-1069 TVSVDE
+1069 
-1075 TDSAITT
+1075 
-1082 SGTLTSTDVD
+1082 
-1092 NPDNTFT
+1092 
-1099 PDSIAG
+1099 
-1105 TNGDLTIDAN
+1105 
-1115 GLWSFTANSAFNQ
+1115 
-1128 LNVGDKV
+1128 
-1135 EETFTVSSVDGTTST
+1135 
-1150 IKVTIN
+1150 
-1156 GTNDAATVSSAT
+1156 
-1168 VAIDETDKATTTSGT
+1168 ETDKAVTTSGT

-1211 ATGHWVFTANS
+1211 ANGHWAFTAN
-1222 AFNQLNIGDKVEETF
+1222 G
-1237 TVSSIDGTPSTIKVT
+1237 
-1252 INGTNDTATVSSAT
+1252 
-1266 VAIDETDKAVTTS
+1266 
-1279 GTLTSIDV
+1279 
-1287 DNPDNAFTPDS
+1287 
-1298 ISGTNGDLTIDAN
+1298 
-1311 GHWVFTANSAFN
+1311 AFN

-1368 ETDIAV
+1368 ETD
-1374 TTSGTLTST
+1374 
-1383 DVDNPDNAFTPDSIA
+1383 
-1398 GTNGNLTIDTNGH
+1398 
-1411 WTFTANSAFNQL
+1411 
-1423 NVGDKVEE
+1423 
-1431 TFTVSSIDGTPSTIK
+1431 
-1446 VTING
+1446 
-1451 TNDAAT
+1451 
-1457 VSTATV
+1457 
-1463 SVDETDKAVT
+1463 
-1473 TSGTLTST
+1473 
-1481 DVDNPDNTFAPDSIS
+1481 
-1496 GTNGDLTIDATGH
+1496 
-1509 WVFIANSAF
+1509 
-1518 NQLNVGDKVEE
+1518 
-1529 TFTVSSIDGTPSTIK
+1529 
-1544 VTING
+1544 
-1549 TNDAATVSS
+1549 
-1558 ATVAIDETDKAVT
+1558 
-1571 TSGTLTSTDVD
+1571 
-1582 NPDNAFQP
+1582 
-1590 DSISGTNGDL
+1590 
-1600 IIDASG
+1600 
-1606 HWMFTANSAFNQLNV
+1606 
-1621 GDKVEETFTMSS
+1621 
-1633 VDGTP
+1633 
-1638 STIKVTI
+1638 
-1645 NGTNDT
+1645 
-1651 ATVSSATV
+1651 
-1659 AIDET
+1659 
-1664 DKAVTTSGTLT
+1664 
-1675 SIDVDNPDN
+1675 
-1684 AFTPDSISGTN
+1684 
-1695 GDLTIDATGHWVFIA
+1695 
-1710 NSAFNQLNVGDKVEE
+1710 
-1725 TFTVSSIDGTPST
+1725 
-1738 IKVTIN
+1738 
-1744 GTNDA
+1744 
-1749 ATVSSATVAIDETDK
+1749 
-1764 AVTTSGTLTS
+1764 
-1774 TDVDNPDNTFTPDSI
+1774 
-1789 GGTNGNLT
+1789 
-1797 IDANGHWI
+1797 
-1805 FTANSAFNQLNIG
+1805 
-1818 DKVEESFTVS
+1818 
-1828 SVDGTPSTIK
+1828 
-1838 VMINGTNDTATVSSA
+1838 
-1853 TVAIDE
+1853 
-1859 TDKAV
+1859 
-1864 TTSGTLTSTDVD
+1864 
-1876 NPDNTFTPDSISGTN
+1876 
-1891 GDLTID
+1891 
-1897 ANGHWAFTANSAFNQ
+1897 
-1912 LNVGDKV
+1912 
-1919 EETFTVSS
+1919 
-1927 VDGTPSTIKVTING
+1927 
-1941 TNDAA
+1941 
-1946 TVSSATVAID
+1946 
-1956 ETDKA
+1956 
-1961 VTTSGTLTST
+1961 
-1971 DVDNPDNTFTPDSI
+1971 
-1985 SGTNGDLTI
+1985 
-1994 DANGHWV
+1994 
-2001 FTASSSFNQL
+2001 
-2011 NVGDKVEETFTVSS
+2011 
-2025 IDGTASTIKVTINGT
+2025 
-2040 NDKATVSTATVSVD
+2040 
-2054 ETDKAVTT
+2054 
-2062 SGTLTSTDVD
+2062 
-2072 NPDNTFT
+2072 
-2079 PDSITGT
+2079 
-2086 NGNLT
+2086 
-2091 IGANGQWTFTPNSAF
+2091 
-2106 NQLNVG
+2106 
-2112 DKVEET
+2112 
-2118 FTVTSVDGTPSTIKV
+2118 
-2133 TINGTNDAATVS
+2133 
-2145 SATIAIDE
+2145 
-2153 TDKAVTTSGTLT
+2153 KAVTTSGTLT

-2178 DSIAGTNGNLTIG
+2178 DSIAGTNG
-2191 ANGQWTFTANSAF
+2191 
-2204 NQLNVGD
+2204 
-2211 KVEETFTVSSVDGT
+2211 
-2225 PSTIK
+2225 
-2230 VTINGT
+2230 
-2236 NDKATV
+2236 
-2242 SSATVAIDETDKAV
+2242 
-2256 TTSGTLISNDVDNPD
+2256 
-2271 NAFTPDSISGT
+2271 
-2282 NGDLTI
+2282 DLTI
-2288 DANGHWVF
+2288 DATGHWVF

-2312 ETFTVSSIDGTP
+2312 ETFTVSS
-2324 STIKVTIN
+2324 V
-2332 GTNDAATVS
+2332 
-2341 SATVAID
+2341 
-2348 ETDKAVTTS
+2348 
-2357 GTLTST
+2357 
-2363 DVDNPDNAFTPD
+2363 
-2375 SISGTNGDLT
+2375 
-2385 IDANGHWTFTAN
+2385 
-2397 SAFNQ
+2397 
-2402 LNVGD
+2402 
-2407 KVEETF
+2407 
-2413 TVSSVDGTPSTIKV
+2413 
-2427 TINGTND
+2427 
-2434 AATVSSATVAIDET
+2434 
-2448 DKATTTSGTLTST
+2448 
-2461 DVDNPDNTFTPDSIT
+2461 
-2476 GANGDLTIDAN
+2476 
-2487 GHWAFTA
+2487 
-2494 NSAFNQLNV
+2494 
-2503 GDKVE
+2503 
-2508 ETFTV
+2508 
-2513 SSVDGTSST
+2513 
-2522 IKVTINGTNDVATV
+2522 
-2536 STATVSVDETD
+2536 
-2547 KAVTTSGTL
+2547 
-2556 TSTDVDNPDNTFT
+2556 
-2569 PDSIV
+2569 
-2574 GANGDLTIDA
+2574 
-2584 NGHWVFTAN
+2584 
-2593 SAFNQ
+2593 
-2598 LNVGDKVEETFTVT
+2598 
-2612 SVDGTPST
+2612 
-2620 IKVTINGTNDAATVS
+2620 
-2635 SATVAIDETD
+2635 
-2645 KAVTTSGTLTST
+2645 
-2657 DVDNTDNTFTPD
+2657 
-2669 SVVGS
+2669 
-2674 NGDLTIDA
+2674 
-2682 NGHWTFTANSAFN
+2682 
-2695 QLNVGDKVE
+2695 
-2704 ETFTV
+2704 
-2709 SSIDGTPST
+2709 
-2718 IKVTINGTND
+2718 
-2728 AATVSSAT
+2728 
-2736 VAIDE
+2736 
-2741 TDKAVT
+2741 
-2747 TSGTLTNTDVDNPDN
+2747 
-2762 TFTPDSISG
+2762 
-2771 TNGDLTID
+2771 
-2779 TNGHWV
+2779 
-2785 FTANSTFNQLNV
+2785 
-2797 GDKVEETFTVSS
+2797 
-2809 IDGTPSTIKI
+2809 DGTPSTIKI

-2849 LTVTDVDAGQGHFS
+2849 LTVTDVDAGQAHFS

-2924 TNDKAIIGGTNSGAV
+2924 TNDKAIFGGTNSGAV

-2958 GEAHFSNTDIAGTL
+2958 GEAHFSNTDIVGNM
-2972 GTLHLTDNGTWTY
+2972 GTLHLTDSGSWTY
-2985 DLDNT
+2985 ALDNT
-2990 NPQVQALGKGA
+2990 NPNVQALGKGA
-3001 TATDTITVN
+3001 TATDTITVH
-3010 SADGTPHQITITV
+3010 SADGTPHQVTITV

-3046 QTSGSLTITDTD
+3046 QTSGI
-3058 TGEAHFSN
+3058 
-3066 TDIKGS
+3066 
-3072 LGTLHLTDAGQW
+3072 
-3084 TYDLD
+3084 
-3089 NTNPTVQ
+3089 
-3096 ALGKGA
+3096 
-3102 ATTDTIT
+3102 
-3109 VTSADGT
+3109 
-3116 THQVTIAVNG
+3116 
-3126 TNDKAIITGTNTGA
+3126 
-3140 VTEDQDLTN
+3140 
-3149 QLNVHP
+3149 
-3155 NYMLTQGKLFI
+3155 
-3166 TDVDTNEATFP
+3166 
-3177 MQSGIVGDHGIGS
+3177 
-3190 FTLIPSGIWLFS
+3190 
-3202 ADSKQAAV
+3202 
-3210 QALGVGETLT
+3210 
-3220 ESTTITSVDG
+3220 
-3230 TQKTILI
+3230 
-3237 TINGTNDA
+3237 
-3245 PVITPVATQTVT
+3245 
-3257 EDGSKTITFH
+3257 
-3267 ATDIDTTDTL
+3267 
-3277 TPSVSATHGSASLNA
+3277 
-3292 QGEIVFTP
+3292 
-3300 DANYNGPA
+3300 
-3308 SVVLSV
+3308 
-3314 TDGHTTTSQTINV
+3314 
-3327 DVTPANDAP
+3327 
-3336 VINPIVPVSATEDG
+3336 
-3350 AVVTGQLTSTDIDTG
+3350 
-3365 DTATFTTT
+3365 
-3373 STQGGFTL
+3373 
-3381 NADGSYNLD
+3381 
-3390 PTDASFQHLKAGE
+3390 
-3403 ISTFTIPVTVTDSAG
+3403 
-3418 ATDTKDLVITV
+3418 
-3429 TGTNDTP
+3429 
-3436 VISGVDTGALKEDVS
+3436 
-3451 VNPQSNELTATGK
+3451 
-3464 LDIVDIDTG
+3464 
-3473 EGSFISHGFN
+3473 
-3483 KTALQGHYGKLEI
+3483 
-3496 SQDGSWSYSADNSQ
+3496 
-3510 TAIQSLGEGEQLTDT
+3510 
-3525 IKVTSKDGTTHDVV
+3525 
-3539 VTINGTNDTAVIGGT
+3539 
-3554 SAGAV
+3554 
-3559 TEETQ
+3559 
-3564 LQTSGTL
+3564 L
-3571 TVTDTDTGEAHFAN
+3571 TVTDIDTGEAHFAN
-3585 TDIQGTLGTLH
+3585 ADIQGTLGTLH

-3866 AHGDVTHTGATSSLS
+3866 AHGGVTHTGATSSLS

-3999 QPSITATT
+3999 QPTITATT

-4013 DTHYQMQVSQFG
+4013 DTHYQMQSSQFG
-4025 FSDIDTGDTLH
+4025 FNDIDTGDTLH
-4036 SIAITDLPSA
+4036 SIAITDLPPA

-4057 VTAGQH
+4057 VTTGQH

-4070 KLQFIPAQDFN
+4070 KLQFVPAQDFN

-4090 NDGHDDSQEATN
+4090 NDGHTDSAEATN

-4148 HVEGQLTIIDPDT
+4148 HVDGQLTIIDPDT

-4249 YCSSEVQLNSGKEDL
+4249 YCSSEVQLNSAKEDL

-4307 YTFTPTKDYNG
+4307 YTFTPTKDYNS

-4394 YSQFGESTVHDPF
+4394 YSQFGESAVHDPF

-4556 HDDSQEATN
+4556 HDDSQDATN

-4740 ANDAGKLSIA
+4740 ANDAGKLSIE

-4770 PTKDYNGQVHFSYDV
+4770 PTKDYNGQVHFTYDV

-4804 NDAATFTGDS
+4804 NDVATFAGDS

-4891 TPIQDLDNGQTLTDS
+4891 TQIQDLDNGQTLTDS

-4929 PTLHSLSDSGVQH
+4929 PVLHSLSDSGVQH

-5056 HAPTVTGQ
+5056 HTPTVTAQ

-5069 EDITRTITTS
+5069 EDITRTFTTS

-5097 SIPSHGS
+5097 SIPSHGL

-5126 HLTFTPNNNENGANY
+5126 HLTFTPISNENGANY

-5147 ANDGHKNSAGATMVV
+5147 ANDGHQDSASATMIV

-5199 GDALNHITITNVAH
+5199 GDALNHLTITNVAH
-5213 GVLSLNGT
+5213 GVLTLNGV
-5221 TVNVGDDVSASD
+5221 TVNVGDDVSPSD

-5259 ANDGHLDSKEGS
+5259 ANDGHVDSKEGS
-5271 ILINIASVAD
+5271 IFINIANVAD
-5281 PATFSGDSTGVAK
+5281 PATFGGDSTGVVQ

-5301 SGTLTASDPDGT
+5301 SGTLTSSDPDGT
-5313 AGFTAVQGGA
+5313 TGFIAVQGGA
-5323 GIAGSKGYGHAH
+5323 GIVGSKGYGHAH
-5335 IDVNGHWTYDLDNN
+5335 IDSNGHWTYDLDNK
-5349 HPIVQQLGE
+5349 HPVVQQLAQ

-5395 TSSTAGTLTETD
+5395 TSSTTGTLTEAD

-5436 YIYTPNT
+5436 YVYTPNT

-5487 MSPTGSLVTST
+5487 MSPTGGLVIST
-5498 TVLHQPVVTT
+5498 AVPQQPTVTT
-5508 TQPTLPSGTNVA
+5508 TLPTLLMVTNVA
-5520 PTNTVTLDLASTSDS
+5520 PTNSVTLNLASTSDS
-5535 GSSQTDNLTN
+5535 GSSNTDNLTN

-5565 DGSTPVGHSVS
+5565 DGSTPVGHAVS

-5662 TLDVNRT
+5662 TLDVNGT

-5688 ELIADADQKIEAS
+5688 ELIADANQKIEAS

-5712 HATADVTYQVDTQVS
+5712 HATADVTYQIDTQVS

-5920 SNQDEVVAH
+5920 TNQDEVVAH
-5929 VNIQILSHGPGN
+5929 VNIQILSHGPGH

-5998 TQQTHQEPDQ
+5998 TQQTHQEPDH

-6037 ADMDIVLAQVDQQDA
+6037 ADMDIILAQVDQPDVA
-6052 TTHDQAHL
+6052 THDQAQL

-6071 NINHNQDDEHHHND
+6071 NINHNQDDEHHHHND
-6085 IDGLPDIDP
+6085 VDGLPGIDP

>member
-112 NSTLNAS
+112 NSTLSAS
-119 HAPHGSSS
+119 HAAHGSSS

-161 PTHSNAPKTPALP
+161 PTHSNAPTTPALP

-354 GMGKGSV
+354 GVDAGTLTEDLTTQVQGQLSVTDSDLGEDHFQASQVTSNFGTLSITKDGAWTYNLDNNNPVVQRLGQGSTATDIVTVHSADGTAHQVTVTINGTNDHAVITSSTANSPSSFFAIGTSNGSSQVTEDKDLTVSGQLNITDIDSKEAHFSNSDLKGTLGTLHLKDNGDWTYDLDNKNPQVQALGQGSATTDIITIHSADGTPHQIAITVNGTNDKAVISGTSAGVV
-361 TEESQLQTSGTLS
+361 TEESQLQTSGTLA
-374 VIDADTGEAHFSNT
+374 VTDVDTGEAHFATSSTGST
-388 DIVGSFG
+388 DIAGSFG

-400 DSGKWTYDLDN
+400 DTGSWTYDLDN
-411 TNPAVQALGQGSTAT
+411 TNPTVQALGKGSTAT
-426 DPFTVHSADGTP
+426 DTITVHSADGTP
-438 HNVTINVRGT
+438 HQVTI
-448 NDNPVVSS
+448 
-456 QSPHLPS
+456 
-463 KANISAPPSGLGKT
+463 
-477 IYEDVNVQNGH
+477 
-488 LHTGGQLHVDD
+488 
-499 KDFNESTFL
+499 
-508 PENLHGAYGELKLT
+508 
-522 SQGTWSYIANNNNPN
+522 
-537 IEQLNNG
+537 
-544 DTLTERFKIHTKDGS
+544 
-559 VFELNV
+559 
-565 YINGTND
+565 
-572 KATVSTATVSIDE
+572 TV
-585 TDRAVT
+585 
-591 ASGTLTSTDV
+591 
-601 DNADNTFTPN
+601 
-611 SISGT
+611 
-616 NGDLTI
+616 
-622 DANGHWSFTANS
+622 
-634 AFNQLNVGD
+634 
-643 KVEETFTVSSV
+643 
-654 DGTPST
+654 
-660 IKVTINGT
+660 
-668 NDKATVSSATVTIDE
+668 
-683 TDKAVTT
+683 
-690 SGTLT
+690 
-695 STDVDNP
+695 
-702 DNTFTPGSI
+702 
-711 SGTNG
+711 
-716 DLTIDANGHWTFT
+716 
-729 ANSTFN
+729 
-735 QLNVGDKVEETFTVS
+735 
-750 SIDGTTSTIKVTLN
+750 
-764 GTNDKAT
+764 
-771 VSSAT
+771 
-776 VAIDEIDKAVTTS
+776 
-789 GTLTSTDVD
+789 
-798 NPNNTFTPDSISGTN
+798 
-813 GDLTIDAN
+813 
-821 GHWAFA
+821 
-827 ANSAFNQLN
+827 
-836 VGDKVEESFT
+836 
-846 VSSVDGTPSTIKVTI
+846 
-861 NGTND
+861 
-866 AATVSSATVAIDET
+866 
-880 DTAIST
+880 
-886 SGTLTSTDVDNPDN
+886 
-900 AFTPDSI
+900 
-907 TGTNGDLTIDANG
+907 
-920 HWAFTANSAFNQL
+920 
-933 NVGDKVEETFTVS
+933 
-946 SIDGTP
+946 
-952 STIKVTING
+952 
-961 TNDAATV
+961 
-968 STATV
+968 
-973 AVDETDTAISTSGTL
+973 
-988 TSTNVD
+988 
-994 NPDNAFTPDSITGT
+994 
-1008 NGDLTIDANGHWNFT
+1008 
-1023 ANSAFNQLNVGDKI
+1023 
-1037 EETFTVSSIDGTT
+1037 
-1050 STIKV
+1050 
-1055 MINGTNDTATVSTA
+1055 
-1069 TVSVDE
+1069 
-1075 TDSAITT
+1075 
-1082 SGTLTSTDVD
+1082 
-1092 NPDNTFT
+1092 
-1099 PDSIAG
+1099 
-1105 TNGDLTIDAN
+1105 
-1115 GLWSFTANSAFNQ
+1115 
-1128 LNVGDKV
+1128 
-1135 EETFTVSSVDGTTST
+1135 
-1150 IKVTIN
+1150 
-1156 GTNDAATVSSAT
+1156 
-1168 VAIDETDKATTTSGT
+1168 
-1183 LTSTDVD
+1183 
-1190 NPDNAFTPDSISG
+1190 
-1203 TNGDLTID
+1203 
-1211 ATGHWVFTANS
+1211 
-1222 AFNQLNIGDKVEETF
+1222 
-1237 TVSSIDGTPSTIKVT
+1237 
-1252 INGTNDTATVSSAT
+1252 
-1266 VAIDETDKAVTTS
+1266 
-1279 GTLTSIDV
+1279 
-1287 DNPDNAFTPDS
+1287 
-1298 ISGTNGDLTIDAN
+1298 
-1311 GHWVFTANSAFN
+1311 
-1323 QLNVGDKVEETFTV
+1323 
-1337 SSVDG
+1337 
-1342 TPSTIKVTINGTNDT
+1342 
-1357 ATVSSATVAID
+1357 
-1368 ETDIAV
+1368 
-1374 TTSGTLTST
+1374 
-1383 DVDNPDNAFTPDSIA
+1383 
-1398 GTNGNLTIDTNGH
+1398 
-1411 WTFTANSAFNQL
+1411 
-1423 NVGDKVEE
+1423 
-1431 TFTVSSIDGTPSTIK
+1431 
-1446 VTING
+1446 
-1451 TNDAAT
+1451 
-1457 VSTATV
+1457 
-1463 SVDETDKAVT
+1463 
-1473 TSGTLTST
+1473 
-1481 DVDNPDNTFAPDSIS
+1481 
-1496 GTNGDLTIDATGH
+1496 
-1509 WVFIANSAF
+1509 
-1518 NQLNVGDKVEE
+1518 
-1529 TFTVSSIDGTPSTIK
+1529 
-1544 VTING
+1544 NG

-1571 TSGTLTSTDVD
+1571 TSGTL
-1582 NPDNAFQP
+1582 
-1590 DSISGTNGDL
+1590 I
-1600 IIDASG
+1600 
-1606 HWMFTANSAFNQLNV
+1606 
-1621 GDKVEETFTMSS
+1621 
-1633 VDGTP
+1633 
-1638 STIKVTI
+1638 
-1645 NGTNDT
+1645 
-1651 ATVSSATV
+1651 
-1659 AIDET
+1659 
-1664 DKAVTTSGTLT
+1664 
-1675 SIDVDNPDN
+1675 
-1684 AFTPDSISGTN
+1684 
-1695 GDLTIDATGHWVFIA
+1695 
-1710 NSAFNQLNVGDKVEE
+1710 
-1725 TFTVSSIDGTPST
+1725 
-1738 IKVTIN
+1738 
-1744 GTNDA
+1744 
-1749 ATVSSATVAIDETDK
+1749 
-1764 AVTTSGTLTS
+1764 S

-1789 GGTNGNLT
+1789 TG
-1797 IDANGHWI
+1797 A
-1805 FTANSAFNQLNIG
+1805 
-1818 DKVEESFTVS
+1818 
-1828 SVDGTPSTIK
+1828 
-1838 VMINGTNDTATVSSA
+1838 
-1853 TVAIDE
+1853 
-1859 TDKAV
+1859 
-1864 TTSGTLTSTDVD
+1864 
-1876 NPDNTFTPDSISGTN
+1876 N

-1956 ETDKA
+1956 ETDKV

-1994 DANGHWV
+1994 DANGHWM
-2001 FTASSSFNQL
+2001 
-2011 NVGDKVEETFTVSS
+2011 
-2025 IDGTASTIKVTINGT
+2025 
-2040 NDKATVSTATVSVD
+2040 
-2054 ETDKAVTT
+2054 
-2062 SGTLTSTDVD
+2062 
-2072 NPDNTFT
+2072 
-2079 PDSITGT
+2079 
-2086 NGNLT
+2086 
-2091 IGANGQWTFTPNSAF
+2091 
-2106 NQLNVG
+2106 
-2112 DKVEET
+2112 
-2118 FTVTSVDGTPSTIKV
+2118 
-2133 TINGTNDAATVS
+2133 
-2145 SATIAIDE
+2145 
-2153 TDKAVTTSGTLT
+2153 
-2165 STDVDNPDNTFTP
+2165 
-2178 DSIAGTNGNLTIG
+2178 
-2191 ANGQWTFTANSAF
+2191 FTANSAF

-2225 PSTIK
+2225 ASTIK
-2230 VTINGT
+2230 V
-2236 NDKATV
+2236 
-2242 SSATVAIDETDKAV
+2242 
-2256 TTSGTLISNDVDNPD
+2256 
-2271 NAFTPDSISGT
+2271 
-2282 NGDLTI
+2282 
-2288 DANGHWVF
+2288 
-2296 TANSAFN
+2296 
-2303 QLNVGDKVE
+2303 
-2312 ETFTVSSIDGTP
+2312 
-2324 STIKVTIN
+2324 
-2332 GTNDAATVS
+2332 
-2341 SATVAID
+2341 
-2348 ETDKAVTTS
+2348 
-2357 GTLTST
+2357 
-2363 DVDNPDNAFTPD
+2363 
-2375 SISGTNGDLT
+2375 
-2385 IDANGHWTFTAN
+2385 
-2397 SAFNQ
+2397 
-2402 LNVGD
+2402 
-2407 KVEETF
+2407 
-2413 TVSSVDGTPSTIKV
+2413 
-2427 TINGTND
+2427 
-2434 AATVSSATVAIDET
+2434 
-2448 DKATTTSGTLTST
+2448 
-2461 DVDNPDNTFTPDSIT
+2461 
-2476 GANGDLTIDAN
+2476 
-2487 GHWAFTA
+2487 
-2494 NSAFNQLNV
+2494 
-2503 GDKVE
+2503 
-2508 ETFTV
+2508 
-2513 SSVDGTSST
+2513 
-2522 IKVTINGTNDVATV
+2522 
-2536 STATVSVDETD
+2536 
-2547 KAVTTSGTL
+2547 
-2556 TSTDVDNPDNTFT
+2556 
-2569 PDSIV
+2569 
-2574 GANGDLTIDA
+2574 
-2584 NGHWVFTAN
+2584 
-2593 SAFNQ
+2593 
-2598 LNVGDKVEETFTVT
+2598 
-2612 SVDGTPST
+2612 
-2620 IKVTINGTNDAATVS
+2620 
-2635 SATVAIDETD
+2635 
-2645 KAVTTSGTLTST
+2645 
-2657 DVDNTDNTFTPD
+2657 
-2669 SVVGS
+2669 
-2674 NGDLTIDA
+2674 
-2682 NGHWTFTANSAFN
+2682 
-2695 QLNVGDKVE
+2695 
-2704 ETFTV
+2704 
-2709 SSIDGTPST
+2709 
-2718 IKVTINGTND
+2718 
-2728 AATVSSAT
+2728 
-2736 VAIDE
+2736 
-2741 TDKAVT
+2741 
-2747 TSGTLTNTDVDNPDN
+2747 
-2762 TFTPDSISG
+2762 
-2771 TNGDLTID
+2771 
-2779 TNGHWV
+2779 
-2785 FTANSTFNQLNV
+2785 
-2797 GDKVEETFTVSS
+2797 
-2809 IDGTPSTIKI
+2809 

-2835 GAVTEESQLQTSGS
+2835 GVVTEESQLQTSGS
-2849 LTVTDVDAGQGHFS
+2849 LTVTDVDAGQAHFS
-2863 NTDIAGTLGTLHLTN
+2863 NTDIAGTLGILHLTN

-2972 GTLHLTDNGTWTY
+2972 GTLHLTDTGTWTY

-3126 TNDKAIITGTNTGA
+3126 TNDKAVITGTNTGA

-3166 TDVDTNEATFP
+3166 SDVDTNEATFP

-3220 ESTTITSVDG
+3220 ESTRITSVDG
-3230 TQKTILI
+3230 TQKTILV

-3381 NADGSYNLD
+3381 NTDGSYNLD

-3451 VNPQSNELTATGK
+3451 ANPQSNELTATGK

-3473 EGSFISHGFN
+3473 EGSFVSHGFN

-3539 VTINGTNDTAVIGGT
+3539 VTINGTNDKAVIGGSNT
-3554 SAGAV
+3554 GAV
-3559 TEETQ
+3559 TEESQ

-3571 TVTDTDTGEAHFAN
+3571 TVTDVDTGEAHFAN
-3585 TDIQGTLGTLH
+3585 TDIQGSLGTLH

-3725 GDWNYYADAGSLSHI
+3725 GDWNYYADAGSLTHI

-3866 AHGDVTHTGATSSLS
+3866 AHGGVTHTGATSSLS

-3999 QPSITATT
+3999 QPTITATT

-4013 DTHYQMQVSQFG
+4013 DTHYQMQSSQFG
-4025 FSDIDTGDTLH
+4025 FNDIDTGDTLH
-4036 SIAITDLPSA
+4036 SIATTDLPPA

-4070 KLQFIPAQDFN
+4070 KLQFVPAQDFN

-4090 NDGHDDSQEATN
+4090 NDGHTDSAEATN

-4293 HADHGSILDNQDGT
+4293 
-4307 YTFTPTKDYNG
+4307 
-4318 QIHFS
+4318 
-4323 YDVTDAHGG
+4323 
-4332 TTHTGASTT
+4332 
-4341 LTATPDGAIISEVTT
+4341 
-4356 DHVTEDGS
+4356 
-4364 HSSHNAGVT
+4364 
-4373 TELANGRLQV
+4373 
-4383 VDPDSGENKFQ
+4383 
-4394 YSQFGESTVHDPF
+4394 
-4407 GGMLRI
+4407 
-4413 DSMGNWGYSVNNA
+4413 
-4426 NLQHLAQGQ
+4426 
-4435 TETVIYRVHSYDGTA
+4435 
-4450 YELHIDVVGTNDA
+4450 
-4463 PTVTQVALS
+4463 
-4472 NGTEDTH
+4472 
-4479 YQMQASQFGFT
+4479 
-4490 DVDSGDTL
+4490 
-4498 HSVAITD
+4498 
-4505 LPPATQGKFV
+4505 
-4515 LDGHDVTAG
+4515 
-4524 QHIPTADISK
+4524 
-4534 LQFVPAQDFNG
+4534 
-4545 DVQFKYTVNDG
+4545 
-4556 HDDSQEATN
+4556 
-4565 TLHIDAVGDTAVITG
+4565 
-4580 TTTGDVDEGHGTYH
+4580 
-4594 DRSPNY
+4594 
-4600 AQLGM
+4600 
-4605 AKLTNDPLYTDGKLE
+4605 
-4620 IIDPDTGEAQFDT
+4620 
-4633 KGIGYSYHGTYGQL
+4633 
-4647 ILNADGNWHYKVTV
+4647 
-4661 GSNQQNVATKIDQLG
+4661 
-4676 DGQEL
+4676 
-4681 TDTITIY
+4681 
-4688 SKDGTAQ
+4688 
-4695 DIVITIHGDNDR
+4695 
-4707 PYISS
+4707 
-4712 EVTLSTGTEDTAL
+4712 
-4725 TFTKADLLA
+4725 
-4734 NTVDVD
+4734 
-4740 ANDAGKLSIA
+4740 
-4750 NLLVDHGS
+4750 LVDHGS

-4770 PTKDYNGQVHFSYDV
+4770 PTKDYNGQVHFTYDV

-4804 NDAATFTGDS
+4804 NDVATFTGDS
-4814 SSIKE
+4814 GSIRE
-4819 DTNIHHNAHI
+4819 DTNIHHNVHT

-4839 SCHGHLIV
+4839 VCNGHLVI
-4847 SDADGHGEA
+4847 SDVDGQGEA
-4856 ALDLKGQPKIS
+4856 TLDLKGQSQIS
-4867 LDGTY
+4867 QDGTY
-4872 GHFDITSTGTW
+4872 GHFTVTSRGIW
-4883 VYKADNKS
+4883 VYTADNNS

-4929 PTLHSLSDSGVQH
+4929 PVLHSLSDSGVQH
-4942 SGPVEGNLLTGSGT
+4942 SGPIEGNLLTGSGT

-4968 SNAHLVLQDIQIKDP
+4968 SNAHLVLQDIQINDP

-5035 GNPIGDSSQNSLSIE
+5035 GNSIGDSSQNSLSIE

-5056 HAPTVTGQ
+5056 HTPTVTGQ

-5069 EDITRTITTS
+5069 EDITRTVATS
-5079 EFGYSD
+5079 DFGYSD

-5097 SIPSHGS
+5097 SIPSHGL
-5104 LLLNGNAVTANQQ
+5104 LLLNGKAVTTNQQ
-5117 ISKADLDAG
+5117 ITKADLDAG
-5126 HLTFTPNNNENGANY
+5126 HLTFTPISNENGANY

-5147 ANDGHKNSAGATMVV
+5147 ANDGHQNSASATMIV

-5199 GDALNHITITNVAH
+5199 GDALNHLTITNVAH
-5213 GVLSLNGT
+5213 GVLTLNGV
-5221 TVNVGDDVSASD
+5221 TVNIGDDVSASD

-5259 ANDGHLDSKEGS
+5259 ANDGQADSKEGS
-5271 ILINIASVAD
+5271 IFINIANAAD
-5281 PATFSGDSTGVAK
+5281 PATFGGDSTGVAQ
-5294 EDITLQA
+5294 EDMTLQA
-5301 SGTLTASDPDGT
+5301 SGTLTSSDPDGT
-5313 AGFTAVQGGA
+5313 TGFIAVQGGA
-5323 GIAGSKGYGHAH
+5323 GIVGSKGYGHAH
-5335 IDVNGHWTYDLDNN
+5335 IDSNGHWTYDLYNK

-5376 DIVVTITG
+5376 DIVVAITG

-5407 VDVNDTHTFSIVSS
+5407 VDVNDTHMFSVVSS

-5436 YIYTPNT
+5436 YVYTPNT

-5662 TLDVNRT
+5662 TLDVNGT

-5701 VAVTDTAGNSA
+5701 VAITDTAGNSA

-5782 HTLQHGI
+5782 HALQHGI

-6008 KTSHHGA
+6008 KSSHHGA

-6037 ADMDIVLAQVDQQDA
+6037 ADMDIVLAQVDQPDA
-6052 TTHDQAHL
+6052 ATHDQAHL

-6071 NINHNQDDEHHHND
+6071 NINHNQDDEHHHHND

>member
-1 MANKKNVETNK
+1 MANKKNVKANK

-22 NEIEQKKPTQKKKR
+22 NELEQKKPTQKKKR

-97 SAVALQE
+97 SAVVHQE

-112 NSTLNAS
+112 NSTLSAS
-119 HAPHGSSS
+119 HAAHGSSS

-133 HLSTLSHPQVH
+133 HLLTLSHPQVH

-161 PTHSNAPKTPALP
+161 PTHSNAPTTPALP

-229 SIIVQIPVTGKQD
+229 SIIVQVPVTGKQD

-354 GMGKGSV
+354 GVDAGTLTEDLTTQVQGQLSVTDSDLGEDHFQASKVTSNFGTLSITKDGAWTYSLDNNNPVVQRLGQGSTATDIVTVHSADGTAHQVMVTINGTNDHAVITSSSANSPSSFFAIGTSNGSSQVTEDKDLTVSGQLNITDIDSKEAHFSNSDLKGTLGTLHLKDNGDWSYDLDNKNPQVQALGQGFATTDIITIHSADGTPHQIAITVNGTNDKAVISGTSAGAV
-361 TEESQLQTSGTLS
+361 TEESQLQTSGTLA
-374 VIDADTGEAHFSNT
+374 VTDVDTGEAHFATSSTGST
-388 DIVGSFG
+388 DIAGSFG

-400 DSGKWTYDLDN
+400 DTGSWTYDLDN
-411 TNPAVQALGQGSTAT
+411 TNPNVQSLGKGATAT
-426 DPFTVHSADGTP
+426 DTITVHSADGTP
-438 HNVTINVRGT
+438 HQVTITV
-448 NDNPVVSS
+448 
-456 QSPHLPS
+456 
-463 KANISAPPSGLGKT
+463 
-477 IYEDVNVQNGH
+477 
-488 LHTGGQLHVDD
+488 
-499 KDFNESTFL
+499 
-508 PENLHGAYGELKLT
+508 
-522 SQGTWSYIANNNNPN
+522 
-537 IEQLNNG
+537 
-544 DTLTERFKIHTKDGS
+544 
-559 VFELNV
+559 
-565 YINGTND
+565 NGTND
-572 KATVSTATVSIDE
+572 KAI
-585 TDRAVT
+585 
-591 ASGTLTSTDV
+591 
-601 DNADNTFTPN
+601 
-611 SISGT
+611 
-616 NGDLTI
+616 
-622 DANGHWSFTANS
+622 
-634 AFNQLNVGD
+634 
-643 KVEETFTVSSV
+643 
-654 DGTPST
+654 
-660 IKVTINGT
+660 
-668 NDKATVSSATVTIDE
+668 
-683 TDKAVTT
+683 
-690 SGTLT
+690 
-695 STDVDNP
+695 
-702 DNTFTPGSI
+702 
-711 SGTNG
+711 
-716 DLTIDANGHWTFT
+716 
-729 ANSTFN
+729 
-735 QLNVGDKVEETFTVS
+735 
-750 SIDGTTSTIKVTLN
+750 
-764 GTNDKAT
+764 
-771 VSSAT
+771 
-776 VAIDEIDKAVTTS
+776 
-789 GTLTSTDVD
+789 
-798 NPNNTFTPDSISGTN
+798 
-813 GDLTIDAN
+813 
-821 GHWAFA
+821 
-827 ANSAFNQLN
+827 
-836 VGDKVEESFT
+836 
-846 VSSVDGTPSTIKVTI
+846 
-861 NGTND
+861 
-866 AATVSSATVAIDET
+866 
-880 DTAIST
+880 
-886 SGTLTSTDVDNPDN
+886 
-900 AFTPDSI
+900 
-907 TGTNGDLTIDANG
+907 
-920 HWAFTANSAFNQL
+920 
-933 NVGDKVEETFTVS
+933 
-946 SIDGTP
+946 
-952 STIKVTING
+952 
-961 TNDAATV
+961 
-968 STATV
+968 
-973 AVDETDTAISTSGTL
+973 
-988 TSTNVD
+988 
-994 NPDNAFTPDSITGT
+994 
-1008 NGDLTIDANGHWNFT
+1008 
-1023 ANSAFNQLNVGDKI
+1023 
-1037 EETFTVSSIDGTT
+1037 
-1050 STIKV
+1050 
-1055 MINGTNDTATVSTA
+1055 
-1069 TVSVDE
+1069 
-1075 TDSAITT
+1075 
-1082 SGTLTSTDVD
+1082 
-1092 NPDNTFT
+1092 
-1099 PDSIAG
+1099 
-1105 TNGDLTIDAN
+1105 
-1115 GLWSFTANSAFNQ
+1115 
-1128 LNVGDKV
+1128 
-1135 EETFTVSSVDGTTST
+1135 
-1150 IKVTIN
+1150 
-1156 GTNDAATVSSAT
+1156 
-1168 VAIDETDKATTTSGT
+1168 
-1183 LTSTDVD
+1183 
-1190 NPDNAFTPDSISG
+1190 
-1203 TNGDLTID
+1203 
-1211 ATGHWVFTANS
+1211 
-1222 AFNQLNIGDKVEETF
+1222 
-1237 TVSSIDGTPSTIKVT
+1237 
-1252 INGTNDTATVSSAT
+1252 
-1266 VAIDETDKAVTTS
+1266 
-1279 GTLTSIDV
+1279 
-1287 DNPDNAFTPDS
+1287 
-1298 ISGTNGDLTIDAN
+1298 
-1311 GHWVFTANSAFN
+1311 
-1323 QLNVGDKVEETFTV
+1323 
-1337 SSVDG
+1337 
-1342 TPSTIKVTINGTNDT
+1342 
-1357 ATVSSATVAID
+1357 
-1368 ETDIAV
+1368 
-1374 TTSGTLTST
+1374 
-1383 DVDNPDNAFTPDSIA
+1383 
-1398 GTNGNLTIDTNGH
+1398 
-1411 WTFTANSAFNQL
+1411 
-1423 NVGDKVEE
+1423 
-1431 TFTVSSIDGTPSTIK
+1431 
-1446 VTING
+1446 
-1451 TNDAAT
+1451 
-1457 VSTATV
+1457 
-1463 SVDETDKAVT
+1463 
-1473 TSGTLTST
+1473 
-1481 DVDNPDNTFAPDSIS
+1481 
-1496 GTNGDLTIDATGH
+1496 
-1509 WVFIANSAF
+1509 
-1518 NQLNVGDKVEE
+1518 
-1529 TFTVSSIDGTPSTIK
+1529 
-1544 VTING
+1544 
-1549 TNDAATVSS
+1549 VSS

-1582 NPDNAFQP
+1582 NPDNAF
-1590 DSISGTNGDL
+1590 
-1600 IIDASG
+1600 
-1606 HWMFTANSAFNQLNV
+1606 
-1621 GDKVEETFTMSS
+1621 
-1633 VDGTP
+1633 
-1638 STIKVTI
+1638 
-1645 NGTNDT
+1645 
-1651 ATVSSATV
+1651 
-1659 AIDET
+1659 
-1664 DKAVTTSGTLT
+1664 
-1675 SIDVDNPDN
+1675 
-1684 AFTPDSISGTN
+1684 TPDSIT
-1695 GDLTIDATGHWVFIA
+1695 
-1710 NSAFNQLNVGDKVEE
+1710 
-1725 TFTVSSIDGTPST
+1725 
-1738 IKVTIN
+1738 
-1744 GTNDA
+1744 
-1749 ATVSSATVAIDETDK
+1749 
-1764 AVTTSGTLTS
+1764 
-1774 TDVDNPDNTFTPDSI
+1774 
-1789 GGTNGNLT
+1789 GTNGNLT
-1797 IDANGHWI
+1797 IGANGQW
-1805 FTANSAFNQLNIG
+1805 T
-1818 DKVEESFTVS
+1818 
-1828 SVDGTPSTIK
+1828 
-1838 VMINGTNDTATVSSA
+1838 
-1853 TVAIDE
+1853 
-1859 TDKAV
+1859 
-1864 TTSGTLTSTDVD
+1864 
-1876 NPDNTFTPDSISGTN
+1876 
-1891 GDLTID
+1891 
-1897 ANGHWAFTANSAFNQ
+1897 FTANSAFNQ

-1971 DVDNPDNTFTPDSI
+1971 DVDNPDN
-1985 SGTNGDLTI
+1985 
-1994 DANGHWV
+1994 
-2001 FTASSSFNQL
+2001 
-2011 NVGDKVEETFTVSS
+2011 
-2025 IDGTASTIKVTINGT
+2025 
-2040 NDKATVSTATVSVD
+2040 
-2054 ETDKAVTT
+2054 
-2062 SGTLTSTDVD
+2062 
-2072 NPDNTFT
+2072 
-2079 PDSITGT
+2079 
-2086 NGNLT
+2086 
-2091 IGANGQWTFTPNSAF
+2091 
-2106 NQLNVG
+2106 
-2112 DKVEET
+2112 
-2118 FTVTSVDGTPSTIKV
+2118 
-2133 TINGTNDAATVS
+2133 
-2145 SATIAIDE
+2145 
-2153 TDKAVTTSGTLT
+2153 
-2165 STDVDNPDNTFTP
+2165 
-2178 DSIAGTNGNLTIG
+2178 
-2191 ANGQWTFTANSAF
+2191 
-2204 NQLNVGD
+2204 
-2211 KVEETFTVSSVDGT
+2211 
-2225 PSTIK
+2225 
-2230 VTINGT
+2230 
-2236 NDKATV
+2236 
-2242 SSATVAIDETDKAV
+2242 
-2256 TTSGTLISNDVDNPD
+2256 
-2271 NAFTPDSISGT
+2271 AFTPDSISGT

-2288 DANGHWVF
+2288 DTNGHWVF

-2312 ETFTVSSIDGTP
+2312 ETFTVSSVDGTT
-2324 STIKVTIN
+2324 STIKVMIN

-2341 SATVAID
+2341 TATVSVD
-2348 ETDKAVTTS
+2348 ETD
-2357 GTLTST
+2357 
-2363 DVDNPDNAFTPD
+2363 
-2375 SISGTNGDLT
+2375 
-2385 IDANGHWTFTAN
+2385 
-2397 SAFNQ
+2397 SA
-2402 LNVGD
+2402 
-2407 KVEETF
+2407 
-2413 TVSSVDGTPSTIKV
+2413 I
-2427 TINGTND
+2427 
-2434 AATVSSATVAIDET
+2434 
-2448 DKATTTSGTLTST
+2448 TTSGTLTST
-2461 DVDNPDNTFTPDSIT
+2461 DVDNPDNTFTPDSIAGT
-2476 GANGDLTIDAN
+2476 NGDLTIDAT
-2487 GHWAFTA
+2487 GHWVFTA

-2598 LNVGDKVEETFTVT
+2598 LNIGDKIEETFTVSSIDGTPSTIKVTINGTNDKATVSSATVAIDETDKAVTTSGTLTSIDVDNPDNAFTPDSITGTNGNLTIGANGQWTFTANSAFNKLNVGDKVEETFTVS

-2657 DVDNTDNTFTPD
+2657 DVDNPDNTFTPD
-2669 SVVGS
+2669 SISGT

-2682 NGHWTFTANSAFN
+2682 NGHWVFTANSAFN

-2704 ETFTV
+2704 ETFIV

-2747 TSGTLTNTDVDNPDN
+2747 TSGTLTSTDVDNPDN
-2762 TFTPDSISG
+2762 AFTPDSITG

-2779 TNGHWV
+2779 ASGHWA
-2785 FTANSTFNQLNV
+2785 FTANSAFNQLNV

-2809 IDGTPSTIKI
+2809 IDGTPSTIKV

-2827 AVISGTSA
+2827 AVISGTST
-2835 GAVTEESQLQTSGS
+2835 GVVTEESQLKASGS
-2849 LTVTDVDAGQGHFS
+2849 LTVTDVDAGQAHFS

-2945 QTSGTLTVTDVDT
+2945 QTSGTLTITDVDT
-2958 GEAHFSNTDIAGTL
+2958 GEAHFSNTDIVGNM
-2972 GTLHLTDNGTWTY
+2972 GTLHLTDSGSWKY

-2990 NPQVQALGKGA
+2990 NPNVQALSKGA
-3001 TATDTITVN
+3001 TATDTITVH
-3010 SADGTPHQITITV
+3010 SADGTPHQVTITV

-3046 QTSGSLTITDTD
+3046 QTTGTLTITDTD
-3058 TGEAHFSN
+3058 G
-3066 TDIKGS
+3066 
-3072 LGTLHLTDAGQW
+3072 
-3084 TYDLD
+3084 
-3089 NTNPTVQ
+3089 
-3096 ALGKGA
+3096 
-3102 ATTDTIT
+3102 
-3109 VTSADGT
+3109 
-3116 THQVTIAVNG
+3116 
-3126 TNDKAIITGTNTGA
+3126 
-3140 VTEDQDLTN
+3140 
-3149 QLNVHP
+3149 
-3155 NYMLTQGKLFI
+3155 
-3166 TDVDTNEATFP
+3166 
-3177 MQSGIVGDHGIGS
+3177 
-3190 FTLIPSGIWLFS
+3190 
-3202 ADSKQAAV
+3202 
-3210 QALGVGETLT
+3210 
-3220 ESTTITSVDG
+3220 
-3230 TQKTILI
+3230 
-3237 TINGTNDA
+3237 
-3245 PVITPVATQTVT
+3245 
-3257 EDGSKTITFH
+3257 
-3267 ATDIDTTDTL
+3267 
-3277 TPSVSATHGSASLNA
+3277 
-3292 QGEIVFTP
+3292 
-3300 DANYNGPA
+3300 
-3308 SVVLSV
+3308 
-3314 TDGHTTTSQTINV
+3314 
-3327 DVTPANDAP
+3327 
-3336 VINPIVPVSATEDG
+3336 
-3350 AVVTGQLTSTDIDTG
+3350 
-3365 DTATFTTT
+3365 
-3373 STQGGFTL
+3373 
-3381 NADGSYNLD
+3381 
-3390 PTDASFQHLKAGE
+3390 
-3403 ISTFTIPVTVTDSAG
+3403 
-3418 ATDTKDLVITV
+3418 
-3429 TGTNDTP
+3429 
-3436 VISGVDTGALKEDVS
+3436 
-3451 VNPQSNELTATGK
+3451 
-3464 LDIVDIDTG
+3464 
-3473 EGSFISHGFN
+3473 
-3483 KTALQGHYGKLEI
+3483 
-3496 SQDGSWSYSADNSQ
+3496 
-3510 TAIQSLGEGEQLTDT
+3510 
-3525 IKVTSKDGTTHDVV
+3525 
-3539 VTINGTNDTAVIGGT
+3539 
-3554 SAGAV
+3554 
-3559 TEETQ
+3559 
-3564 LQTSGTL
+3564 
-3571 TVTDTDTGEAHFAN
+3571 GEAHFAN
-3585 TDIQGTLGTLH
+3585 TDIQGSLGTLH

-3725 GDWNYYADAGSLSHI
+3725 GDWNYYADAGSLTHI

-3866 AHGDVTHTGATSSLS
+3866 AHGGVTHTGATSSLS

-3999 QPSITATT
+3999 KPTITATT

-4013 DTHYQMQVSQFG
+4013 DTHYQMQASQFG
-4025 FSDIDTGDTLH
+4025 FTDVDTGDTLH

-4070 KLQFIPAQDFN
+4070 KLQFVPAQDFN

-4090 NDGHDDSQEATN
+4090 NDGHVDSQEATN
-4102 TLHIDAVG
+4102 TLHIDAIG

-4137 SGMAHL
+4137 PGMAHL

-4161 GENSF
+4161 AENSF

-4287 LTVANL
+4287 LTIENL
-4293 HADHGSILDNQDGT
+4293 LVDHGSVVDNKDGT

-4318 QIHFS
+4318 QINFS

-4394 YSQFGESTVHDPF
+4394 YSQFGESAVHDPF

-4435 TETVIYRVHSYDGTA
+4435 TETVVYRVHSYDGTE

-4545 DVQFKYTVNDG
+4545 DVQFKYAVNDG
-4556 HDDSQEATN
+4556 HVDSQEATN
-4565 TLHIDAVGDTAVITG
+4565 TLHIDAVGDAAVITG

-4600 AQLGM
+4600 AQPGM

-4633 KGIGYSYHGTYGQL
+4633 KGVGYSYHGTYGQL

-4712 EVTLSTGTEDTAL
+4712 EVTLATGTEDTAL

-4758 VVDNKDGTYTFT
+4758 VIDNKDGTYTLT

-4791 TTHTGANTSLAAV
+4791 TTHTGAITTLAAV

-4814 SSIKE
+4814 GSIGE

-4856 ALDLKGQPKIS
+4856 ALDLKGQQKIS

-4891 TPIQDLDNGQTLTDS
+4891 TQIQDLDNGQTLTDS

-4919 TVTINGTTDD
+4919 TVTINGTTDA

-5056 HAPTVTGQ
+5056 HAPTVKGQ

-5069 EDITRTITTS
+5069 EDITRTFTTS

-5097 SIPSHGS
+5097 SIPSHGL

-5126 HLTFTPNNNENGANY
+5126 HLTFTPINNENGANY

-5147 ANDGHKNSAGATMVV
+5147 ANDGHQDSANATMVV

-5407 VDVNDTHTFSIVSS
+5407 VDVNDTHMFSVVSS

-5436 YIYTPNT
+5436 YVYTPNT

-5498 TVLHQPVVTT
+5498 TVPHQPVVTA

-5662 TLDVNRT
+5662 TLDVNGT

-5701 VAVTDTAGNSA
+5701 VAVTDSAGNSA

-5906 IGQHEDKFEVALQG
+5906 TGQHEDKFEVALQG

-6037 ADMDIVLAQVDQQDA
+6037 ADMDIVLAQVDQPDA
-6052 TTHDQAHL
+6052 ATHDQAHL

-6071 NINHNQDDEHHHND
+6071 NINHNQDDEHHHHND

>member
-1 MANKKNVETNK
+1 MVNKKNVETNK

-112 NSTLNAS
+112 NSTLSAS
-119 HAPHGSSS
+119 HAAHGSSS

-161 PTHSNAPKTPALP
+161 PTHSNAPTTPALP

-199 VLNPNSPQYILLNQH
+199 ILNPNSPQYILLNQH

-354 GMGKGSV
+354 GVDAGTLTEDLTTQVQGQLSVTDSDLGEDHFQASQVTSNFGTLSITKDGAWTYSLDNNNPVVQRLGQGSTATDIVTVHSADGTAHQVMVTINGTNDHAVITSSTANSPSSFFAIGTSNGSSQVTEDKDLTVSGQLNITDIDSKEAHFSNSDLKGTLGTLHLKDNGDWSYDLDNNKPQVQALGKGSSTTDIITVHSADGTPHQITITVNGTNDKAVISGTSAGVV
-361 TEESQLQTSGTLS
+361 TEESQLQTSGILT
-374 VIDADTGEAHFSNT
+374 VTDVDTGEAHFATSSTGST
-388 DIVGSFG
+388 DIAGSFG

-400 DSGKWTYDLDN
+400 DTGSWTYDLDN
-411 TNPAVQALGQGSTAT
+411 TNPTVQALGKGSTAT
-426 DPFTVHSADGTP
+426 DTITVHSADGTP
-438 HNVTINVRGT
+438 HQVTITV
-448 NDNPVVSS
+448 
-456 QSPHLPS
+456 
-463 KANISAPPSGLGKT
+463 
-477 IYEDVNVQNGH
+477 
-488 LHTGGQLHVDD
+488 
-499 KDFNESTFL
+499 
-508 PENLHGAYGELKLT
+508 
-522 SQGTWSYIANNNNPN
+522 
-537 IEQLNNG
+537 
-544 DTLTERFKIHTKDGS
+544 
-559 VFELNV
+559 
-565 YINGTND
+565 NGTN
-572 KATVSTATVSIDE
+572 
-585 TDRAVT
+585 
-591 ASGTLTSTDV
+591 
-601 DNADNTFTPN
+601 NA
-611 SISGT
+611 
-616 NGDLTI
+616 
-622 DANGHWSFTANS
+622 
-634 AFNQLNVGD
+634 
-643 KVEETFTVSSV
+643 
-654 DGTPST
+654 
-660 IKVTINGT
+660 
-668 NDKATVSSATVTIDE
+668 ATVSSATVAIDE
-683 TDKAVTT
+683 TNKAVTT
-690 SGTLT
+690 SGSLT
-695 STDVDNP
+695 STDLDNP
-702 DNTFTPGSI
+702 DNAFTPGSI

-716 DLTIDANGHWTFT
+716 DLTIDANGHW
-729 ANSTFN
+729 
-735 QLNVGDKVEETFTVS
+735 
-750 SIDGTTSTIKVTLN
+750 
-764 GTNDKAT
+764 
-771 VSSAT
+771 
-776 VAIDEIDKAVTTS
+776 
-789 GTLTSTDVD
+789 
-798 NPNNTFTPDSISGTN
+798 
-813 GDLTIDAN
+813 
-821 GHWAFA
+821 
-827 ANSAFNQLN
+827 
-836 VGDKVEESFT
+836 
-846 VSSVDGTPSTIKVTI
+846 
-861 NGTND
+861 
-866 AATVSSATVAIDET
+866 
-880 DTAIST
+880 
-886 SGTLTSTDVDNPDN
+886 
-900 AFTPDSI
+900 
-907 TGTNGDLTIDANG
+907 
-920 HWAFTANSAFNQL
+920 
-933 NVGDKVEETFTVS
+933 
-946 SIDGTP
+946 
-952 STIKVTING
+952 
-961 TNDAATV
+961 
-968 STATV
+968 
-973 AVDETDTAISTSGTL
+973 
-988 TSTNVD
+988 
-994 NPDNAFTPDSITGT
+994 
-1008 NGDLTIDANGHWNFT
+1008 
-1023 ANSAFNQLNVGDKI
+1023 
-1037 EETFTVSSIDGTT
+1037 
-1050 STIKV
+1050 
-1055 MINGTNDTATVSTA
+1055 
-1069 TVSVDE
+1069 
-1075 TDSAITT
+1075 
-1082 SGTLTSTDVD
+1082 
-1092 NPDNTFT
+1092 
-1099 PDSIAG
+1099 
-1105 TNGDLTIDAN
+1105 
-1115 GLWSFTANSAFNQ
+1115 
-1128 LNVGDKV
+1128 
-1135 EETFTVSSVDGTTST
+1135 
-1150 IKVTIN
+1150 
-1156 GTNDAATVSSAT
+1156 
-1168 VAIDETDKATTTSGT
+1168 
-1183 LTSTDVD
+1183 
-1190 NPDNAFTPDSISG
+1190 
-1203 TNGDLTID
+1203 
-1211 ATGHWVFTANS
+1211 VFTASN
-1222 AFNQLNIGDKVEETF
+1222 
-1237 TVSSIDGTPSTIKVT
+1237 
-1252 INGTNDTATVSSAT
+1252 
-1266 VAIDETDKAVTTS
+1266 
-1279 GTLTSIDV
+1279 
-1287 DNPDNAFTPDS
+1287 
-1298 ISGTNGDLTIDAN
+1298 
-1311 GHWVFTANSAFN
+1311 
-1323 QLNVGDKVEETFTV
+1323 
-1337 SSVDG
+1337 
-1342 TPSTIKVTINGTNDT
+1342 
-1357 ATVSSATVAID
+1357 
-1368 ETDIAV
+1368 
-1374 TTSGTLTST
+1374 
-1383 DVDNPDNAFTPDSIA
+1383 
-1398 GTNGNLTIDTNGH
+1398 
-1411 WTFTANSAFNQL
+1411 AFNQL

-1463 SVDETDKAVT
+1463 SVDETD
-1473 TSGTLTST
+1473 
-1481 DVDNPDNTFAPDSIS
+1481 
-1496 GTNGDLTIDATGH
+1496 
-1509 WVFIANSAF
+1509 SA
-1518 NQLNVGDKVEE
+1518 
-1529 TFTVSSIDGTPSTIK
+1529 I
-1544 VTING
+1544 
-1549 TNDAATVSS
+1549 
-1558 ATVAIDETDKAVT
+1558 
-1571 TSGTLTSTDVD
+1571 
-1582 NPDNAFQP
+1582 
-1590 DSISGTNGDL
+1590 
-1600 IIDASG
+1600 
-1606 HWMFTANSAFNQLNV
+1606 
-1621 GDKVEETFTMSS
+1621 
-1633 VDGTP
+1633 
-1638 STIKVTI
+1638 
-1645 NGTNDT
+1645 
-1651 ATVSSATV
+1651 
-1659 AIDET
+1659 
-1664 DKAVTTSGTLT
+1664 TTSGTLT

-1684 AFTPDSISGTN
+1684 T
-1695 GDLTIDATGHWVFIA
+1695 
-1710 NSAFNQLNVGDKVEE
+1710 
-1725 TFTVSSIDGTPST
+1725 
-1738 IKVTIN
+1738 
-1744 GTNDA
+1744 
-1749 ATVSSATVAIDETDK
+1749 
-1764 AVTTSGTLTS
+1764 
-1774 TDVDNPDNTFTPDSI
+1774 
-1789 GGTNGNLT
+1789 
-1797 IDANGHWI
+1797 
-1805 FTANSAFNQLNIG
+1805 
-1818 DKVEESFTVS
+1818 
-1828 SVDGTPSTIK
+1828 
-1838 VMINGTNDTATVSSA
+1838 
-1853 TVAIDE
+1853 
-1859 TDKAV
+1859 
-1864 TTSGTLTSTDVD
+1864 
-1876 NPDNTFTPDSISGTN
+1876 
-1891 GDLTID
+1891 
-1897 ANGHWAFTANSAFNQ
+1897 
-1912 LNVGDKV
+1912 
-1919 EETFTVSS
+1919 
-1927 VDGTPSTIKVTING
+1927 
-1941 TNDAA
+1941 
-1946 TVSSATVAID
+1946 
-1956 ETDKA
+1956 
-1961 VTTSGTLTST
+1961 
-1971 DVDNPDNTFTPDSI
+1971 
-1985 SGTNGDLTI
+1985 
-1994 DANGHWV
+1994 
-2001 FTASSSFNQL
+2001 
-2011 NVGDKVEETFTVSS
+2011 
-2025 IDGTASTIKVTINGT
+2025 
-2040 NDKATVSTATVSVD
+2040 
-2054 ETDKAVTT
+2054 
-2062 SGTLTSTDVD
+2062 
-2072 NPDNTFT
+2072 
-2079 PDSITGT
+2079 
-2086 NGNLT
+2086 
-2091 IGANGQWTFTPNSAF
+2091 
-2106 NQLNVG
+2106 
-2112 DKVEET
+2112 
-2118 FTVTSVDGTPSTIKV
+2118 
-2133 TINGTNDAATVS
+2133 
-2145 SATIAIDE
+2145 
-2153 TDKAVTTSGTLT
+2153 
-2165 STDVDNPDNTFTP
+2165 
-2178 DSIAGTNGNLTIG
+2178 
-2191 ANGQWTFTANSAF
+2191 
-2204 NQLNVGD
+2204 
-2211 KVEETFTVSSVDGT
+2211 
-2225 PSTIK
+2225 
-2230 VTINGT
+2230 
-2236 NDKATV
+2236 
-2242 SSATVAIDETDKAV
+2242 
-2256 TTSGTLISNDVDNPD
+2256 
-2271 NAFTPDSISGT
+2271 FTPDSISGT

-2348 ETDKAVTTS
+2348 ETDRAVTTSGTLTSIDVDNPDNAFTPDSISGTNGDLTIDANGHWVFTANSAFNQLNVGDKVEETFTVSSIDGTASTIKVTINGTNDAATVSTATVSVDETDKAVTTS

-2385 IDANGHWTFTAN
+2385 IDGNGHWVFTANSAFNQLNVGDKVEETFTISSIDGTTSTVKVTINGTNDAATVSSATVAIDETDKAVTTSGTLTSTDVDNPDNTFTPDSIAGTNGDLTIDANGHWVFTAN

-2448 DKATTTSGTLTST
+2448 DKAVTTSGTLAST
-2461 DVDNPDNTFTPDSIT
+2461 DVDNPDNTFTPYSISGT
-2476 GANGDLTIDAN
+2476 NGDLTIDAN
-2487 GHWAFTA
+2487 GHWVFTA
-2494 NSAFNQLNV
+2494 SSAFNQLNV

-2513 SSVDGTSST
+2513 SSVDGTAST
-2522 IKVTINGTNDVATV
+2522 IKVTINGTNDAATV

-2556 TSTDVDNPDNTFT
+2556 TS
-2569 PDSIV
+2569 
-2574 GANGDLTIDA
+2574 
-2584 NGHWVFTAN
+2584 
-2593 SAFNQ
+2593 
-2598 LNVGDKVEETFTVT
+2598 
-2612 SVDGTPST
+2612 
-2620 IKVTINGTNDAATVS
+2620 
-2635 SATVAIDETD
+2635 
-2645 KAVTTSGTLTST
+2645 
-2657 DVDNTDNTFTPD
+2657 
-2669 SVVGS
+2669 
-2674 NGDLTIDA
+2674 
-2682 NGHWTFTANSAFN
+2682 
-2695 QLNVGDKVE
+2695 
-2704 ETFTV
+2704 
-2709 SSIDGTPST
+2709 
-2718 IKVTINGTND
+2718 
-2728 AATVSSAT
+2728 
-2736 VAIDE
+2736 
-2741 TDKAVT
+2741 
-2747 TSGTLTNTDVDNPDN
+2747 TDVDNPDN

-2863 NTDIAGTLGTLHLTN
+2863 NTDIAGTLGTLHITN

-3126 TNDKAIITGTNTGA
+3126 TNDKAVITGTNTGA

-3230 TQKTILI
+3230 TQKTILV

-3308 SVVLSV
+3308 TVVLSV

-3336 VINPIVPVSATEDG
+3336 VINSIVPVNATEDG
-3350 AVVTGQLTSTDIDTG
+3350 AVVTGQLTSTDIDAG

-3451 VNPQSNELTATGK
+3451 ANPQSNELTATGK

-3473 EGSFISHGFN
+3473 EGSFVSHGFN

-3539 VTINGTNDTAVIGGT
+3539 VTINGTNDKAVIGGSNT
-3554 SAGAV
+3554 GAV
-3559 TEETQ
+3559 TEESQ

-3571 TVTDTDTGEAHFAN
+3571 TVTDVDTGEAHFAN
-3585 TDIQGTLGTLH
+3585 TDIQGSLGTLH

-3725 GDWNYYADAGSLSHI
+3725 GDWNYYADAGSLTHI

-3866 AHGDVTHTGATSSLS
+3866 AHGGVTHTGATSSLS

-3999 QPSITATT
+3999 QPTITATT

-4013 DTHYQMQVSQFG
+4013 DTHYQMQSSQFG
-4025 FSDIDTGDTLH
+4025 FNDIDTGDTLH
-4036 SIAITDLPSA
+4036 SIAITDLPPA

-4070 KLQFIPAQDFN
+4070 KLQFVPAQDFN

-4090 NDGHDDSQEATN
+4090 NDGHTDSAEATN
-4102 TLHIDAVG
+4102 TFHIDAVG

-4166 DSKGIGYTYHGKYGH
+4166 DSKGIGYTYHGNYGH

-4287 LTVANL
+4287 LT
-4293 HADHGSILDNQDGT
+4293 
-4307 YTFTPTKDYNG
+4307 
-4318 QIHFS
+4318 
-4323 YDVTDAHGG
+4323 
-4332 TTHTGASTT
+4332 
-4341 LTATPDGAIISEVTT
+4341 
-4356 DHVTEDGS
+4356 
-4364 HSSHNAGVT
+4364 
-4373 TELANGRLQV
+4373 
-4383 VDPDSGENKFQ
+4383 
-4394 YSQFGESTVHDPF
+4394 
-4407 GGMLRI
+4407 
-4413 DSMGNWGYSVNNA
+4413 
-4426 NLQHLAQGQ
+4426 
-4435 TETVIYRVHSYDGTA
+4435 
-4450 YELHIDVVGTNDA
+4450 
-4463 PTVTQVALS
+4463 
-4472 NGTEDTH
+4472 
-4479 YQMQASQFGFT
+4479 
-4490 DVDSGDTL
+4490 
-4498 HSVAITD
+4498 
-4505 LPPATQGKFV
+4505 
-4515 LDGHDVTAG
+4515 
-4524 QHIPTADISK
+4524 
-4534 LQFVPAQDFNG
+4534 
-4545 DVQFKYTVNDG
+4545 
-4556 HDDSQEATN
+4556 
-4565 TLHIDAVGDTAVITG
+4565 
-4580 TTTGDVDEGHGTYH
+4580 
-4594 DRSPNY
+4594 
-4600 AQLGM
+4600 
-4605 AKLTNDPLYTDGKLE
+4605 
-4620 IIDPDTGEAQFDT
+4620 
-4633 KGIGYSYHGTYGQL
+4633 
-4647 ILNADGNWHYKVTV
+4647 
-4661 GSNQQNVATKIDQLG
+4661 
-4676 DGQEL
+4676 
-4681 TDTITIY
+4681 
-4688 SKDGTAQ
+4688 
-4695 DIVITIHGDNDR
+4695 
-4707 PYISS
+4707 
-4712 EVTLSTGTEDTAL
+4712 
-4725 TFTKADLLA
+4725 
-4734 NTVDVD
+4734 
-4740 ANDAGKLSIA
+4740 IA

-4791 TTHTGANTSLAAV
+4791 TTHTGAITTLAAV
-4804 NDAATFTGDS
+4804 NDAATFAGDS

-4856 ALDLKGQPKIS
+4856 GLDLKGQPKIS

-4891 TPIQDLDNGQTLTDS
+4891 TQIQDLDNGQTLTDS

-4929 PTLHSLSDSGVQH
+4929 PVLHSLSDSGVQH

-5097 SIPSHGS
+5097 SIPSHGL

-5126 HLTFTPNNNENGANY
+5126 HLTFTPINNENGANY

-5147 ANDGHKNSAGATMVV
+5147 ANDGHKNSASATMVV

-5254 AVQFT
+5254 GVQFT

-5281 PATFSGDSTGVAK
+5281 PATFSGGSTGVAK

-5323 GIAGSKGYGHAH
+5323 GIAGSKGFGHAH

-5349 HPIVQQLGE
+5349 HPIVQQLSE

-5395 TSSTAGTLTETD
+5395 TSSTTGTLTETD
-5407 VDVNDTHTFSIVSS
+5407 VDVTDSHTFSIVSS

-5461 VFEVKVSDGHTED
+5461 VFEVKVNDGHTED

-5498 TVLHQPVVTT
+5498 TVPHQPVVTA

-5662 TLDVNRT
+5662 TLDVNGT

-5769 HLVVNGQ
+5769 HLIVNGQ

-6008 KTSHHGA
+6008 KSSHHGA
-6015 AAYLDALGIKPDAT
+6015 VAYLDALGIKPDAT

-6037 ADMDIVLAQVDQQDA
+6037 ADMDIVLAQVDQPDA
-6052 TTHDQAHL
+6052 ATHDQAHL

-6071 NINHNQDDEHHHND
+6071 NINHNQDDEHHHHND